1 MALSKTRQEKYKQ
14 ARDRAKQLGRQIETD
29 QTNRRQSS
37 VGNGSAPS
45 VPGPLGS
52 SSQNAKNRLSGRG
65 VSGVSG
71 SFPVS
76 DAGTAAYERGVVSAI
91 TRQRDEAK
99 ADQLRAQ
106 ARLQALSAG
115 GWSADSPQ
123 ARQAERETWNSL
135 NASARQKAASERL
148 KEIAASAQERY
159 AREQAVRTA
168 RLPDADTLESRL
180 EQAAR
185 ERYQAEADIQRY
197 SGLGLVLSPGG
208 ITENAGRLQEA
219 VRAVEPAKERQ
230 EALRKDFD
238 AVRSRDYNREQ
249 ENQINEWI
257 HAAPAGQ
264 GTAPDFSTATTP
276 KQWQAAGAVRILL
289 NPDRAAQTVS
299 AGNAEGTWD
308 ATRLSFLTEEEKRA
322 VLAYANAGDWETA
335 ANLLEALERT
345 LNARQ
350 QESANERLYEESKEH
365 PIVGA
370 AANAIL
376 SYGQPYAYLEGVRQV
391 VENAATGNY
400 EPIDPN
406 SFAMSGASLVQQTG
420 QGVVDAVNDFFG
432 KDVSFLTQTGLSIL
446 QNMARAPI
454 AWVNPMAS
462 LGIMATGAGGAS
474 VLEGAQ
480 AGKDP
485 AKTVALATAAGL
497 AEYVTERVSL
507 ESLLE
512 TLKAGKTPLRQA
524 LFRVGKQMVTEGSEE
539 AASEYL
545 NLLADAVISG
555 ASSGMMQERDALMAA
570 GFSRSEADA
579 MAMTKYMAE
588 QPALS
593 ALGGMISGGVMG
605 GGAAALGS
613 AMGALDERAQRQT
626 DRTADAAIDASYA
639 EMQENGLFGQSGEQR
654 QRTQAAIE
662 NARTEDMQRAIWDAV
677 ENGQQES
684 QNAEDSTAVNTD
696 PAEHTAGEQRVIE
709 EYQAAVDEDLVH
721 FVESAMEH
729 KGENKGRFPL
739 KPVSERA
746 AADIQALTGIDTTGF
761 QTVLEQRIAEHIVDR
776 HGANGAAD
784 ASMRDVHD
792 IARMQYVLDN
802 YDSMEPAGT
811 TRAYTTNRSN
821 GKPGQ
826 AQTVKYIKAVNGT
839 YYIVE
844 AVPDTKAKTTY
855 IVSAFMSKN
864 KKTEDLQTADAN
876 APAWTAKTENAESSV
891 STPMIT
897 EMGLERNGLT
907 REQAGIIARIASG
920 ETVSEEEAR
929 QVAGS
934 DMATEVLTRTLAER
948 REAVSEQEPVRRQA
962 GEMARPASRAEAQ
975 VIEASSVFGENGQ
988 RASRAAYDGSISADR
1003 YVSGF
1008 AEYYEAGLSG
1018 LPMDE
1023 VQGRYGRALNEAQ
1036 RLAAYDSGQRDAA
1049 AKLREEQAR
1058 AQYASTAGTDSGL
1071 VLDSY
1076 VQQNL
1081 DDATVNRLNAVSK
1094 ALGVRVQFADRV
1106 RGGTANAQISGADIF
1121 VEKGNPNPVLFVVGH
1136 EWTHRMQELAPEQYR
1151 AFRSAIAGEIQYDA
1165 RELMA
1170 RYKEQ
1175 GVSLTMEEALDEAA
1189 ADYAGRL
1196 LEDGALLDAFIEK
1209 HRSDRSLL
1217 EKLRDAIRTLLRKL
1231 TGKEKQLAQT
1241 AEGKLTAALEAAGRQ
1256 AERLQGQQRN
1266 DTMGQT
1272 RNSLKEDLEYGRRK
1286 ESREDF
1292 KRGCLEEGYQVLERA
1307 DIAYGFRRVG
1317 HSASEGH
1324 LGQVAQDAQ
1333 RAQQELTALGISADV
1348 VDGPILRNQNG
1359 ITVARDVKQAV
1370 TVAQS
1375 HIFINKDASLSPR
1388 EIAGHEAFHLWQSG
1402 KGRDAYIDTVED
1414 NLLFTSEAFQK
1425 YQSTVAEAYLGE
1437 DADLAN
1443 AVQADKLF
1451 EEVFAY
1457 ISGHIHE
1464 GTNDEA
1470 LRPMFRDYD
1479 AVKAAWEAL
1488 VEENRSGP
1496 LTVEEPGDGEHGARY
1511 SLKELDGRHM
1521 PVIANTSYGAL
1532 ASKPERMAWLKEAK
1546 QGNRAAA
1553 QRLLDATLKAGLAE
1567 QVDEAFPDAVLVPV
1581 QYAGE
1586 GNVLPQLLAQRL
1598 ARNGRHSL
1606 LETVHQTGR
1615 SGMKNHEDTYG
1626 RLMNPVQFAFDGPAP
1641 DLTGQRFVLVDDVIS
1656 SGSTLMALKHATEAQ
1671 GGTVDGYVVLA
1682 RGRYVAGDMAMKA
1695 ETLRAIEM
1703 RLGRAAVEETLTGRL
1718 GYPVTLEAL
1727 TEKQGRAILSHQEA
1741 FAVGT
1746 VRALTAAERS
1756 AVLQYKSSESYK
1768 VNTKLRDGIA
1778 LTEAEQTMVDEID
1791 RALEKLPRYEGT
1803 VYRRMS
1809 FDMEGQE
1816 ALDAFLTQYEA
1827 GAVVRSK
1834 AYLSSSTEQD
1844 GYPVEGNLTVLQVI
1858 TGHNGRDLD
1867 GIGNNFEREVL
1878 FPRNTRFYI
1887 ERVASDE
1894 DGNPVVYM
1902 EEVAEHG
1909 AGQLYPGEYRQAV
1922 QQVQTSSSEDSKLQA
1937 VPGLDTGRGA
1947 DRGRVPGVRAEGE
1960 EHYSLKAGDGS
1971 REAAQLR
1978 READLLRDRVEYWK
1992 GQTRKSG
1999 EISIDGKATRRAAR
2013 AILRQFSS
2021 QLDVDTLTE
2030 GMTDL
2035 YNYMLRGGE
2044 DFLETEAYRKA
2055 EAIARQV
2062 VDGALEADDSL
2073 YSQYADLRAYLR
2085 DTPLSISETD
2095 RHDIADFND
2104 FRKRNFGR
2112 LNIRAKGGT
2121 NIDQIYAELSAQWPE
2136 FFDQSR
2142 ESHPADQLL
2151 RMAEVAEQL
2160 RQVDVRN
2167 PFSDSYW
2174 EAVQGAANEL
2184 YQQFFDTPQAR
2195 KTFADRQAAKLDA
2208 ERAKG
2213 RRRAAEQR
2221 ERVERQL
2228 ETVRQQNRKRVQRA
2242 VQRERETRQRQVE
2255 RLKDRYVEKTAADR
2269 ERRSAA
2275 ELRRKITRHAKAL
2288 SQKLLH
2294 PTDKQHIPERLRTP
2308 VAALLEAINQE
2319 SLFTYDR
2326 STGKRQKNQPGA
2338 PAKRTEAFR
2347 ALKEQYAKIVAEGG
2361 DMVIDPSL
2369 LGSDA
2374 EGIRGSFDAVITMG
2388 DTRLA
2393 DMNAEQLA
2401 TVWQVVKAVEHSVS
2415 TSGKILSKTKF
2426 AATVDWANAM
2436 QRDTA
2441 SRRAKRT
2448 LTKGHPLLDLENPY
2462 TFFSHFGDAGRDI
2475 YRMLRNAQDQQ
2486 QLMADEVANA
2496 VRSIVSPKTV
2506 RNMERTTRTFT
2517 TERGDKLALSTA
2529 QIMELYELMKRTQ
2542 AHDHLLKGGIVQP
2555 EVESAKIR
2563 RGTDAILL
2571 TEEDLANIAGTLTD
2585 RQVQI
2590 ADGLQ
2595 RLTCGLLA
2603 DYGNRASMDAYGYKK
2618 FTEQSYWP
2626 IQSAKEGI
2634 RSSVERGSGQT
2645 RSIANIG
2652 FAQAVTPHANNP
2664 LDLPGLFS
2672 TFSSHAGDMI
2682 DYAAW
2687 LLPMEDANRLFNFK
2701 FRDGEGNLTGKT
2713 VKGLLE
2719 RVGGEGSQ
2727 RYWHNLMEDIQNG
2740 INAPGDSPMWDKI
2753 GKSIGNFK
2761 GAAVGGNL
2769 RVVIQQPTAFFR
2781 AAAVLSPADLSRG
2794 LAGGVTRG
2802 NGWKKALQY
2811 SPIAKR
2817 KNTGSFDISSP
2828 RQMNEIL
2835 FDDRTPVRK
2844 LNDTL
2849 SAPAGMADAVTWG
2862 RLWNACEWATA
2873 REHKSLQKG
2882 SEAFYQKVNELFTEV
2897 IDQTQVVDGVLQ
2909 RSNIMRSSNAVV
2921 KQATS
2926 FMGEPIMSLNL
2937 MLRAYDQVRYEQD
2950 RKKWR
2955 QAVKTLGRA
2964 ATALVVTNVI
2974 NALAQ
2979 SLIDAMRDDDED
2991 KKYWERFWAAFTG
3004 IAGEEENFQD
3014 YLTSVMS
3021 GNLGSGLNPLGQIP
3035 FVKDVLSLLQGYD
3048 VSRTDMEIIS
3058 DIVDASELFISSAG
3072 GGGSK
3077 TIAYAVKSLLA
3088 AMAKLFGIPVS
3099 NLTRDIWSIA
3109 RSTAVETDNIP
3120 LQYEM
3125 EKAIY
3130 NITNERNKGRY
3141 YDILFRA
3148 LAQGDIDS
3156 YEHIRRELME
3166 QMGVDGASI
3175 DSAMRSRYKN
3185 AMEKN
3190 PNFTL
3195 SQEAMDL
3202 TGARE
3207 NYASEKS
3214 DTERFGPDDL
3224 DAEAYRDYSRQQ
3236 AEDYRE
3242 WADRIEAF
3250 KGFDWLD
3257 DEAKDSILK
3266 AAQQLAQDTAL
3277 RDYSGGQ
3284 FTDADLSQ
3292 WERWATGGSEY
3303 GVTEAEAILF
3313 KAAYDMA
3320 ESEKDE
3326 EGKTVSGSKKENTI
3340 ELAEELMPYLTDQ
3353 ELEYLM
3359 AQFWT
3364 PEDDALKE
3372 RKEKKFMD

>member
-1 MALSKTRQEKYKQ
+1 MSRIQDRIERMKAGRKT
-14 ARDRAKQLGRQIETD
+14 A
-29 QTNRRQSS
+29 S
-37 VGNGSAPS
+37 GSASSNQDEKSGQKKTIQQRLNAMKSTTPS
-45 VPGPLGS
+45 KSEKPVRAALTSAGPLGNTA
-52 SSQNAKNRLSGRG
+52 QNAKKRLSGRG

-420 QGVVDAVNDFFG
+420 QGVVDAVNGFFG

-454 AWVNPMAS
+454 AWVNPIAS

-579 MAMTKYMAE
+579 MAMTKYMVE

-613 AMGALDERAQRQT
+613 AMGALDERAQRQ
-626 DRTADAAIDASYA
+626 A
-639 EMQENGLFGQSGEQR
+639 
-654 QRTQAAIE
+654 
-662 NARTEDMQRAIWDAV
+662 
-677 ENGQQES
+677 
-684 QNAEDSTAVNTD
+684 DSTAVNENGLV
-696 PAEHTAGEQRVIE
+696 ALTAQEQENLSSGKRNKIVSTVQDVVSFIRSALSDRTSSNRAYLGKIPDGTAQRVLE
-709 EYQAAVDEDLVH
+709 ETGVDITGYNAILPSDAVRHMFKNHGNQMAEAARGQV
-721 FVESAMEH
+721 
-729 KGENKGRFPL
+729 
-739 KPVSERA
+739 
-746 AADIQALTGIDTTGF
+746 ALTPETAANLP
-761 QTVLEQRIAEHIVDR
+761 TVLSNPDR
-776 HGANGAAD
+776 VTFSNKLD
-784 ASMRDVHD
+784 AYGRKTLLFEKKIGDVYITAQAVTD
-792 IARMQYVLDN
+792 
-802 YDSMEPAGT
+802 GT
-811 TRAYTTNRSN
+811 KSLTTD
-821 GKPGQ
+821 
-826 AQTVKYIKAVNGT
+826 TLYIKKGSPA
-839 YYIVE
+839 
-844 AVPDTKAKTTY
+844 
-855 IVSAFMSKN
+855 
-864 KKTEDLQTADAN
+864 TADEMQA
-876 APAWTAKTENAESSV
+876 SSSQTSETSSGQTL

-897 EMGLERNGLT
+897 EMGVERNGLT

-1049 AKLREEQAR
+1049 AKLREEQTR

-1196 LEDGALLDAFIEK
+1196 LEDGALLDDFIKK

-1231 TGKEKQLAQT
+1231 TGKEKQLAET
-1241 AEGKLTAALEAAGRQ
+1241 AEGKLTAALEAARRQ

-1272 RNSLKEDLEYGRRK
+1272 RNSLKEDLTNGGERR
-1286 ESREDF
+1286 EETAADF
-1292 KRGCLEEGYQVLERA
+1292 NRRGV
-1307 DIAYGFRRVG
+1307 
-1317 HSASEGH
+1317 SEG
-1324 LGQVAQDAQ
+1324 LTIVEGQGVTFGYRRHQGEPAQGNA
-1333 RAQQELTALGISADV
+1333 RVLQEELNALGIEADV
-1348 VDGPILRNQNG
+1348 FDGPVWVNRGGVTERMEVPQAATL
-1359 ITVARDVKQAV
+1359 ARER
-1370 TVAQS
+1370 
-1375 HIFINKDASLSPR
+1375 IIINPDATISPR
-1388 EIAGHEAFHLWQSG
+1388 NVAGHEAFHLWKSRV
-1402 KGRDAYIDTVED
+1402 GREAYLDTVEE
-1414 NLLFTSEAFQK
+1414 NLLFTTPDFLN
-1425 YQSTVAEAYLGE
+1425 YQRTIAEAYLGGE
-1437 DADLAN
+1437 ADLSDDFQRAR
-1443 AVQADKLF
+1443 LT
-1451 EEVFAY
+1451 EELFAY

-1479 AVKAAWEAL
+1479 AVKAAWEGL

-1553 QRLLDATLKAGLAE
+1553 QRLLDATLKTGLAE

-1656 SGSTLMALKHATEAQ
+1656 SGSTLMALKHAIEAQ

-1741 FAVGT
+1741 FQAEGT

-2085 DTPLSISETD
+2085 DIPLSISETD

-2121 NIDQIYAELSAQWPE
+2121 NVGQIYAELSAQWPE

-2160 RQVDVRN
+2160 RQVDMRN

-2208 ERAKG
+2208 EWARG

-2228 ETVRQQNRKRVQRA
+2228 ETVRQQNRERVQRA

-2294 PTDKQHIPERLRTP
+2294 PTDKQHIPEQLRTP

-3077 TIAYAVKSLLA
+3077 TTAYAVKSLLA

>member
-1 MALSKTRQEKYKQ
+1 MASLTERLRKEAEEERARRNAGAAASGTGSSGSLTERLRSEAEKEQKSTRSF
-14 ARDRAKQLGRQIETD
+14 DTDPLGS
-29 QTNRRQSS
+29 NRRKRSSSRNQSS
-37 VGNGSAPS
+37 AWKSGPSAS
-45 VPGPLGS
+45 SSTLTASGPLGS

-135 NASARQKAASERL
+135 NASARQNAASERL

-197 SGLGLVLSPGG
+197 SGLGLLLSPGG
-208 ITENAGRLQEA
+208 MTENAGRLQEA
-219 VRAVEPAKERQ
+219 VRAAEPAKERQ

-238 AVRSRDYNREQ
+238 AVRNRDYNREQ

-299 AGNAEGTWD
+299 AGNAEGTWN

-406 SFAMSGASLVQQTG
+406 SFAMSGANLVQQTG
-420 QGVVDAVNDFFG
+420 QGVVDAVNGFFG

-545 NLLADAVISG
+545 NLLADTVISG
-555 ASSGMMQERDALMAA
+555 ASSGMMRERDALMAA

-613 AMGALDERAQRQT
+613 AMGALDERAQRL
-626 DRTADAAIDASYA
+626 A
-639 EMQENGLFGQSGEQR
+639 
-654 QRTQAAIE
+654 
-662 NARTEDMQRAIWDAV
+662 
-677 ENGQQES
+677 
-684 QNAEDSTAVNTD
+684 DSTAVNENGLV
-696 PAEHTAGEQRVIE
+696 ALTAQEQENLSSGKRNKIVSTVQDVASFIRSALSDRTSSNRAYLGKIPDGTAQRVLE
-709 EYQAAVDEDLVH
+709 ETGVDITGYNAILPSDAVRHMFKNHGNQMAEAARGQV
-721 FVESAMEH
+721 
-729 KGENKGRFPL
+729 
-739 KPVSERA
+739 
-746 AADIQALTGIDTTGF
+746 ALTPETAANLP
-761 QTVLEQRIAEHIVDR
+761 TVLSNPDR
-776 HGANGAAD
+776 VTFSNKLD
-784 ASMRDVHD
+784 AYGRKTLLFEKKIGDVYITAQAVTD
-792 IARMQYVLDN
+792 
-802 YDSMEPAGT
+802 GT
-811 TRAYTTNRSN
+811 KSLTTD
-821 GKPGQ
+821 
-826 AQTVKYIKAVNGT
+826 TLYIKKGSPA
-839 YYIVE
+839 
-844 AVPDTKAKTTY
+844 
-855 IVSAFMSKN
+855 
-864 KKTEDLQTADAN
+864 TADEMQA
-876 APAWTAKTENAESSV
+876 SSSQTSETSSGQTL

-1018 LPMDE
+1018 LSMDE

-1106 RGGTANAQISGADIF
+1106 RGGTANASITGSTIL

-1196 LEDGALLDAFIEK
+1196 LEDGALLDDFIKK

-1217 EKLRDAIRTLLRKL
+1217 EKLRDAIRTLIRKL
-1231 TGKEKQLAQT
+1231 TGKEKRLAQT
-1241 AEGKLTAALEAAGRQ
+1241 AEGKLTAALEAARRQ

-1272 RNSLKEDLEYGRRK
+1272 RNSLKEDLTNGGERR
-1286 ESREDF
+1286 EETREAF
-1292 KRGCLEEGYQVLERA
+1292 ARRAAGEGLTVIEGETAAFGYRRYQGEPAQGNARVLQEELN
-1307 DIAYGFRRVG
+1307 
-1317 HSASEGH
+1317 
-1324 LGQVAQDAQ
+1324 
-1333 RAQQELTALGISADV
+1333 ALGIEADV
-1348 VDGPILRNQNG
+1348 FDGLVWVNRGGVTERMEVPQAATL
-1359 ITVARDVKQAV
+1359 ARERIV
-1370 TVAQS
+1370 
-1375 HIFINKDASLSPR
+1375 INPDATISPR
-1388 EIAGHEAFHLWQSG
+1388 NIAGHEAFHLWKNG
-1402 KGRDAYIDTVED
+1402 AGRETYIDTVEE
-1414 NLLFTSEAFQK
+1414 NLLFTSPDFLA
-1425 YQSTVAEAYLGE
+1425 YQAKIEEAYFGREVDVTNEAEVSAL
-1437 DADLAN
+1437 
-1443 AVQADKLF
+1443 Q
-1451 EEVFAY
+1451 EEIFAY

-1546 QGNRAAA
+1546 QGNWAAA
-1553 QRLLDATLKAGLAE
+1553 QRLLDATLKTGLAE
-1567 QVDEAFPDAVLVPV
+1567 RVDEAFPDAVLVPV

-1656 SGSTLMALKHATEAQ
+1656 SGSTLMALKHAIEAQ

-1746 VRALTAAERS
+1746 VRALTAAEGS

-1768 VNTKLRDGIA
+1768 VNAKLRDGIA
-1778 LTEAEQTMVDEID
+1778 LTEAEQEMVDALD
-1791 RALEKLPRYEGT
+1791 RALKKLPRYEGA

-1809 FDMEGQE
+1809 FDMEGKE
-1816 ALDAFLTQYEA
+1816 ALDAFLSEHAAGDIVPYEA
-1827 GAVVRSK
+1827 
-1834 AYLSSSTEQD
+1834 YTSSSTEQD
-1844 GYPVEGNLTVLQVI
+1844 GYPVEGKWTVLQVI
-1858 TGHNGRDLD
+1858 KGQNGRDLD

-1878 FPRNTRFYI
+1878 FPRDTLFYV
-1887 ERVASDE
+1887 EKVGTDAE
-1894 DGNPVVYM
+1894 ENPIIYM

-1909 AGQLYPGEYRQAV
+1909 AGQLYSEERLQAV
-1922 QQVQTSSSEDSKLQA
+1922 QQVQASAGEDSELQA
-1937 VPGLDTGRGA
+1937 VPKENTTRGA
-1947 DRGRVPGVRAEGE
+1947 ERGQLSGLRAEGE

-1978 READLLRDRVEYWK
+1978 READLLRERVEYWK

-2021 QLDVDTLTE
+2021 SLDADTLTE
-2030 GMTDL
+2030 SMTDL

-2044 DFLETEAYRKA
+2044 DFSETEAYRKA

-2184 YQQFFDTPQAR
+2184 YQQFFDTPQAK

-2228 ETVRQQNRKRVQRA
+2228 ETVRQQNRERVQRA

-2255 RLKDRYVEKTAADR
+2255 RLKDRYAEKTAADR

-2288 SQKLLH
+2288 STQLLK
-2294 PTDKQHIPERLRTP
+2294 PSNQQHVPERLRTA
-2308 VAALLEAINQE
+2308 VAATLDAINQE

-2338 PAKRTEAFR
+2338 PAKRTEAFL
-2347 ALKEQYAKIVAEGG
+2347 ALREAYQAILTDNSQTMA
-2361 DMVIDPSL
+2361 IDPDL
-2369 LGSDA
+2369 QGRLD
-2374 EGIRGSFDAVITMG
+2374 ELITLR
-2388 DTRLA
+2388 DTPLSA
-2393 DMNAEQLA
+2393 MNTGQLT
-2401 TVWQVVKAVEHSVS
+2401 TVWNTLKAVEASVRN
-2415 TSGKILSKTKF
+2415 
-2426 AATVDWANAM
+2426 AN
-2436 QRDTA
+2436 
-2441 SRRAKRT
+2441 
-2448 LTKGHPLLDLENPY
+2448 
-2462 TFFSHFGDAGRDI
+2462 
-2475 YRMLRNAQDQQ
+2475 RMLSGEQWETVARTAEALRRENVHKAQRRDLTGALGKLDRAVNLNNLTPEAFFHRLGATGEQLFEMLRKAQDRYITTVAKAQEEMAALVSGRVVQ
-2486 QLMADEVANA
+2486 QLEREVHTF
-2496 VRSIVSPKTV
+2496 RLEQGGTV
-2506 RNMERTTRTFT
+2506 T
-2517 TERGDKLALSTA
+2517 LSTA
-2529 QIMELYELMKRTQ
+2529 QIMALRETMQDKQGRKHVLN
-2542 AHDHLLKGGIVQP
+2542 GGIRPDNAQQ
-2555 EVESAKIR
+2555 R
-2563 RGTDAILL
+2563 RGLYQTAASRSYRVTAGDLDAILS
-2571 TEEDLANIAGTLTD
+2571 TLTKEQEALASRLQKYLAERMGETGNEASMQVYGYRKFTDPNYFPLESD
-2585 RQVQI
+2585 RNQVRGGETEPGGGAAQGSSI
-2590 ADGLQ
+2590 ENMGLAKARVENATNGVMVRSIFDVVSNHISDMATYGAYLPAMIDLQ
-2595 RLTCGLLA
+2595 RVYNYQFFRRDGGESAVRDGSVKDVFTQVFGAGGNAYMSKLLQ
-2603 DYGNRASMDAYGYKK
+2603 DIN
-2618 FTEQSYWP
+2618 
-2626 IQSAKEGI
+2626 
-2634 RSSVERGSGQT
+2634 RSS
-2645 RSIANIG
+2645 RSENMS
-2652 FAQAVTPHANNP
+2652 P
-2664 LDLPGLFS
+2664 LS
-2672 TFSSHAGDMI
+2672 A
-2682 DYAAW
+2682 
-2687 LLPMEDANRLFNFK
+2687 
-2701 FRDGEGNLTGKT
+2701 LTGNYK
-2713 VKGLLE
+2713 
-2719 RVGGEGSQ
+2719 
-2727 RYWHNLMEDIQNG
+2727 
-2740 INAPGDSPMWDKI
+2740 
-2753 GKSIGNFK
+2753 
-2761 GAAVGGNL
+2761 AAAIAFNM
-2769 RVVIQQPTAFFR
+2769 RVVLQQPTAILR
-2781 AAAVLSPADLSRG
+2781 ALSELDAKYLTAGMVRRG
-2794 LAGGVTRG
+2794 DWEKVKRYA
-2802 NGWKKALQY
+2802 
-2811 SPIAKR
+2811 PIAVWKDWGYFDI
-2817 KNTGSFDISSP
+2817 NTG
-2828 RQMNEIL
+2828 RQMKNVL
-2835 FDDRTPVRK
+2835 FSDDSRLERLK
-2844 LNDTL
+2844 Q
-2849 SAPAGMADAVTWG
+2849 AGMAMASRADSFAWS
-2862 RLWNACEWATA
+2862 RLWNAVELEIKDT
-2873 REHKSLQKG
+2873 RGDLTPG
-2882 SEAFYQKVNELFTEV
+2882 SSAFYEAVAERFEGI
-2897 IDQTQVVDGVLQ
+2897 IDKTQVVDGVLQ
-2909 RSNIMRSSNAVV
+2909 RSQIMRSTSDLDKMA
-2921 KQATS
+2921 AS
-2926 FMGEPIMSLNL
+2926 FMGEPTKVYNMLMS
-2937 MLRAYDQVRYEQD
+2937 AVYDYRNAEGTA
-2950 RKKWR
+2950 K
-2955 QAVKTLGRA
+2955 QAAGKHLARTVF
-2964 ATALVVTNVI
+2964 ALTVSFAV
-2974 NALAQ
+2974 NAVMQ
-2979 SLIDAMRDDDED
+2979 SVMDALRDDDREKD
-2991 KKYWERFWAAFTG
+2991 YWEKFFAAYTG
-3004 IAGEEENFQD
+3004 FSGEEETFLD
-3014 YLTSVMS
+3014 YWNSFWG
-3021 GNLGSGLNPLGQIP
+3021 GNLQANYNPLSYVP
-3035 FVKDVLSLLQGYD
+3035 YVKDILSLLQGYD
-3048 VSRTDMEIIS
+3048 VKRMDLESISKVLTAGQGALRALQGNGKNTRASAFATLFAEVSR
-3058 DIVDASELFISSAG
+3058 
-3072 GGGSK
+3072 
-3077 TIAYAVKSLLA
+3077 
-3088 AMAKLFGIPVS
+3088 LFGLPVA
-3099 NLTRDIWSIA
+3099 NLKRDVQ
-3109 RSTAVETDNIP
+3109 AVVNTVANETDNYL
-3120 LQYEM
+3120 LQYRMDKAMLDINYDGNRKNFLDLLYKAYENDREAYEIMYEDMVMSGFDPEAIRKGM
-3125 EKAIY
+3125 ESRMKK
-3130 NITNERNKGRY
+3130 E
-3141 YDILFRA
+3141 
-3148 LAQGDIDS
+3148 QGVES
-3156 YEHIRRELME
+3156 VE
-3166 QMGVDGASI
+3166 
-3175 DSAMRSRYKN
+3175 
-3185 AMEKN
+3185 
-3190 PNFTL
+3190 
-3195 SQEAMDL
+3195 DL
-3202 TGARE
+3202 TERYLTPEQERTYDRLYGELSHSRVWRAADDGQRAEVEDNLYQLAVKTDAGQRLQEKIDGGAA
-3207 NYASEKS
+3207 YGVSEA
-3214 DTERFGPDDL
+3214 DYLLYLAALEVA
-3224 DAEAYRDYSRQQ
+3224 DAEN
-3236 AEDYRE
+3236 EDRSKRNG
-3242 WADRIEAF
+3242 A
-3250 KGFDWLD
+3250 
-3257 DEAKDSILK
+3257 
-3266 AAQQLAQDTAL
+3266 
-3277 RDYSGGQ
+3277 
-3284 FTDADLSQ
+3284 TDQ
-3292 WERWATGGSEY
+3292 R
-3303 GVTEAEAILF
+3303 EAEA
-3313 KAAYDMA
+3313 AANMLAGLSDEGRAYLWQSTNKGWK
-3320 ESEKDE
+3320 ES
-3326 EGKTVSGSKKENTI
+3326 SN
-3340 ELAEELMPYLTDQ
+3340 P
-3353 ELEYLM
+3353 
-3359 AQFWT
+3359 F
-3364 PEDDALKE
+3364 
-3372 RKEKKFMD
+3372 R

>member
-185 ERYQAEADIQRY
+185 ERYQAEADIYRY
-197 SGLGLVLSPGG
+197 SGLGLLLSPGG

-219 VRAVEPAKERQ
+219 VRAAEPAKERQ

-420 QGVVDAVNDFFG
+420 QGVVDAVNGFFG

-454 AWVNPMAS
+454 AWVNPIAS

-555 ASSGMMQERDALMAA
+555 ASSGMMQERDALVSA

-613 AMGALDERAQRQT
+613 AMGALDERAQRQ
-626 DRTADAAIDASYA
+626 A
-639 EMQENGLFGQSGEQR
+639 
-654 QRTQAAIE
+654 
-662 NARTEDMQRAIWDAV
+662 
-677 ENGQQES
+677 
-684 QNAEDSTAVNTD
+684 DSTAVNENGLV
-696 PAEHTAGEQRVIE
+696 ALTAQEQENLSSGKRNKIVSTVQDVVSFIRSALSDRTSSNRAYLGKIPDGTAQRVLE
-709 EYQAAVDEDLVH
+709 ETGVDITGYNAILPSDAVRHMFKNHGNQMAEAARGQV
-721 FVESAMEH
+721 
-729 KGENKGRFPL
+729 
-739 KPVSERA
+739 
-746 AADIQALTGIDTTGF
+746 ALTPETAANLP
-761 QTVLEQRIAEHIVDR
+761 TVLSNPDR
-776 HGANGAAD
+776 VTFSNKLD
-784 ASMRDVHD
+784 AYGRKTLLFEKKIGDVYITAQAVTD
-792 IARMQYVLDN
+792 
-802 YDSMEPAGT
+802 GT
-811 TRAYTTNRSN
+811 KSLTTD
-821 GKPGQ
+821 
-826 AQTVKYIKAVNGT
+826 TLYIKKGSPA
-839 YYIVE
+839 
-844 AVPDTKAKTTY
+844 
-855 IVSAFMSKN
+855 
-864 KKTEDLQTADAN
+864 TADEMQA
-876 APAWTAKTENAESSV
+876 SSSQTSETSSGQTL

-897 EMGLERNGLT
+897 EMGVERNGLT

-1196 LEDGALLDAFIEK
+1196 LEDGALLDDFIKK

-1241 AEGKLTAALEAAGRQ
+1241 AEGKLTAALEAARRQ

-1272 RNSLKEDLEYGRRK
+1272 RNSLKEDLTNGGERR
-1286 ESREDF
+1286 EETAADF
-1292 KRGCLEEGYQVLERA
+1292 NRRGV
-1307 DIAYGFRRVG
+1307 
-1317 HSASEGH
+1317 SEG
-1324 LGQVAQDAQ
+1324 LTIVEGQGVTFGYRRHQGEPAQGNA
-1333 RAQQELTALGISADV
+1333 RVLQEELNALGIEADV
-1348 VDGPILRNQNG
+1348 FDGPVWVNRGGVTERMEVPQAATL
-1359 ITVARDVKQAV
+1359 ARER
-1370 TVAQS
+1370 
-1375 HIFINKDASLSPR
+1375 IIINPDATISPR
-1388 EIAGHEAFHLWQSG
+1388 NVAGHEAFHLWKSRV
-1402 KGRDAYIDTVED
+1402 GREAYLDTVEE
-1414 NLLFTSEAFQK
+1414 NLLFTTPDFLN
-1425 YQSTVAEAYLGE
+1425 YQRTIAEAYLGGE
-1437 DADLAN
+1437 ADLSDDFQRAR
-1443 AVQADKLF
+1443 LT
-1451 EEVFAY
+1451 EELFAY

-1479 AVKAAWEAL
+1479 AVKAAWEGL

-1496 LTVEEPGDGEHGARY
+1496 LKVEEPGDGEHGARY

-1553 QRLLDATLKAGLAE
+1553 QRLLDATLKTGLAE

-1656 SGSTLMALKHATEAQ
+1656 SGSTLMALKHAIEAQ

-1816 ALDAFLTQYEA
+1816 ALDAFLEEHAAGDIVPYEA
-1827 GAVVRSK
+1827 
-1834 AYLSSSTEQD
+1834 YTSSSTEQD
-1844 GYPVEGNLTVLQVI
+1844 GYPVEGKWTVLQVI
-1858 TGHNGRDLD
+1858 KGQNGRDLD

-1878 FPRNTRFYI
+1878 FPRDTLFYV
-1887 ERVASDE
+1887 EKVGTDAE
-1894 DGNPVVYM
+1894 GNPIIYM

-1909 AGQLYPGEYRQAV
+1909 AGQLYSEERLQAV
-1922 QQVQTSSSEDSKLQA
+1922 QQVQASAGEDSELQA
-1937 VPGLDTGRGA
+1937 VPKENTTRGA
-1947 DRGRVPGVRAEGE
+1947 ERGQLSGLRAEGE

-1971 REAAQLR
+1971 WEAAQLR

-2030 GMTDL
+2030 SMTDL

-2044 DFLETEAYRKA
+2044 DFSETEAYRKA

-2121 NIDQIYAELSAQWPE
+2121 NVGQIYAELSAQWPE

-2160 RQVDVRN
+2160 RQVDMRN

-2208 ERAKG
+2208 ERARG

-2228 ETVRQQNRKRVQRA
+2228 ETVRQQNRERVQRA

-2255 RLKDRYVEKTAADR
+2255 RLKDRYAEKTAADR

-2275 ELRRKITRHAKAL
+2275 ELRRKITRHAKTL
-2288 SQKLLH
+2288 STQLLK
-2294 PTDKQHIPERLRTP
+2294 PSNQQHVPERLRTA
-2308 VAALLEAINQE
+2308 VAATLDAINQE

-2338 PAKRTEAFR
+2338 PAKRTEAFL
-2347 ALKEQYAKIVAEGG
+2347 ALREAYQAILTDNSQTMA
-2361 DMVIDPSL
+2361 IDPDL
-2369 LGSDA
+2369 QGRLD
-2374 EGIRGSFDAVITMG
+2374 ELITLR
-2388 DTRLA
+2388 DTPLSA
-2393 DMNAEQLA
+2393 MNTGQLT
-2401 TVWQVVKAVEHSVS
+2401 TVWNTLKAVEASVRN
-2415 TSGKILSKTKF
+2415 
-2426 AATVDWANAM
+2426 AN
-2436 QRDTA
+2436 
-2441 SRRAKRT
+2441 
-2448 LTKGHPLLDLENPY
+2448 
-2462 TFFSHFGDAGRDI
+2462 
-2475 YRMLRNAQDQQ
+2475 RMLSGEQWETVARTAEALRRENVHKAQRRDLTGALGKLDRAVNLNNLTPEAFFHRLGATGEQLFEMLRKAQDRYITTVAKAQEEMAALVSGRVVQ
-2486 QLMADEVANA
+2486 QLEREVHTF
-2496 VRSIVSPKTV
+2496 RLEQGGTV
-2506 RNMERTTRTFT
+2506 T
-2517 TERGDKLALSTA
+2517 LSTA
-2529 QIMELYELMKRTQ
+2529 QIMALRETMQDKQGRKHVLN
-2542 AHDHLLKGGIVQP
+2542 GGIRPDNAQQ
-2555 EVESAKIR
+2555 R
-2563 RGTDAILL
+2563 RGLYQTAASRSYRVTAGDLDAILS
-2571 TEEDLANIAGTLTD
+2571 TLTKEQEALASRLQKYLAERMGETGNEASMQVYGYRKFTDPNYFPLESD
-2585 RQVQI
+2585 RNQVRGGETEPGGGAAQGSSI
-2590 ADGLQ
+2590 ENMGLAKARVENATNGVMVRSIFDVVSNHISDMATYGAYLPAMIDLQ
-2595 RLTCGLLA
+2595 RVYNYQFFRRDGGESAVRDGSVKDVFTQVFGAGGNAYMSKLLQ
-2603 DYGNRASMDAYGYKK
+2603 DIN
-2618 FTEQSYWP
+2618 
-2626 IQSAKEGI
+2626 
-2634 RSSVERGSGQT
+2634 RSS
-2645 RSIANIG
+2645 RSENMS
-2652 FAQAVTPHANNP
+2652 P
-2664 LDLPGLFS
+2664 LS
-2672 TFSSHAGDMI
+2672 A
-2682 DYAAW
+2682 
-2687 LLPMEDANRLFNFK
+2687 
-2701 FRDGEGNLTGKT
+2701 LTGNYK
-2713 VKGLLE
+2713 
-2719 RVGGEGSQ
+2719 
-2727 RYWHNLMEDIQNG
+2727 
-2740 INAPGDSPMWDKI
+2740 
-2753 GKSIGNFK
+2753 
-2761 GAAVGGNL
+2761 AAAIAFNM
-2769 RVVIQQPTAFFR
+2769 RVVLQQPTAILR
-2781 AAAVLSPADLSRG
+2781 ALSELDAKYLTAGMVRRG
-2794 LAGGVTRG
+2794 DWEKVKRYA
-2802 NGWKKALQY
+2802 
-2811 SPIAKR
+2811 PIAVWKDWGYFDI
-2817 KNTGSFDISSP
+2817 NTG
-2828 RQMNEIL
+2828 RQMKNVL
-2835 FDDRTPVRK
+2835 FSDDSRLERLK
-2844 LNDTL
+2844 Q
-2849 SAPAGMADAVTWG
+2849 AGMAMASRADSFAWS
-2862 RLWNACEWATA
+2862 RLWNAVELEIKDT
-2873 REHKSLQKG
+2873 RGDLTPG
-2882 SEAFYQKVNELFTEV
+2882 SSAFYEAVAERFEGI
-2897 IDQTQVVDGVLQ
+2897 IDKTQVVDGVLQ
-2909 RSNIMRSSNAVV
+2909 RSQIMRSTSDLDKMA
-2921 KQATS
+2921 AS
-2926 FMGEPIMSLNL
+2926 FMGEPTKVYNMLMS
-2937 MLRAYDQVRYEQD
+2937 AVYDYRNAEGTAKQAAGKHLVRTVFALTVSF
-2950 RKKWR
+2950 
-2955 QAVKTLGRA
+2955 AVNA
-2964 ATALVVTNVI
+2964 VMQSVMDAL
-2974 NALAQ
+2974 
-2979 SLIDAMRDDDED
+2979 RDDDREKD
-2991 KKYWERFWAAFTG
+2991 YWEKFFAAYTG
-3004 IAGEEENFQD
+3004 FSGEEETFLD
-3014 YLTSVMS
+3014 YWNSFWG
-3021 GNLGSGLNPLGQIP
+3021 GNLQANYNPLSYVP
-3035 FVKDVLSLLQGYD
+3035 YVKDILSLLQGYD
-3048 VSRTDMEIIS
+3048 VKRMDLESISKVLTAGQGALRALQGNGKNTRASAFATLFAEVSR
-3058 DIVDASELFISSAG
+3058 
-3072 GGGSK
+3072 
-3077 TIAYAVKSLLA
+3077 
-3088 AMAKLFGIPVS
+3088 LFGLPVA
-3099 NLTRDIWSIA
+3099 NLKRDVQ
-3109 RSTAVETDNIP
+3109 AVVNTVANETDNYL
-3120 LQYEM
+3120 LQYRMDKAMLDINYDGNRKNFLDLLYKAYENDREAYEIMYEDMVMSGFDPEAIRKGM
-3125 EKAIY
+3125 ESRMKK
-3130 NITNERNKGRY
+3130 E
-3141 YDILFRA
+3141 
-3148 LAQGDIDS
+3148 QGVES
-3156 YEHIRRELME
+3156 VE
-3166 QMGVDGASI
+3166 
-3175 DSAMRSRYKN
+3175 
-3185 AMEKN
+3185 
-3190 PNFTL
+3190 
-3195 SQEAMDL
+3195 DL
-3202 TGARE
+3202 TERYLTPEQERTYDRLYGELSSSRVWRAADDGQRAEVEDNLYQLAVKTDAGQRLQEKIDGGAA
-3207 NYASEKS
+3207 YGVSEA
-3214 DTERFGPDDL
+3214 DYLLYLAALEVA
-3224 DAEAYRDYSRQQ
+3224 DAEN
-3236 AEDYRE
+3236 EDRSKRNG
-3242 WADRIEAF
+3242 A
-3250 KGFDWLD
+3250 
-3257 DEAKDSILK
+3257 
-3266 AAQQLAQDTAL
+3266 
-3277 RDYSGGQ
+3277 
-3284 FTDADLSQ
+3284 TDQ
-3292 WERWATGGSEY
+3292 R
-3303 GVTEAEAILF
+3303 EAEA
-3313 KAAYDMA
+3313 AANMLAGLSDEGRAYLWQSTNKGWK
-3320 ESEKDE
+3320 ES
-3326 EGKTVSGSKKENTI
+3326 SN
-3340 ELAEELMPYLTDQ
+3340 P
-3353 ELEYLM
+3353 
-3359 AQFWT
+3359 F
-3364 PEDDALKE
+3364 
-3372 RKEKKFMD
+3372 R

>member
-238 AVRSRDYNREQ
+238 AVRNRDYNREQ

-350 QESANERLYEESKEH
+350 QESANERLYEESKER

-420 QGVVDAVNDFFG
+420 QGVVDAVNGFFG

-613 AMGALDERAQRQT
+613 AMGALDERAQRQ
-626 DRTADAAIDASYA
+626 A
-639 EMQENGLFGQSGEQR
+639 
-654 QRTQAAIE
+654 
-662 NARTEDMQRAIWDAV
+662 
-677 ENGQQES
+677 
-684 QNAEDSTAVNTD
+684 DSTAVNTD

-802 YDSMEPAGT
+802 YDSMEPAGKST
-811 TRAYTTNRSN
+811 AYTTVKKN
-821 GKPGQ
+821 GKTGL
-826 AQTVKYIKAVNGT
+826 ADTVRYIKAVNGT
-839 YYIVE
+839 YYVIE
-844 AVPDTKAKTTY
+844 AVPNTKAKTTY
-855 IVSAFMSKN
+855 IVSAYMEG
-864 KKTEDLQTADAN
+864 KTKETGKQHPVLATSGPTLTSENAN
-876 APAWTAKTENAESSV
+876 ATSPV

-897 EMGLERNGLT
+897 EMGVERNGLT

-1196 LEDGALLDAFIEK
+1196 LEDGALLDDFIEK

-1567 QVDEAFPDAVLVPV
+1567 QVDEAFPDAVLVPA

-1656 SGSTLMALKHATEAQ
+1656 SGSTLMALKHAIEAQ

-1741 FAVGT
+1741 FQAEGT

-1768 VNTKLRDGIA
+1768 VNAKLRDGIA
-1778 LTEAEQTMVDEID
+1778 LTEAEQEMVDALD
-1791 RALEKLPRYEGT
+1791 RALEKLPRYEGA

-1816 ALDAFLTQYEA
+1816 ALDAFLEEHAA
-1827 GAVVRSK
+1827 GDIVPYK
-1834 AYLSSSTEQD
+1834 AYTSSSTD
-1844 GYPVEGNLTVLQVI
+1844 IGGYPVSGELTVTQI
-1858 TGHNGRDLD
+1858 ISGKTGRDLD

-1887 ERVASDE
+1887 ERIASDE
-1894 DGNPVVYM
+1894 GGNPVVYM

-1909 AGQLYPGEYRQAV
+1909 AGQLYSEERLQAV

-1971 REAAQLR
+1971 RDAAQLR

-2021 QLDVDTLTE
+2021 SLDADTLTE

-2044 DFLETEAYRKA
+2044 DFSETEAYRKA

-2085 DTPLSISETD
+2085 DIPLSISETD

-2121 NIDQIYAELSAQWPE
+2121 NVGQIYAELSAQWPE

-2160 RQVDVRN
+2160 RQVDMRN

-2228 ETVRQQNRKRVQRA
+2228 ETVRQQNRERVQRA

-2255 RLKDRYVEKTAADR
+2255 RLKDRYAEKTAADR

-2275 ELRRKITRHAKAL
+2275 ELRRKITRHAKTL
-2288 SQKLLH
+2288 STQLLK
-2294 PTDKQHIPERLRTP
+2294 PSNQQHVPERLRTA
-2308 VAALLEAINQE
+2308 VAATLDAINQE

-2338 PAKRTEAFR
+2338 PAKRTEAFL
-2347 ALKEQYAKIVAEGG
+2347 ALREAYQAILTDNSQTMA
-2361 DMVIDPSL
+2361 IDPDL
-2369 LGSDA
+2369 QGRLD
-2374 EGIRGSFDAVITMG
+2374 ELITLR
-2388 DTRLA
+2388 DTPLSA
-2393 DMNAEQLA
+2393 MNTGQLT
-2401 TVWQVVKAVEHSVS
+2401 TVWNTLKAVEASVRN
-2415 TSGKILSKTKF
+2415 
-2426 AATVDWANAM
+2426 AN
-2436 QRDTA
+2436 
-2441 SRRAKRT
+2441 
-2448 LTKGHPLLDLENPY
+2448 
-2462 TFFSHFGDAGRDI
+2462 
-2475 YRMLRNAQDQQ
+2475 RMLSGEQWETVARTAEALRRENVHKAQRRDLTGALGKLDRAVNLNNLTPEAFFHRLGATGEQLFEMLRKAQDRYITTVAKAQEEMAALVSGRVVQ
-2486 QLMADEVANA
+2486 QLEREVHTF
-2496 VRSIVSPKTV
+2496 RLEQGGTV
-2506 RNMERTTRTFT
+2506 T
-2517 TERGDKLALSTA
+2517 LSTA
-2529 QIMELYELMKRTQ
+2529 QIMALRETMQDKQGRKHVLN
-2542 AHDHLLKGGIVQP
+2542 GGIRPDNAQQ
-2555 EVESAKIR
+2555 R
-2563 RGTDAILL
+2563 RGLYQTAASRSYRVTAGDLDAILS
-2571 TEEDLANIAGTLTD
+2571 TLTKEQEALASRLQKYLAERMGETGNEASMQVYGYRKFTDPNYFPLESD
-2585 RQVQI
+2585 RNQVRGGETEPGGGAAQGSSI
-2590 ADGLQ
+2590 ENMGLAKARVENATNGVMVRSIFDVVSNHISDMATYGAYLPAMIDLQ
-2595 RLTCGLLA
+2595 RVYNYQFFRRDGGESAVRDGSVKDVFTQVFGAGGNAYMSKLLQ
-2603 DYGNRASMDAYGYKK
+2603 DIN
-2618 FTEQSYWP
+2618 
-2626 IQSAKEGI
+2626 
-2634 RSSVERGSGQT
+2634 RSS
-2645 RSIANIG
+2645 RSENMS
-2652 FAQAVTPHANNP
+2652 P
-2664 LDLPGLFS
+2664 LS
-2672 TFSSHAGDMI
+2672 A
-2682 DYAAW
+2682 
-2687 LLPMEDANRLFNFK
+2687 
-2701 FRDGEGNLTGKT
+2701 LTGNYK
-2713 VKGLLE
+2713 
-2719 RVGGEGSQ
+2719 
-2727 RYWHNLMEDIQNG
+2727 
-2740 INAPGDSPMWDKI
+2740 
-2753 GKSIGNFK
+2753 
-2761 GAAVGGNL
+2761 AAAIAFNM
-2769 RVVIQQPTAFFR
+2769 RVVLQQPTAILR
-2781 AAAVLSPADLSRG
+2781 ALSELDAKYLTAGMVRRG
-2794 LAGGVTRG
+2794 DWEKVKRYA
-2802 NGWKKALQY
+2802 
-2811 SPIAKR
+2811 PIAVWKDWGYFDI
-2817 KNTGSFDISSP
+2817 NTG
-2828 RQMNEIL
+2828 RQMKNVL
-2835 FDDRTPVRK
+2835 FSDDSRLERLK
-2844 LNDTL
+2844 Q
-2849 SAPAGMADAVTWG
+2849 AGMAMASRADSFAWS
-2862 RLWNACEWATA
+2862 RLWNAVELEIKDT
-2873 REHKSLQKG
+2873 RGDLTPG
-2882 SEAFYQKVNELFTEV
+2882 SSAFYEAVAERFEGI
-2897 IDQTQVVDGVLQ
+2897 IDKTQVVDGVLQ
-2909 RSNIMRSSNAVV
+2909 RSQIMRSTSDLDKMA
-2921 KQATS
+2921 AS
-2926 FMGEPIMSLNL
+2926 FMGEPTKVYNMLMS
-2937 MLRAYDQVRYEQD
+2937 AVYDYRNAEGTAKQAAGKHLVRTVFALTVSF
-2950 RKKWR
+2950 
-2955 QAVKTLGRA
+2955 AVNA
-2964 ATALVVTNVI
+2964 VMQSVMDAL
-2974 NALAQ
+2974 
-2979 SLIDAMRDDDED
+2979 RDDDREKD
-2991 KKYWERFWAAFTG
+2991 YWEKFFAAYTG
-3004 IAGEEENFQD
+3004 FSGEEETFLD
-3014 YLTSVMS
+3014 YWNSFWG
-3021 GNLGSGLNPLGQIP
+3021 GNLQANYNPLSYVP
-3035 FVKDVLSLLQGYD
+3035 YVKDILSLLQGYD
-3048 VSRTDMEIIS
+3048 VKRMDLESISKVLTAGQGALRALQGNGKNTRASAFATLFAEVSR
-3058 DIVDASELFISSAG
+3058 
-3072 GGGSK
+3072 
-3077 TIAYAVKSLLA
+3077 
-3088 AMAKLFGIPVS
+3088 LFGLPVA
-3099 NLTRDIWSIA
+3099 NLKRDVQ
-3109 RSTAVETDNIP
+3109 AVVNTVANETDNYL
-3120 LQYEM
+3120 LQYRMDKAMLDINYDGNRKNFLDLLYKAYENDREAYEIMYEDMVMSGFDPEAIRKGM
-3125 EKAIY
+3125 ESRMKK
-3130 NITNERNKGRY
+3130 E
-3141 YDILFRA
+3141 
-3148 LAQGDIDS
+3148 QGVES
-3156 YEHIRRELME
+3156 VE
-3166 QMGVDGASI
+3166 
-3175 DSAMRSRYKN
+3175 
-3185 AMEKN
+3185 
-3190 PNFTL
+3190 
-3195 SQEAMDL
+3195 DL
-3202 TGARE
+3202 TERYLTPEQERTYDRLYGELSSSRVWRAADDGQRAEVEDNLYQLAVKTDAGQRLQEKIDGGAA
-3207 NYASEKS
+3207 YGVSEA
-3214 DTERFGPDDL
+3214 DYLLYLAALEVA
-3224 DAEAYRDYSRQQ
+3224 DAEN
-3236 AEDYRE
+3236 EDRSKRNG
-3242 WADRIEAF
+3242 A
-3250 KGFDWLD
+3250 
-3257 DEAKDSILK
+3257 
-3266 AAQQLAQDTAL
+3266 
-3277 RDYSGGQ
+3277 
-3284 FTDADLSQ
+3284 TDQ
-3292 WERWATGGSEY
+3292 R
-3303 GVTEAEAILF
+3303 EAEA
-3313 KAAYDMA
+3313 AANMLAGLSDEGRAYLWQSTNKGWK
-3320 ESEKDE
+3320 ES
-3326 EGKTVSGSKKENTI
+3326 SN
-3340 ELAEELMPYLTDQ
+3340 P
-3353 ELEYLM
+3353 
-3359 AQFWT
+3359 F
-3364 PEDDALKE
+3364 
-3372 RKEKKFMD
+3372 R

>member
-1 MALSKTRQEKYKQ
+1 MSRIQDRIERMKAGRKT
-14 ARDRAKQLGRQIETD
+14 A
-29 QTNRRQSS
+29 S
-37 VGNGSAPS
+37 GSASSNQDERSGQKKTIQQRLNAMKSTTPS
-45 VPGPLGS
+45 KSEKPVRAALTSAGPLGNTA
-52 SSQNAKNRLSGRG
+52 QNAKNRLSGRG

-238 AVRSRDYNREQ
+238 AVRNRDYNREQ

-257 HAAPAGQ
+257 RSTPAGQ

-299 AGNAEGTWD
+299 TGNAEGTWN

-376 SYGQPYAYLEGVRQV
+376 SYGQPYAYLEGVRQAA
-391 VENAATGNY
+391 ENIATGNY

-406 SFAMSGASLVQQTG
+406 SFAMSGANLVQQTG
-420 QGVVDAVNDFFG
+420 QGVVDAVNGFFG

-480 AGKDP
+480 AGQDP

-545 NLLADAVISG
+545 NLLADAVISS

-605 GGAAALGS
+605 GGAAALGN
-613 AMGALDERAQRQT
+613 AMGALDERAQRQA
-626 DRTADAAIDASYA
+626 DSTA
-639 EMQENGLFGQSGEQR
+639 MNENGLVALTAQEQENLSSGKRNKIVSTVQDVVSFIRSALSDRTSSNRAYLGKIPDGTAQRVLEETGVDITGYNAILQSDNIRHIMKKHGDAATESARGQSPVTVEDIAQIPQVLSSPDRISLSNETDSRGRRVLVFEKLIGDNFV
-654 QRTQAAIE
+654 TMQAVTDGNHSIQTDTLFKQKRKNPQGTEYNASISASPAH
-662 NARTEDMQRAIWDAV
+662 NAR
-677 ENGQQES
+677 S
-684 QNAEDSTAVNTD
+684 
-696 PAEHTAGEQRVIE
+696 
-709 EYQAAVDEDLVH
+709 
-721 FVESAMEH
+721 
-729 KGENKGRFPL
+729 
-739 KPVSERA
+739 
-746 AADIQALTGIDTTGF
+746 
-761 QTVLEQRIAEHIVDR
+761 
-776 HGANGAAD
+776 
-784 ASMRDVHD
+784 
-792 IARMQYVLDN
+792 
-802 YDSMEPAGT
+802 
-811 TRAYTTNRSN
+811 
-821 GKPGQ
+821 
-826 AQTVKYIKAVNGT
+826 
-839 YYIVE
+839 
-844 AVPDTKAKTTY
+844 VPPQG
-855 IVSAFMSKN
+855 S
-864 KKTEDLQTADAN
+864 
-876 APAWTAKTENAESSV
+876 

-948 REAVSEQEPVRRQA
+948 RGAVSEQEPVRRQA

-975 VIEASSVFGENGQ
+975 VIEASSVFGENGR

-1018 LPMDE
+1018 LSMDE

-1081 DDATVNRLNAVSK
+1081 DGTTVNRLNAVSK

-1106 RGGTANAQISGADIF
+1106 RGGTANASITGSTIL

-1196 LEDGALLDAFIEK
+1196 LEDGALLDDFIKK

-1217 EKLRDAIRTLLRKL
+1217 EKLRDAIRTLIRKL

-1241 AEGKLTAALEAAGRQ
+1241 AEGKLTAALEAARRQ

-1272 RNSLKEDLEYGRRK
+1272 RNSLKEDLTDGGERR
-1286 ESREDF
+1286 EETREAF
-1292 KRGCLEEGYQVLERA
+1292 ARRAAGEGLTVVEGKTA
-1307 DIAYGFRRVG
+1307 AFGFRRVG
-1317 HSASEGH
+1317 
-1324 LGQVAQDAQ
+1324 VRRIQ
-1333 RAQQELTALGISADV
+1333 RHIQEVQKTLQEWGIECDV
-1348 VDGPILRNQNG
+1348 IDGPIEVNRNRITISRTIPDAATVGGVVFINNNS
-1359 ITVARDVKQAV
+1359 TVAPMDV
-1370 TVAQS
+1370 
-1375 HIFINKDASLSPR
+1375 
-1388 EIAGHEAFHLWQSG
+1388 AGHEAFHVW
-1402 KGRDAYIDTVED
+1402 KGSAAREAYVQTVLD
-1414 NLLFTSEAFQK
+1414 SLNFASEAFLEYQQK
-1425 YQSTVAEAYLGE
+1425 IVDAYFDGEIDLGDE
-1437 DADLAN
+1437 TQL
-1443 AVQADKLF
+1443 QAF
-1451 EEVFAY
+1451 EEELFAY
-1457 ISGHIHE
+1457 ISGQL
-1464 GTNDEA
+1464 NDGGFESL

-1479 AVKAAWEAL
+1479 AVKAAWEGL

-1656 SGSTLMALKHATEAQ
+1656 SGSTLMALKHAIEAQ

-1741 FAVGT
+1741 FQAEGT

-1768 VNTKLRDGIA
+1768 VNAKLRDGIA
-1778 LTEAEQTMVDEID
+1778 LTEAEQEMVDALD

-1816 ALDAFLTQYEA
+1816 ALDAFLEEHAAGDIVPYEA
-1827 GAVVRSK
+1827 
-1834 AYLSSSTEQD
+1834 YTSSSTEQD
-1844 GYPVEGNLTVLQVI
+1844 GYPVEGKWTVLQVI
-1858 TGHNGRDLD
+1858 KGQNGRDLD

-1878 FPRNTRFYI
+1878 FPRDTLFYV
-1887 ERVASDE
+1887 EKVGTDAE
-1894 DGNPVVYM
+1894 GNPIIYM

-1909 AGQLYPGEYRQAV
+1909 AGQLYSEERLQAV
-1922 QQVQTSSSEDSKLQA
+1922 QQVQASAGEDSELQA
-1937 VPGLDTGRGA
+1937 VPKENTTRGA
-1947 DRGRVPGVRAEGE
+1947 ERGQLSGLRAEGE

-1971 REAAQLR
+1971 WEAAQLR

-2021 QLDVDTLTE
+2021 SLDTDTLTE
-2030 GMTDL
+2030 SMTDL

-2044 DFLETEAYRKA
+2044 DFSETEAYRKA

-2208 ERAKG
+2208 ERARG

-2228 ETVRQQNRKRVQRA
+2228 ETVRQQNRERVQRA

-2255 RLKDRYVEKTAADR
+2255 RLKDRYAEKTAADR

-2275 ELRRKITRHAKAL
+2275 ELRRKITRHAKTL
-2288 SQKLLH
+2288 STQLLK
-2294 PTDKQHIPERLRTP
+2294 PSNQQHVPERLRTA
-2308 VAALLEAINQE
+2308 VAATLDAINQE

-2338 PAKRTEAFR
+2338 PAKRTEAFL
-2347 ALKEQYAKIVAEGG
+2347 ALREAYQAILTDNSQTMA
-2361 DMVIDPSL
+2361 IDPDLQGRLDELITLRDTPLSAMNTGQL
-2369 LGSDA
+2369 TTVWNTLKAVGASVRNANRMLSGEQWETVARTAEALRRENVHKAQRRDLTGALGKLD
-2374 EGIRGSFDAVITMG
+2374 RAVNLNNLTPEAFFY
-2388 DTRLA
+2388 RLGA
-2393 DMNAEQLA
+2393 TGEQLF
-2401 TVWQVVKAVEHSVS
+2401 E
-2415 TSGKILSKTKF
+2415 
-2426 AATVDWANAM
+2426 
-2436 QRDTA
+2436 
-2441 SRRAKRT
+2441 
-2448 LTKGHPLLDLENPY
+2448 
-2462 TFFSHFGDAGRDI
+2462 
-2475 YRMLRNAQDQQ
+2475 MLRKAQDRYITTVAKAQEEMAALVSGRVVQ
-2486 QLMADEVANA
+2486 QLEREVHTF
-2496 VRSIVSPKTV
+2496 RLEQGGTV
-2506 RNMERTTRTFT
+2506 T
-2517 TERGDKLALSTA
+2517 LSTA
-2529 QIMELYELMKRTQ
+2529 QIMALRETMQDKQGRKHVLN
-2542 AHDHLLKGGIVQP
+2542 GGIRPDNAQQ
-2555 EVESAKIR
+2555 R
-2563 RGTDAILL
+2563 RDLYQTAASRSYRVTAGDLDAILS
-2571 TEEDLANIAGTLTD
+2571 TLTKEQEALASRLQKYLAERMGETGNEASMQVYGYRKFTDPNYFPLESD
-2585 RQVQI
+2585 RNQVRGGETEPGGGAAQGSSI
-2590 ADGLQ
+2590 ENMGLAKARVENATNGVMVRSIFDVVSNHISDMATYGAYLPAMIDLQ
-2595 RLTCGLLA
+2595 RVYNYQFFRRDGGESAVRDGSVKDVFTQVFGAGGNAYMSKLLQ
-2603 DYGNRASMDAYGYKK
+2603 DIN
-2618 FTEQSYWP
+2618 
-2626 IQSAKEGI
+2626 
-2634 RSSVERGSGQT
+2634 RSS
-2645 RSIANIG
+2645 RSENMS
-2652 FAQAVTPHANNP
+2652 P
-2664 LDLPGLFS
+2664 LS
-2672 TFSSHAGDMI
+2672 A
-2682 DYAAW
+2682 
-2687 LLPMEDANRLFNFK
+2687 
-2701 FRDGEGNLTGKT
+2701 LTGNYK
-2713 VKGLLE
+2713 
-2719 RVGGEGSQ
+2719 
-2727 RYWHNLMEDIQNG
+2727 
-2740 INAPGDSPMWDKI
+2740 
-2753 GKSIGNFK
+2753 
-2761 GAAVGGNL
+2761 AAAIAFNM
-2769 RVVIQQPTAFFR
+2769 RVVLQQPTAILR
-2781 AAAVLSPADLSRG
+2781 AFSELDAKYLTAGMVRRG
-2794 LAGGVTRG
+2794 DWEKVKRYA
-2802 NGWKKALQY
+2802 
-2811 SPIAKR
+2811 PIAVWKDWGYFDI
-2817 KNTGSFDISSP
+2817 NTG
-2828 RQMNEIL
+2828 RQMKNVL
-2835 FDDRTPVRK
+2835 FSDDSRLERLK
-2844 LNDTL
+2844 Q
-2849 SAPAGMADAVTWG
+2849 AGMAMASRADSFAWS
-2862 RLWNACEWATA
+2862 RLWNAVELEIKDT
-2873 REHKSLQKG
+2873 RGDLTPG
-2882 SEAFYQKVNELFTEV
+2882 SSAFYEAVAERFEGI
-2897 IDQTQVVDGVLQ
+2897 IDKTQVVDGVLQ
-2909 RSNIMRSSNAVV
+2909 RSQIMRSTSDLDKMA
-2921 KQATS
+2921 AS
-2926 FMGEPIMSLNL
+2926 FMGEPTKVYNMLMS
-2937 MLRAYDQVRYEQD
+2937 AVYDYRNAEGTAKQAAGKHLVRTVFALTVSF
-2950 RKKWR
+2950 
-2955 QAVKTLGRA
+2955 AVNA
-2964 ATALVVTNVI
+2964 VMQSVMDAL
-2974 NALAQ
+2974 
-2979 SLIDAMRDDDED
+2979 RDDDREKD
-2991 KKYWERFWAAFTG
+2991 YWEKFFAAYTG
-3004 IAGEEENFQD
+3004 FSGEEETFLD
-3014 YLTSVMS
+3014 YWNSFWG
-3021 GNLGSGLNPLGQIP
+3021 GNLQANYNPLSYVP
-3035 FVKDVLSLLQGYD
+3035 YVKDILSLLQGYD
-3048 VSRTDMEIIS
+3048 VKRMDLESISKVLTAGQGALRALQGNGKNTRASAFATLFAEVSR
-3058 DIVDASELFISSAG
+3058 
-3072 GGGSK
+3072 
-3077 TIAYAVKSLLA
+3077 
-3088 AMAKLFGIPVS
+3088 LFGLPVA
-3099 NLTRDIWSIA
+3099 NLKRDVQ
-3109 RSTAVETDNIP
+3109 AVVNTVANETDNYL
-3120 LQYEM
+3120 LQYRMDKAMLDINYDGNRKNFLDLLYKAYENDREAYEIMYEDMVMSGFDPEAIRKGM
-3125 EKAIY
+3125 ESRMKK
-3130 NITNERNKGRY
+3130 E
-3141 YDILFRA
+3141 
-3148 LAQGDIDS
+3148 QGVES
-3156 YEHIRRELME
+3156 VE
-3166 QMGVDGASI
+3166 
-3175 DSAMRSRYKN
+3175 
-3185 AMEKN
+3185 
-3190 PNFTL
+3190 
-3195 SQEAMDL
+3195 DL
-3202 TGARE
+3202 TERYLTPEQERTYDRLYEELSSSRVWRAADDGQRAEVEDNLYQLAVKTDAGQRLQEKIDGGAA
-3207 NYASEKS
+3207 YGVSEA
-3214 DTERFGPDDL
+3214 DYLLYLAALEVA
-3224 DAEAYRDYSRQQ
+3224 DAEN
-3236 AEDYRE
+3236 EDRSKRNG
-3242 WADRIEAF
+3242 A
-3250 KGFDWLD
+3250 
-3257 DEAKDSILK
+3257 
-3266 AAQQLAQDTAL
+3266 
-3277 RDYSGGQ
+3277 
-3284 FTDADLSQ
+3284 TDQ
-3292 WERWATGGSEY
+3292 R
-3303 GVTEAEAILF
+3303 EAEA
-3313 KAAYDMA
+3313 AANMLAGLSDEGRAYLWQSTNKGWK
-3320 ESEKDE
+3320 ES
-3326 EGKTVSGSKKENTI
+3326 SN
-3340 ELAEELMPYLTDQ
+3340 P
-3353 ELEYLM
+3353 
-3359 AQFWT
+3359 F
-3364 PEDDALKE
+3364 
-3372 RKEKKFMD
+3372 R

>member
-1 MALSKTRQEKYKQ
+1 MAGKKKVSRFTSRLAETYSDREKKS
-14 ARDRAKQLGRQIETD
+14 
-29 QTNRRQSS
+29 QSA
-37 VGNGSAPS
+37 SAPS
-45 VPGPLGS
+45 GGNAGKVSSFTASLAQQYNSRKASASRQSETTSGSVSTGPLGS

-71 SFPVS
+71 IFPVS

-197 SGLGLVLSPGG
+197 SGLGLLLSPGG
-208 ITENAGRLQEA
+208 MAENAGRLQEA

-238 AVRSRDYNREQ
+238 AVRNRDYNRKQ
-249 ENQINEWI
+249 ENQIDEWI

-299 AGNAEGTWD
+299 TGNSEGTWD

-406 SFAMSGASLVQQTG
+406 SFAMSGTNLVQQTG
-420 QGVVDAVNDFFG
+420 QGVVDAVNGFFG

-613 AMGALDERAQRQT
+613 AMGALDERAQRQ
-626 DRTADAAIDASYA
+626 A
-639 EMQENGLFGQSGEQR
+639 
-654 QRTQAAIE
+654 
-662 NARTEDMQRAIWDAV
+662 
-677 ENGQQES
+677 
-684 QNAEDSTAVNTD
+684 DSTAVNENGLV
-696 PAEHTAGEQRVIE
+696 ALTAQEQENLSSGKRNKIVSTVQDVASFIRSALSDRTSSNRAYLGKIPDGTAQRVLE
-709 EYQAAVDEDLVH
+709 ETGVDITGYNAILPSDAVRHMFKNHGNQMAEAARGQV
-721 FVESAMEH
+721 
-729 KGENKGRFPL
+729 
-739 KPVSERA
+739 
-746 AADIQALTGIDTTGF
+746 ALTPETAANLP
-761 QTVLEQRIAEHIVDR
+761 TVLSNPDR
-776 HGANGAAD
+776 VTFSNKLD
-784 ASMRDVHD
+784 AYGRKTLLFEKKIGDVYITAQAVTD
-792 IARMQYVLDN
+792 
-802 YDSMEPAGT
+802 GT
-811 TRAYTTNRSN
+811 KSLTTD
-821 GKPGQ
+821 
-826 AQTVKYIKAVNGT
+826 TLYIKKGSPA
-839 YYIVE
+839 
-844 AVPDTKAKTTY
+844 
-855 IVSAFMSKN
+855 
-864 KKTEDLQTADAN
+864 TADEMQA
-876 APAWTAKTENAESSV
+876 SSSQTSETSSGQTL

-897 EMGLERNGLT
+897 EAGRESKERNV
-907 REQAGIIARIASG
+907 GIAQ
-920 ETVSEEEAR
+920 R
-929 QVAGS
+929 QVASASGIFGS
-934 DMATEVLTRTLAER
+934 
-948 REAVSEQEPVRRQA
+948 
-962 GEMARPASRAEAQ
+962 
-975 VIEASSVFGENGQ
+975 NGQ

-1018 LPMDE
+1018 LSMDE

-1049 AKLREEQAR
+1049 AKLREERAR
-1058 AQYASTAGTDSGL
+1058 AQYASTAGTGSGL

-1081 DDATVNRLNAVSK
+1081 DGTTVNRLNAVSK

-1106 RGGTANAQISGADIF
+1106 RGGTANASITGSTIL

-1196 LEDGALLDAFIEK
+1196 LEDGALLDAFIKK

-1217 EKLRDAIRTLLRKL
+1217 EKLRDAIRTLIRKL

-1241 AEGKLTAALEAAGRQ
+1241 AEGKLTAALEAARRQ

-1272 RNSLKEDLEYGRRK
+1272 RNSLKEDLTNGGERR
-1286 ESREDF
+1286 EETAADF
-1292 KRGCLEEGYQVLERA
+1292 NRRGV
-1307 DIAYGFRRVG
+1307 
-1317 HSASEGH
+1317 SEG
-1324 LGQVAQDAQ
+1324 LTMVEGQGVTFGYRRHQGEPAQGNA
-1333 RAQQELTALGISADV
+1333 RVLQEELNALGIEADV
-1348 VDGPILRNQNG
+1348 FDGLVWVNRGGVTERMEVPQAATL
-1359 ITVARDVKQAV
+1359 ARER
-1370 TVAQS
+1370 
-1375 HIFINKDASLSPR
+1375 IIINPDATISPR
-1388 EIAGHEAFHLWQSG
+1388 NVAGHEAFHLWKSRV
-1402 KGRDAYIDTVED
+1402 GREAYLDTVEE
-1414 NLLFTSEAFQK
+1414 NLLFTNPDFLN
-1425 YQSTVAEAYLGE
+1425 YQRTIAEAYLGGE
-1437 DADLAN
+1437 ADLSDDFQRAR
-1443 AVQADKLF
+1443 LT
-1451 EEVFAY
+1451 EELFAY

-1656 SGSTLMALKHATEAQ
+1656 SGSTLMALKHAIEAQ

-1741 FAVGT
+1741 FQAEGT

-1816 ALDAFLTQYEA
+1816 ALDAFLEEHAAGDIVPYEA
-1827 GAVVRSK
+1827 
-1834 AYLSSSTEQD
+1834 YTSSSTEQD
-1844 GYPVEGNLTVLQVI
+1844 GYPVEGKWTVLQVI
-1858 TGHNGRDLD
+1858 KGQNGRDLD

-1878 FPRNTRFYI
+1878 FPRDTLFYV
-1887 ERVASDE
+1887 EKVGTDAE
-1894 DGNPVVYM
+1894 GNPIIYM

-1909 AGQLYPGEYRQAV
+1909 AGQLYSEERLQAV
-1922 QQVQTSSSEDSKLQA
+1922 QQVQASAGEDSELQA
-1937 VPGLDTGRGA
+1937 VPKENTTRGA
-1947 DRGRVPGVRAEGE
+1947 ERGQLSGLRAEGE

-1971 REAAQLR
+1971 WEAAQLR

-2085 DTPLSISETD
+2085 DIPLSISETD

-2121 NIDQIYAELSAQWPE
+2121 NVGQIYAELSAQWPE

-2160 RQVDVRN
+2160 RQVDMRN

-2184 YQQFFDTPQAR
+2184 YQQFFDTPQAK

-2208 ERAKG
+2208 EWARG

-2228 ETVRQQNRKRVQRA
+2228 ETVRQQNRERVQRA

-2294 PTDKQHIPERLRTP
+2294 PTDKQHIPEQLRTP

-3077 TIAYAVKSLLA
+3077 TTAYAVKSLLA

-3292 WERWATGGSEY
+3292 WERWATGGGEY

>member
-52 SSQNAKNRLSGRG
+52 SSQNAKSRLSGRG

-106 ARLQALSAG
+106 AWLQALSAG

-185 ERYQAEADIQRY
+185 ERYQAEADIYRY
-197 SGLGLVLSPGG
+197 SGLGLLLSPGG

-238 AVRSRDYNREQ
+238 AVRNRDYNREQ

-257 HAAPAGQ
+257 RSTPAGQ

-299 AGNAEGTWD
+299 TGNAEGTWD

-322 VLAYANAGDWETA
+322 VLAYANAGDWETV

-365 PIVGA
+365 PIVGT

-406 SFAMSGASLVQQTG
+406 SFAMSGANLVQQTG

-593 ALGGMISGGVMG
+593 ALGGMIFGGVMG

-1217 EKLRDAIRTLLRKL
+1217 EKLRDAIRSLIGKL

-1241 AEGKLTAALEAAGRQ
+1241 AEGKLTAALEAARRQ

-1656 SGSTLMALKHATEAQ
+1656 SGSTLMALKHAIEAQ

-1816 ALDAFLTQYEA
+1816 ALDAFLEEHAA
-1827 GAVVRSK
+1827 GDIVPYK
-1834 AYLSSSTEQD
+1834 AYTSSSTD
-1844 GYPVEGNLTVLQVI
+1844 IGGYPVSGELTVTQI
-1858 TGHNGRDLD
+1858 ISGKTGRDLD

-1887 ERVASDE
+1887 ERIASDE
-1894 DGNPVVYM
+1894 GGNPVVYM

-1909 AGQLYPGEYRQAV
+1909 AGQLYSEERLQAV

-1971 REAAQLR
+1971 RDAAQLR

-2021 QLDVDTLTE
+2021 SLDADTLTE

-2288 SQKLLH
+2288 STQLLK
-2294 PTDKQHIPERLRTP
+2294 PSNQQHVPERLRTA
-2308 VAALLEAINQE
+2308 VAATLDAINQE

-2338 PAKRTEAFR
+2338 PAKRTEAFL
-2347 ALKEQYAKIVAEGG
+2347 ALREAYQAILTDNSQTMA
-2361 DMVIDPSL
+2361 IDPDL
-2369 LGSDA
+2369 QGRLD
-2374 EGIRGSFDAVITMG
+2374 ELITLR
-2388 DTRLA
+2388 DTPLSA
-2393 DMNAEQLA
+2393 MNTGQLT
-2401 TVWQVVKAVEHSVS
+2401 TVWNTLKAVEASVRN
-2415 TSGKILSKTKF
+2415 
-2426 AATVDWANAM
+2426 AN
-2436 QRDTA
+2436 
-2441 SRRAKRT
+2441 
-2448 LTKGHPLLDLENPY
+2448 
-2462 TFFSHFGDAGRDI
+2462 
-2475 YRMLRNAQDQQ
+2475 RMLSGEQWETVARTAEALRRENVHKAQRRDLTGALGKLDRAVNLNNLTPEAFFHRLGATGEQLFEMLRKAQDRYITTVAKAQEEMAALVSGRVVQ
-2486 QLMADEVANA
+2486 QLEREVHTF
-2496 VRSIVSPKTV
+2496 RLEQGGTV
-2506 RNMERTTRTFT
+2506 T
-2517 TERGDKLALSTA
+2517 LSTA
-2529 QIMELYELMKRTQ
+2529 QIMALRETMQDKQGRKHVLN
-2542 AHDHLLKGGIVQP
+2542 GGIRPDNAQQ
-2555 EVESAKIR
+2555 R
-2563 RGTDAILL
+2563 RGVYQTAASRSYRVTAGDLDAILS
-2571 TEEDLANIAGTLTD
+2571 TLTKEQEALASRLQKYLAERMGETGNEASMQVYGYRKFTDPNYFPLESD
-2585 RQVQI
+2585 RNQVRGGETEPGGGAAQGSSI
-2590 ADGLQ
+2590 ENMGLAKARVENATNGVMVRSIFDVVSNHISDMATYGAYLPAMIDLQ
-2595 RLTCGLLA
+2595 RVYNYQFFRRDGGESAVRDGSVKDVFTQVFGAGGNAYMSKLLQ
-2603 DYGNRASMDAYGYKK
+2603 DIN
-2618 FTEQSYWP
+2618 
-2626 IQSAKEGI
+2626 
-2634 RSSVERGSGQT
+2634 RSS
-2645 RSIANIG
+2645 RSENMS
-2652 FAQAVTPHANNP
+2652 P
-2664 LDLPGLFS
+2664 LS
-2672 TFSSHAGDMI
+2672 A
-2682 DYAAW
+2682 
-2687 LLPMEDANRLFNFK
+2687 
-2701 FRDGEGNLTGKT
+2701 LTGNYKAT
-2713 VKGLLE
+2713 AIAF
-2719 RVGGEGSQ
+2719 
-2727 RYWHNLMEDIQNG
+2727 NM
-2740 INAPGDSPMWDKI
+2740 
-2753 GKSIGNFK
+2753 
-2761 GAAVGGNL
+2761 
-2769 RVVIQQPTAFFR
+2769 RVVLQQPTAILR
-2781 AAAVLSPADLSRG
+2781 ALSELDAKYLTAGMVRRG
-2794 LAGGVTRG
+2794 DWEKVKRYA
-2802 NGWKKALQY
+2802 
-2811 SPIAKR
+2811 PIAVWKDWGYFDI
-2817 KNTGSFDISSP
+2817 NTG
-2828 RQMNEIL
+2828 RQMKNVL
-2835 FDDRTPVRK
+2835 FSDDSRLERLK
-2844 LNDTL
+2844 Q
-2849 SAPAGMADAVTWG
+2849 AGMAMASRADSFAWS
-2862 RLWNACEWATA
+2862 RLWNAVELEIKDT
-2873 REHKSLQKG
+2873 RGDLTPG
-2882 SEAFYQKVNELFTEV
+2882 SSAFYEAVAERFEGI
-2897 IDQTQVVDGVLQ
+2897 IDKTQVVDGVLQ
-2909 RSNIMRSSNAVV
+2909 RSQIMRSTSDLDKMA
-2921 KQATS
+2921 AS
-2926 FMGEPIMSLNL
+2926 FMGEPTKVYNMLMS
-2937 MLRAYDQVRYEQD
+2937 AVYDYRNAEGTAKQAAGKHLVRTVFALTVSF
-2950 RKKWR
+2950 
-2955 QAVKTLGRA
+2955 AVNA
-2964 ATALVVTNVI
+2964 VMQSVMDAL
-2974 NALAQ
+2974 
-2979 SLIDAMRDDDED
+2979 RDDDREKD
-2991 KKYWERFWAAFTG
+2991 YWEKFFAAYTG
-3004 IAGEEENFQD
+3004 FSGEEETFLD
-3014 YLTSVMS
+3014 YWNSFWG
-3021 GNLGSGLNPLGQIP
+3021 GNLQANYNPLSYVP
-3035 FVKDVLSLLQGYD
+3035 YVKDILSLLQGYD
-3048 VSRTDMEIIS
+3048 VKRMDLESISKVLTAGQGALRALQGNGKNTRASAFATLFAEVSR
-3058 DIVDASELFISSAG
+3058 
-3072 GGGSK
+3072 
-3077 TIAYAVKSLLA
+3077 
-3088 AMAKLFGIPVS
+3088 LFGLPVA
-3099 NLTRDIWSIA
+3099 NLKRDVQ
-3109 RSTAVETDNIP
+3109 AVVNTVANETDNYL
-3120 LQYEM
+3120 LQYRMDKAMLDINYDGNRKNFLDLLYKAYENDREAYEIMYEDMVMSGFDPEAIRKGM
-3125 EKAIY
+3125 ESRMKK
-3130 NITNERNKGRY
+3130 E
-3141 YDILFRA
+3141 
-3148 LAQGDIDS
+3148 QGVES
-3156 YEHIRRELME
+3156 VE
-3166 QMGVDGASI
+3166 
-3175 DSAMRSRYKN
+3175 
-3185 AMEKN
+3185 
-3190 PNFTL
+3190 
-3195 SQEAMDL
+3195 DL
-3202 TGARE
+3202 TERYLTPEQERTYDRLYGELSSSRVWRAADDGQRAEVEDNLYQLAVKTDAGQRLQEKIDGGAA
-3207 NYASEKS
+3207 YGVSEA
-3214 DTERFGPDDL
+3214 DYLLYLAALEVA
-3224 DAEAYRDYSRQQ
+3224 DAEN
-3236 AEDYRE
+3236 EDRSKRNG
-3242 WADRIEAF
+3242 A
-3250 KGFDWLD
+3250 
-3257 DEAKDSILK
+3257 
-3266 AAQQLAQDTAL
+3266 
-3277 RDYSGGQ
+3277 
-3284 FTDADLSQ
+3284 TDQ
-3292 WERWATGGSEY
+3292 R
-3303 GVTEAEAILF
+3303 EAEA
-3313 KAAYDMA
+3313 AANMLAGLSDEGRAYLWQSTNKGWK
-3320 ESEKDE
+3320 ES
-3326 EGKTVSGSKKENTI
+3326 SN
-3340 ELAEELMPYLTDQ
+3340 P
-3353 ELEYLM
+3353 
-3359 AQFWT
+3359 F
-3364 PEDDALKE
+3364 
-3372 RKEKKFMD
+3372 R

>member
-1 MALSKTRQEKYKQ
+1 MSRIQDRIERMKAGRKT
-14 ARDRAKQLGRQIETD
+14 A
-29 QTNRRQSS
+29 S
-37 VGNGSAPS
+37 GSASSNQDEKSGQKKTIQQRLNAMKSTTPS
-45 VPGPLGS
+45 KSEKPVRAALTSAGPLGNTA
-52 SSQNAKNRLSGRG
+52 QNAKKRLSGRG

-420 QGVVDAVNDFFG
+420 QGVVDAVNGFFG

-454 AWVNPMAS
+454 AWVNPIAS

-613 AMGALDERAQRQT
+613 AMGALDERAQRQ
-626 DRTADAAIDASYA
+626 A
-639 EMQENGLFGQSGEQR
+639 
-654 QRTQAAIE
+654 
-662 NARTEDMQRAIWDAV
+662 
-677 ENGQQES
+677 
-684 QNAEDSTAVNTD
+684 DSTAVNENGLV
-696 PAEHTAGEQRVIE
+696 ALTAQEQENLSSGKRNKIVSTVQDVVSFIRSALSDRTSSNRAYLGKIPDGTAQRVLE
-709 EYQAAVDEDLVH
+709 ETGVDITGYNAILPSDAVRHMFKNHGNQMAEAARGQV
-721 FVESAMEH
+721 
-729 KGENKGRFPL
+729 
-739 KPVSERA
+739 
-746 AADIQALTGIDTTGF
+746 ALTPETAANLP
-761 QTVLEQRIAEHIVDR
+761 TVLSNPDR
-776 HGANGAAD
+776 VTFSNKLD
-784 ASMRDVHD
+784 AYGRKTLLFEKKIGDVYITAQAVTD
-792 IARMQYVLDN
+792 
-802 YDSMEPAGT
+802 GT
-811 TRAYTTNRSN
+811 KSLTTD
-821 GKPGQ
+821 
-826 AQTVKYIKAVNGT
+826 TLYIKKGSPA
-839 YYIVE
+839 
-844 AVPDTKAKTTY
+844 
-855 IVSAFMSKN
+855 
-864 KKTEDLQTADAN
+864 TADEMQA
-876 APAWTAKTENAESSV
+876 SSSQTSETSSGQTL

-897 EMGLERNGLT
+897 EMGVERNGLT

-962 GEMARPASRAEAQ
+962 GERARPASRAEAQ

-1081 DDATVNRLNAVSK
+1081 DGTTVNRLNAVSK

-1106 RGGTANAQISGADIF
+1106 RGGTANASITGSTIL

-1170 RYKEQ
+1170 RYGRG

-1196 LEDGALLDAFIEK
+1196 LEDGALLDDFIEK

-1231 TGKEKQLAQT
+1231 TGKEKQLAET
-1241 AEGKLTAALEAAGRQ
+1241 AEGKLTAALEAARRQ

-1272 RNSLKEDLEYGRRK
+1272 RNSLKEDLTNGGERR
-1286 ESREDF
+1286 EETAADF
-1292 KRGCLEEGYQVLERA
+1292 NRRGV
-1307 DIAYGFRRVG
+1307 
-1317 HSASEGH
+1317 SEG
-1324 LGQVAQDAQ
+1324 LTIVEGQGVTFGYRRHQGEPAQGNA
-1333 RAQQELTALGISADV
+1333 RVLQEELNALGIEADV
-1348 VDGPILRNQNG
+1348 FDGPVWVNRGGVTERMEVPQAATL
-1359 ITVARDVKQAV
+1359 ARER
-1370 TVAQS
+1370 
-1375 HIFINKDASLSPR
+1375 IIINPDATISPR
-1388 EIAGHEAFHLWQSG
+1388 NVAGHEAFHLWKSRV
-1402 KGRDAYIDTVED
+1402 GREAYLDTVEE
-1414 NLLFTSEAFQK
+1414 NLLFTTPDFLN
-1425 YQSTVAEAYLGE
+1425 YQRTIAEAYLGGE
-1437 DADLAN
+1437 ADLSDDFQRAR
-1443 AVQADKLF
+1443 LT
-1451 EEVFAY
+1451 EELFAY

-1553 QRLLDATLKAGLAE
+1553 QRLLDATLKTGLAE

-1656 SGSTLMALKHATEAQ
+1656 SGSTLMALKHAIEAQ

-1844 GYPVEGNLTVLQVI
+1844 GYPVGGNLTVLQVI

-2085 DTPLSISETD
+2085 DIPLSISETD

-2121 NIDQIYAELSAQWPE
+2121 NVGQIYAELSAQWPE

-2160 RQVDVRN
+2160 RQVDMRN

-2208 ERAKG
+2208 EWARG

-2228 ETVRQQNRKRVQRA
+2228 ETVRQQNRERVQRA

-2294 PTDKQHIPERLRTP
+2294 PTDKQHIPEQLRTP

-3077 TIAYAVKSLLA
+3077 TTAYAVKSLLA

>member
-238 AVRSRDYNREQ
+238 AVRNRDYNREQ

-257 HAAPAGQ
+257 RSTPAGQ

-299 AGNAEGTWD
+299 TGNAEGTWN

-376 SYGQPYAYLEGVRQV
+376 SYGQPYAYLEGVRQAA
-391 VENAATGNY
+391 ENIATGNY

-406 SFAMSGASLVQQTG
+406 SFAMSGANLVQQTG
-420 QGVVDAVNDFFG
+420 QGVVDAVNGFFG

-480 AGKDP
+480 AGQDP

-605 GGAAALGS
+605 GGAAALGN
-613 AMGALDERAQRQT
+613 AMGALDERAQRQA
-626 DRTADAAIDASYA
+626 DSTA
-639 EMQENGLFGQSGEQR
+639 MNENGLVALTAQEQENLSSGKRNKIVSTVQDVVSFIRSALSDRTSSNRAYLGKIPDGTAQRVLEETGVDITGYNAILQSDNIRHIMKKHGDAATESARGQSPVTVEDIAQIPQVLSSPDRISLSNETDSRGRRVLVFEKLIGDNFV
-654 QRTQAAIE
+654 TMQAVTDGNHSIQTDTLFKQKRKNPQGTEYNASISASPAH
-662 NARTEDMQRAIWDAV
+662 NAR
-677 ENGQQES
+677 S
-684 QNAEDSTAVNTD
+684 
-696 PAEHTAGEQRVIE
+696 
-709 EYQAAVDEDLVH
+709 
-721 FVESAMEH
+721 
-729 KGENKGRFPL
+729 
-739 KPVSERA
+739 
-746 AADIQALTGIDTTGF
+746 
-761 QTVLEQRIAEHIVDR
+761 
-776 HGANGAAD
+776 
-784 ASMRDVHD
+784 
-792 IARMQYVLDN
+792 
-802 YDSMEPAGT
+802 
-811 TRAYTTNRSN
+811 
-821 GKPGQ
+821 
-826 AQTVKYIKAVNGT
+826 
-839 YYIVE
+839 
-844 AVPDTKAKTTY
+844 VPPQG
-855 IVSAFMSKN
+855 S
-864 KKTEDLQTADAN
+864 
-876 APAWTAKTENAESSV
+876 

-948 REAVSEQEPVRRQA
+948 RGAVSEQEPVRRQA

-975 VIEASSVFGENGQ
+975 VIEASSVFGENGR

-1018 LPMDE
+1018 LSMDE

-1058 AQYASTAGTDSGL
+1058 AQYASTAGTGSGL

-1081 DDATVNRLNAVSK
+1081 DDVTVNRLNAVSK
-1094 ALGVRVQFADRV
+1094 ALGVRVQFAERV

-1121 VEKGNPNPVLFVVGH
+1121 VEKGNPNPVLFVMGH

-1151 AFRSAIAGEIQYDA
+1151 AFRSAIANEIQYDA

-1170 RYKEQ
+1170 RYGRG

-1196 LEDGALLDAFIEK
+1196 LEDGALLDDFIKK
-1209 HRSDRSLL
+1209 HRSDWSLL
-1217 EKLRDAIRTLLRKL
+1217 EKLRDAIRTLIRKL
-1231 TGKEKQLAQT
+1231 TGKEKQLAET

-1272 RNSLKEDLEYGRRK
+1272 RNSLKEDLTDGGERR
-1286 ESREDF
+1286 EETREAF
-1292 KRGCLEEGYQVLERA
+1292 ARRAAGEGLTVVEGKTA
-1307 DIAYGFRRVG
+1307 AFGFRRVG
-1317 HSASEGH
+1317 
-1324 LGQVAQDAQ
+1324 VRRIQ
-1333 RAQQELTALGISADV
+1333 RHIQEVQKTLQEWGIECDV
-1348 VDGPILRNQNG
+1348 IDGPIEVNRNRITISRTIPDAATVGGVVFINNNS
-1359 ITVARDVKQAV
+1359 TVAPMDV
-1370 TVAQS
+1370 
-1375 HIFINKDASLSPR
+1375 
-1388 EIAGHEAFHLWQSG
+1388 AGHEAFHVW
-1402 KGRDAYIDTVED
+1402 KGSAAREAYVQTVLD
-1414 NLLFTSEAFQK
+1414 SLNFASEAFLEYQQK
-1425 YQSTVAEAYLGE
+1425 IVDAYFDGEIDLGDE
-1437 DADLAN
+1437 TQL
-1443 AVQADKLF
+1443 QAF
-1451 EEVFAY
+1451 EEELFAY
-1457 ISGHIHE
+1457 ISGQL
-1464 GTNDEA
+1464 NDGGFESL

-1479 AVKAAWEAL
+1479 AVKAAWEGL

-1656 SGSTLMALKHATEAQ
+1656 SGSTLMALKHAIEAQ

-1741 FAVGT
+1741 FQAEGT

-1768 VNTKLRDGIA
+1768 VNAKLRDGIA
-1778 LTEAEQTMVDEID
+1778 LTEAEQEMVDALD
-1791 RALEKLPRYEGT
+1791 RALEKLPRYEGA

-1816 ALDAFLTQYEA
+1816 ALDAFLEEHAA
-1827 GAVVRSK
+1827 GDIVPYK
-1834 AYLSSSTEQD
+1834 AYTSSSTD
-1844 GYPVEGNLTVLQVI
+1844 IGGYPVSGELTVTQI
-1858 TGHNGRDLD
+1858 ISGKTGRDLD

-1887 ERVASDE
+1887 ERIASDE
-1894 DGNPVVYM
+1894 GGNPVVYM

-1909 AGQLYPGEYRQAV
+1909 AGQLYSEERLQAV

-1978 READLLRDRVEYWK
+1978 READLLRDRMEYWK

-2013 AILRQFSS
+2013 TILRQFSS
-2021 QLDVDTLTE
+2021 SLDADTLTE
-2030 GMTDL
+2030 SMTDL

-2044 DFLETEAYRKA
+2044 DFSETEAYRKA

-2073 YSQYADLRAYLR
+2073 YSQYADLRAYLH

-2104 FRKRNFGR
+2104 FRKRNFGL

-2121 NIDQIYAELSAQWPE
+2121 NVGQIYAELSAQWPE

-2184 YQQFFDTPQAR
+2184 YQQFFDTPQAK

-2228 ETVRQQNRKRVQRA
+2228 ETVRQQNRERVQRA

-2255 RLKDRYVEKTAADR
+2255 RLKDRYAEKTVADR

-2288 SQKLLH
+2288 STQLLK
-2294 PTDKQHIPERLRTP
+2294 PSNQQHVPERLRTA
-2308 VAALLEAINQE
+2308 VAATLDAINQE

-2326 STGKRQKNQPGA
+2326 STGKRSKNGGGA
-2338 PAKRTEAFR
+2338 PAKRTEAFL
-2347 ALKEQYAKIVAEGG
+2347 ALREAYQAILTDNSQTMA
-2361 DMVIDPSL
+2361 IDPDL
-2369 LGSDA
+2369 QGRLD
-2374 EGIRGSFDAVITMG
+2374 ELITLR
-2388 DTRLA
+2388 DTPLSA
-2393 DMNAEQLA
+2393 MNTGQLT
-2401 TVWQVVKAVEHSVS
+2401 TVWNTLKAVEASVRN
-2415 TSGKILSKTKF
+2415 
-2426 AATVDWANAM
+2426 AN
-2436 QRDTA
+2436 
-2441 SRRAKRT
+2441 
-2448 LTKGHPLLDLENPY
+2448 
-2462 TFFSHFGDAGRDI
+2462 
-2475 YRMLRNAQDQQ
+2475 RMLSGEQWETVARTAEALRRENVHKAQRRDLTGALGKLDRAVNLNNLTPEAFFHRLGATGEQLFEMLRKAQDRYITTVAKAQEEMAALVSGRVVQ
-2486 QLMADEVANA
+2486 QLEREVHTF
-2496 VRSIVSPKTV
+2496 RLEQGGTV
-2506 RNMERTTRTFT
+2506 T
-2517 TERGDKLALSTA
+2517 LSTA
-2529 QIMELYELMKRTQ
+2529 QIMALRETMQDKQGRKHVLN
-2542 AHDHLLKGGIVQP
+2542 GGIRPDNAQQ
-2555 EVESAKIR
+2555 R
-2563 RGTDAILL
+2563 RGLYQTAASRSYRVTAGDLDAILS
-2571 TEEDLANIAGTLTD
+2571 TLTKEQEALASRLQKYLAERMGETGNEASMQVYGYRKFTDPNYFPLESD
-2585 RQVQI
+2585 RNQVRGGETEPGGGAAQGSSI
-2590 ADGLQ
+2590 ENMGLAKARVENATNGVMVRSIFDVVSNHISDMATYGAYLPAMIDLQ
-2595 RLTCGLLA
+2595 RVYNYQFFRRDGGESAVRDGSVKDVFTQVFGAGGNAYMSKLLQ
-2603 DYGNRASMDAYGYKK
+2603 DIN
-2618 FTEQSYWP
+2618 
-2626 IQSAKEGI
+2626 
-2634 RSSVERGSGQT
+2634 RSS
-2645 RSIANIG
+2645 RSENMS
-2652 FAQAVTPHANNP
+2652 P
-2664 LDLPGLFS
+2664 LS
-2672 TFSSHAGDMI
+2672 A
-2682 DYAAW
+2682 
-2687 LLPMEDANRLFNFK
+2687 
-2701 FRDGEGNLTGKT
+2701 LTGNYK
-2713 VKGLLE
+2713 
-2719 RVGGEGSQ
+2719 
-2727 RYWHNLMEDIQNG
+2727 
-2740 INAPGDSPMWDKI
+2740 
-2753 GKSIGNFK
+2753 
-2761 GAAVGGNL
+2761 AAAIAFNM
-2769 RVVIQQPTAFFR
+2769 RVVLQQPTAILR
-2781 AAAVLSPADLSRG
+2781 ALSELDAKYLTAGMVRRG
-2794 LAGGVTRG
+2794 DWEKVKRYA
-2802 NGWKKALQY
+2802 
-2811 SPIAKR
+2811 PIAVWKDWGYFDI
-2817 KNTGSFDISSP
+2817 NTG
-2828 RQMNEIL
+2828 RQMKNVL
-2835 FDDRTPVRK
+2835 FSDDSRLERLK
-2844 LNDTL
+2844 Q
-2849 SAPAGMADAVTWG
+2849 AGMAMASRADSFAWS
-2862 RLWNACEWATA
+2862 RLWNAVELEIKDT
-2873 REHKSLQKG
+2873 RGDLTPG
-2882 SEAFYQKVNELFTEV
+2882 SSAFYEAVAERFEGI
-2897 IDQTQVVDGVLQ
+2897 IDKTQVVDGVLQ
-2909 RSNIMRSSNAVV
+2909 RSQIMRSTSDLDKMA
-2921 KQATS
+2921 AS
-2926 FMGEPIMSLNL
+2926 FMGEPTKVYNMLMS
-2937 MLRAYDQVRYEQD
+2937 AVYDYRNAEGTAKQAAGKHLVRTVFALTVSF
-2950 RKKWR
+2950 
-2955 QAVKTLGRA
+2955 AVNA
-2964 ATALVVTNVI
+2964 VMQSVMDAL
-2974 NALAQ
+2974 
-2979 SLIDAMRDDDED
+2979 RDDDREKD
-2991 KKYWERFWAAFTG
+2991 YWEKFFAAYTG
-3004 IAGEEENFQD
+3004 FSGEEETFLD
-3014 YLTSVMS
+3014 YWNSFWG
-3021 GNLGSGLNPLGQIP
+3021 GNLQANYNPLSYVP
-3035 FVKDVLSLLQGYD
+3035 YVKDILSLLQGYD
-3048 VSRTDMEIIS
+3048 VKRMDLESISKVLTAGQGALRALQGNGKNTRASAFATLFAEVSR
-3058 DIVDASELFISSAG
+3058 
-3072 GGGSK
+3072 
-3077 TIAYAVKSLLA
+3077 
-3088 AMAKLFGIPVS
+3088 LFGLPVA
-3099 NLTRDIWSIA
+3099 NLKRDVQ
-3109 RSTAVETDNIP
+3109 AVVNTVANETDNYL
-3120 LQYEM
+3120 LQYRMDKAMLDINYDGNRKNFLDLLYKAYENDREAYEIMYEDMVMSGFDPEAIRKGM
-3125 EKAIY
+3125 ESRMKK
-3130 NITNERNKGRY
+3130 E
-3141 YDILFRA
+3141 
-3148 LAQGDIDS
+3148 QGVES
-3156 YEHIRRELME
+3156 VE
-3166 QMGVDGASI
+3166 
-3175 DSAMRSRYKN
+3175 
-3185 AMEKN
+3185 
-3190 PNFTL
+3190 
-3195 SQEAMDL
+3195 DL
-3202 TGARE
+3202 TERYLTPEQERTYDRLYGELSSSRVWRAADDGQRAEVEDNLYQLAVKTDAGQRLQEKIDGGAA
-3207 NYASEKS
+3207 YGVSEA
-3214 DTERFGPDDL
+3214 DYLLYLAALEVA
-3224 DAEAYRDYSRQQ
+3224 DAEN
-3236 AEDYRE
+3236 EDRSKRNG
-3242 WADRIEAF
+3242 A
-3250 KGFDWLD
+3250 
-3257 DEAKDSILK
+3257 
-3266 AAQQLAQDTAL
+3266 
-3277 RDYSGGQ
+3277 
-3284 FTDADLSQ
+3284 TDQ
-3292 WERWATGGSEY
+3292 R
-3303 GVTEAEAILF
+3303 EAEA
-3313 KAAYDMA
+3313 AANMLAGLSDEGRAYLWQSTNKGWK
-3320 ESEKDE
+3320 ES
-3326 EGKTVSGSKKENTI
+3326 SN
-3340 ELAEELMPYLTDQ
+3340 P
-3353 ELEYLM
+3353 
-3359 AQFWT
+3359 F
-3364 PEDDALKE
+3364 
-3372 RKEKKFMD
+3372 R

>member
-238 AVRSRDYNREQ
+238 AVRNRDYNREQ

-257 HAAPAGQ
+257 RSTPAGQ

-299 AGNAEGTWD
+299 TGNAEGTWN

-376 SYGQPYAYLEGVRQV
+376 SYGQPYAYLEGVRQAA
-391 VENAATGNY
+391 ENIATGNY

-406 SFAMSGASLVQQTG
+406 SFAMSGANLVQQTG
-420 QGVVDAVNDFFG
+420 QGVVDAVNGFFG

-480 AGKDP
+480 AGQDP

-613 AMGALDERAQRQT
+613 AMGALDERAQRQ
-626 DRTADAAIDASYA
+626 A
-639 EMQENGLFGQSGEQR
+639 
-654 QRTQAAIE
+654 
-662 NARTEDMQRAIWDAV
+662 
-677 ENGQQES
+677 
-684 QNAEDSTAVNTD
+684 DSTAVNENGLV
-696 PAEHTAGEQRVIE
+696 ALTAQEQENLSSGKRNKIVSTVQDVVSFIRSALSDRTSSNRAYLGKIPDGTAQRVLE
-709 EYQAAVDEDLVH
+709 ETGVDITGYNAILPSDAVRHMFKNHGNQMAEAARGQV
-721 FVESAMEH
+721 
-729 KGENKGRFPL
+729 
-739 KPVSERA
+739 
-746 AADIQALTGIDTTGF
+746 ALTPETAANLP
-761 QTVLEQRIAEHIVDR
+761 TVLSNPDR
-776 HGANGAAD
+776 VTFSNKLD
-784 ASMRDVHD
+784 AYGRKTLLFEKKIGDVYITAQAVTD
-792 IARMQYVLDN
+792 
-802 YDSMEPAGT
+802 GT
-811 TRAYTTNRSN
+811 KSLTTD
-821 GKPGQ
+821 
-826 AQTVKYIKAVNGT
+826 TLYIKKGSPA
-839 YYIVE
+839 
-844 AVPDTKAKTTY
+844 
-855 IVSAFMSKN
+855 
-864 KKTEDLQTADAN
+864 TADEMQA
-876 APAWTAKTENAESSV
+876 SSSQTSETSSGQTL

-897 EMGLERNGLT
+897 EMGVERNGLT

-962 GEMARPASRAEAQ
+962 GERARPASRAEAQ

-1081 DDATVNRLNAVSK
+1081 DGTTVNRLNAVSK

-1106 RGGTANAQISGADIF
+1106 RGGTANASITGSTIL

-1170 RYKEQ
+1170 RYGRG

-1196 LEDGALLDAFIEK
+1196 LEDGALLDDFIEK

-1231 TGKEKQLAQT
+1231 TGKEKQLAET
-1241 AEGKLTAALEAAGRQ
+1241 AEGKLTAALEAARRQ

-1272 RNSLKEDLEYGRRK
+1272 RNSLKEDLTNGGERR
-1286 ESREDF
+1286 EETAADF
-1292 KRGCLEEGYQVLERA
+1292 NRRGV
-1307 DIAYGFRRVG
+1307 
-1317 HSASEGH
+1317 SEG
-1324 LGQVAQDAQ
+1324 LTIVEGQGVTFGYRRHQGEPAQGNA
-1333 RAQQELTALGISADV
+1333 RVLQEELNALGIEADV
-1348 VDGPILRNQNG
+1348 FDGPVWVNRGGVTERMEVPQAATL
-1359 ITVARDVKQAV
+1359 ARER
-1370 TVAQS
+1370 
-1375 HIFINKDASLSPR
+1375 IIINPDATISPR
-1388 EIAGHEAFHLWQSG
+1388 NVAGHEAFHLWKSRV
-1402 KGRDAYIDTVED
+1402 GREAYLDTVEE
-1414 NLLFTSEAFQK
+1414 NLLFTTPDFLN
-1425 YQSTVAEAYLGE
+1425 YQRTIAEAYLGGE
-1437 DADLAN
+1437 ADLSDDFQRAR
-1443 AVQADKLF
+1443 LT
-1451 EEVFAY
+1451 EELFAY

-1553 QRLLDATLKAGLAE
+1553 QRLLDATLKTGLAE

-1656 SGSTLMALKHATEAQ
+1656 SGSTLMALKHAIEAQ

-1844 GYPVEGNLTVLQVI
+1844 GYPVGGNLTVLQVI

-2085 DTPLSISETD
+2085 DIPLSISETD

-2121 NIDQIYAELSAQWPE
+2121 NVGQIYAELSAQWPE

-2160 RQVDVRN
+2160 RQVDMRN

-2208 ERAKG
+2208 EWARG

-2228 ETVRQQNRKRVQRA
+2228 ETVRQQNRERVQRA

-2294 PTDKQHIPERLRTP
+2294 PTDKQHIPEQLRTP

-2441 SRRAKRT
+2441 SRRAKRA

-2753 GKSIGNFK
+2753 GKSIGSFK

-3077 TIAYAVKSLLA
+3077 TTAYAVKSLLA

-3250 KGFDWLD
+3250 KGFDCLD

>member
-1 MALSKTRQEKYKQ
+1 MSRIQDRIERMKAGRKT
-14 ARDRAKQLGRQIETD
+14 A
-29 QTNRRQSS
+29 S
-37 VGNGSAPS
+37 GSASSNQDEKSGQKKTIQQRLNAMKSTTPS
-45 VPGPLGS
+45 KSEKPVRAALTSAGPLGNTA
-52 SSQNAKNRLSGRG
+52 QNAKNRLSGRG

-299 AGNAEGTWD
+299 TGNAEGTWD

-322 VLAYANAGDWETA
+322 VLAYANAGDWETV

-406 SFAMSGASLVQQTG
+406 SFAMSGANLVQQTG
-420 QGVVDAVNDFFG
+420 QGVVDAVNGFFG

-454 AWVNPMAS
+454 AWVNPIAS

-474 VLEGAQ
+474 VLEGTQ

-570 GFSRSEADA
+570 GFSRSEADT
-579 MAMTKYMAE
+579 MAMTKYMVE

-613 AMGALDERAQRQT
+613 AMGALDERAQRQ
-626 DRTADAAIDASYA
+626 A
-639 EMQENGLFGQSGEQR
+639 
-654 QRTQAAIE
+654 
-662 NARTEDMQRAIWDAV
+662 
-677 ENGQQES
+677 
-684 QNAEDSTAVNTD
+684 DSTAVNENGLV
-696 PAEHTAGEQRVIE
+696 ALTAQEQENLSSGKRNKIVSTVQDVVSFIRSALSDRTSSNRAYLGKIPDGTAQRVLE
-709 EYQAAVDEDLVH
+709 ETGVDITGYNAILPSDAVRHMFKNHGNQMAEAARGQV
-721 FVESAMEH
+721 
-729 KGENKGRFPL
+729 
-739 KPVSERA
+739 
-746 AADIQALTGIDTTGF
+746 ALTPETAANLP
-761 QTVLEQRIAEHIVDR
+761 TVLSNPDR
-776 HGANGAAD
+776 VTFSNKLD
-784 ASMRDVHD
+784 AYGRKTLLFEKKIGDVYITAQAVTD
-792 IARMQYVLDN
+792 
-802 YDSMEPAGT
+802 GT
-811 TRAYTTNRSN
+811 KSLTTD
-821 GKPGQ
+821 
-826 AQTVKYIKAVNGT
+826 TLYIKKGSPA
-839 YYIVE
+839 
-844 AVPDTKAKTTY
+844 
-855 IVSAFMSKN
+855 
-864 KKTEDLQTADAN
+864 TADEMQA
-876 APAWTAKTENAESSV
+876 SSSQTSETSSGQTL

-1196 LEDGALLDAFIEK
+1196 LEDGALLDDFIKK

-1272 RNSLKEDLEYGRRK
+1272 RNSLKEDLTNGGERR
-1286 ESREDF
+1286 EETREAF
-1292 KRGCLEEGYQVLERA
+1292 ARRAAGEGLTVVEGKTA
-1307 DIAYGFRRVG
+1307 AFGFRRVG
-1317 HSASEGH
+1317 ARRI
-1324 LGQVAQDAQ
+1324 Q
-1333 RAQQELTALGISADV
+1333 RHIQEVQKTLQEWGIECDV
-1348 VDGPILRNQNG
+1348 IDGPIEVNRNRITIGRTIPDAATVGGVVFINNNS
-1359 ITVARDVKQAV
+1359 TVAPMDV
-1370 TVAQS
+1370 
-1375 HIFINKDASLSPR
+1375 
-1388 EIAGHEAFHLWQSG
+1388 AGHEAFHVW
-1402 KGRDAYIDTVED
+1402 KGSAAREAYVQTVLD
-1414 NLLFTSEAFQK
+1414 SLNFASEAFLEYQQK
-1425 YQSTVAEAYLGE
+1425 IVDAYFDGEIDLGDE
-1437 DADLAN
+1437 TQL
-1443 AVQADKLF
+1443 QAF
-1451 EEVFAY
+1451 EEELFAY
-1457 ISGHIHE
+1457 ISGQL
-1464 GTNDEA
+1464 NDGGFESL

-1479 AVKAAWEAL
+1479 AVKAAWEGL

-1553 QRLLDATLKAGLAE
+1553 QRLLDATLKTGLAE

-1656 SGSTLMALKHATEAQ
+1656 SGSTLMALKHAIEAQ

-1741 FAVGT
+1741 FQAEGT

-1768 VNTKLRDGIA
+1768 VNAKLRDGIA
-1778 LTEAEQTMVDEID
+1778 LTEAEQEMVDALD
-1791 RALEKLPRYEGT
+1791 RALEKLPRYEGA

-1816 ALDAFLTQYEA
+1816 ALDAFLEEHAAGDIVPYEA
-1827 GAVVRSK
+1827 
-1834 AYLSSSTEQD
+1834 YTSSSTD
-1844 GYPVEGNLTVLQVI
+1844 IGGYPVSGELTVTQI
-1858 TGHNGRDLD
+1858 ISGKTGRDLD

-1887 ERVASDE
+1887 ERIASDE
-1894 DGNPVVYM
+1894 GGNPVVYM

-1909 AGQLYPGEYRQAV
+1909 AGQLYSEERLQAV

-1971 REAAQLR
+1971 RDAAQLR

-2021 QLDVDTLTE
+2021 SLDADTLTE

-2044 DFLETEAYRKA
+2044 DFSETEAYRKA

-2121 NIDQIYAELSAQWPE
+2121 NVGQIYAELSAQWPE

-2228 ETVRQQNRKRVQRA
+2228 ETVRQQNRERVQRA

-2255 RLKDRYVEKTAADR
+2255 RLKDRYAEKTAADR

-2294 PTDKQHIPERLRTP
+2294 PTDKQHIPEQLRTP

-2441 SRRAKRT
+2441 SRRAKRP

-3077 TIAYAVKSLLA
+3077 TTAYAVKSLLA

-3326 EGKTVSGSKKENTI
+3326 EDKTVSGSKKENTI

>member
-238 AVRSRDYNREQ
+238 AVRNRDYNREQ

-257 HAAPAGQ
+257 RSTPAGQ

-420 QGVVDAVNDFFG
+420 QGVVDAVNGFFG

-454 AWVNPMAS
+454 AWVNPIAS

-474 VLEGAQ
+474 VLEGTQ

-555 ASSGMMQERDALMAA
+555 ASSGMMQERDALVSA

-897 EMGLERNGLT
+897 EMGVERNGLT

-1196 LEDGALLDAFIEK
+1196 LEDGALLDDFIEK

-1241 AEGKLTAALEAAGRQ
+1241 AEGKLTAALEAARRR
-1256 AERLQGQQRN
+1256 AERNARNGANTKNNAEGKNGARYSFGGINSDAANLQALQKAQE
-1266 DTMGQT
+1266 M
-1272 RNSLKEDLEYGRRK
+1272 KESGANMEDIRK
-1286 ESREDF
+1286 ETGWHQFADGKWRFEIDDSKMELRMDAAEIPNYILLGNLVEAPELFVAYPDLANIDVTFQSLENGTYGAYSRQFDSIDLDRSLLKDSEELMSSLLHEVQHAIQAREGFARGASVGYWDRQLKKGFDGRTAEAKREGEQLQEAYQKLRERDPQFVKDMDGLNAMTPTVPRGKVDF
-1292 KRGCLEEGYQVLERA
+1292 DTLEQIEPDPAEWVRFDERREQLEAQYGEERVWDYFSLLGDIERNVRNGNRMPGELYRA
-1307 DIAYGFRRVG
+1307 TAGEIEARDTAARR
-1317 HSASEGH
+1317 
-1324 LGQVAQDAQ
+1324 
-1333 RAQQELTALGISADV
+1333 ELTAGQRKEKAPAYGDENTVFAKSGNSDSLQEEKQ
-1348 VDGPILRNQNG
+1348 DG
-1359 ITVARDVKQAV
+1359 
-1370 TVAQS
+1370 
-1375 HIFINKDASLSPR
+1375 R
-1388 EIAGHEAFHLWQSG
+1388 EIRRETAEAFQRRMVRENETVDERTSAGYRIGGRVLDFGRPGAGLEDSRYQRARRTQEELSKLGVESRVYLGPVEINRNGKTLRRTITEAANLFRDLLVINAELTTDPVDTAGHEAFHMWAETEAGQRFDSAVTDQLNWG
-1402 KGRDAYIDTVED
+1402 
-1414 NLLFTSEAFQK
+1414 SEALTSRLTWLEERYPSDHIK
-1425 YQSTVAEAYLGE
+1425 EELVAYVAGWLHAGNNESE
-1437 DADLAN
+1437 
-1443 AVQADKLF
+1443 
-1451 EEVFAY
+1451 
-1457 ISGHIHE
+1457 
-1464 GTNDEA
+1464 
-1470 LRPMFRDYD
+1470 LRAILRDYD

-1488 VEENRSGP
+1488 VEENRGEA
-1496 LTVEEPGDGEHGARY
+1496 EE
-1511 SLKELDGRHM
+1511 
-1521 PVIANTSYGAL
+1521 
-1532 ASKPERMAWLKEAK
+1532 
-1546 QGNRAAA
+1546 
-1553 QRLLDATLKAGLAE
+1553 
-1567 QVDEAFPDAVLVPV
+1567 
-1581 QYAGE
+1581 
-1586 GNVLPQLLAQRL
+1586 
-1598 ARNGRHSL
+1598 
-1606 LETVHQTGR
+1606 TGR
-1615 SGMKNHEDTYG
+1615 
-1626 RLMNPVQFAFDGPAP
+1626 
-1641 DLTGQRFVLVDDVIS
+1641 
-1656 SGSTLMALKHATEAQ
+1656 
-1671 GGTVDGYVVLA
+1671 
-1682 RGRYVAGDMAMKA
+1682 
-1695 ETLRAIEM
+1695 
-1703 RLGRAAVEETLTGRL
+1703 
-1718 GYPVTLEAL
+1718 
-1727 TEKQGRAILSHQEA
+1727 
-1741 FAVGT
+1741 
-1746 VRALTAAERS
+1746 
-1756 AVLQYKSSESYK
+1756 
-1768 VNTKLRDGIA
+1768 
-1778 LTEAEQTMVDEID
+1778 
-1791 RALEKLPRYEGT
+1791 
-1803 VYRRMS
+1803 
-1809 FDMEGQE
+1809 
-1816 ALDAFLTQYEA
+1816 
-1827 GAVVRSK
+1827 
-1834 AYLSSSTEQD
+1834 
-1844 GYPVEGNLTVLQVI
+1844 
-1858 TGHNGRDLD
+1858 
-1867 GIGNNFEREVL
+1867 
-1878 FPRNTRFYI
+1878 
-1887 ERVASDE
+1887 
-1894 DGNPVVYM
+1894 
-1902 EEVAEHG
+1902 
-1909 AGQLYPGEYRQAV
+1909 
-1922 QQVQTSSSEDSKLQA
+1922 
-1937 VPGLDTGRGA
+1937 
-1947 DRGRVPGVRAEGE
+1947 
-1960 EHYSLKAGDGS
+1960 YSLKAGDGS

-2228 ETVRQQNRKRVQRA
+2228 ETVRQQNRERVQRA

-2255 RLKDRYVEKTAADR
+2255 RLKDRYAEKTAADR

-2294 PTDKQHIPERLRTP
+2294 PTDKQHIPEQLRTP

>member
-106 ARLQALSAG
+106 AWLQALSAG

-238 AVRSRDYNREQ
+238 AVRNRDYNREQ

-257 HAAPAGQ
+257 RSTPAGQ

-420 QGVVDAVNDFFG
+420 QGVVDAVNGFFG

-570 GFSRSEADA
+570 GFSRSEADT

-613 AMGALDERAQRQT
+613 AMGALDERAQRQ
-626 DRTADAAIDASYA
+626 A
-639 EMQENGLFGQSGEQR
+639 
-654 QRTQAAIE
+654 
-662 NARTEDMQRAIWDAV
+662 
-677 ENGQQES
+677 
-684 QNAEDSTAVNTD
+684 DSTAVNENGLV
-696 PAEHTAGEQRVIE
+696 ALTAQEQENLSSGKRNKIVSTVQDVVSFIRSALSDRTSSNRAYLGKIPDGTAQRVLE
-709 EYQAAVDEDLVH
+709 ETGVDITGYNAILPSDAVRHMFKNHGNQMAEAARGQV
-721 FVESAMEH
+721 
-729 KGENKGRFPL
+729 
-739 KPVSERA
+739 
-746 AADIQALTGIDTTGF
+746 ALTPETAANLP
-761 QTVLEQRIAEHIVDR
+761 TVLSNPDR
-776 HGANGAAD
+776 VTFSNKLD
-784 ASMRDVHD
+784 AYGRKTLLFEKKIGDVYITAQAVTD
-792 IARMQYVLDN
+792 
-802 YDSMEPAGT
+802 GT
-811 TRAYTTNRSN
+811 KSLTTD
-821 GKPGQ
+821 
-826 AQTVKYIKAVNGT
+826 TLYIKKGSPA
-839 YYIVE
+839 
-844 AVPDTKAKTTY
+844 
-855 IVSAFMSKN
+855 
-864 KKTEDLQTADAN
+864 TADEMQA
-876 APAWTAKTENAESSV
+876 SSSQTSETSSGQTL

-897 EMGLERNGLT
+897 EMGVERNGLT

-1196 LEDGALLDAFIEK
+1196 LEDGALLDDFIEK

-1656 SGSTLMALKHATEAQ
+1656 SGSTLMALKHAIEAQ

-1741 FAVGT
+1741 FQAEGT

-1768 VNTKLRDGIA
+1768 VNAKLRDGIA
-1778 LTEAEQTMVDEID
+1778 LTEAEQEMVDALD
-1791 RALEKLPRYEGT
+1791 RALEKLPRYEGA

-1816 ALDAFLTQYEA
+1816 ALDAFLEEHAA
-1827 GAVVRSK
+1827 GDIVPYK
-1834 AYLSSSTEQD
+1834 AYTSSSTD
-1844 GYPVEGNLTVLQVI
+1844 IGGYPVSGELTVTQI
-1858 TGHNGRDLD
+1858 ISGKTGRDLD

-1887 ERVASDE
+1887 ERIASDE
-1894 DGNPVVYM
+1894 GGNPVVYM

-1909 AGQLYPGEYRQAV
+1909 AGQLYSEERLQAV

-1971 REAAQLR
+1971 RDAAQLR

-2021 QLDVDTLTE
+2021 SLDADTLTE

-2044 DFLETEAYRKA
+2044 DFSETEAYRKA

-2085 DTPLSISETD
+2085 DIPLSISETD

-2121 NIDQIYAELSAQWPE
+2121 NVGQIYAELSAQWPE

-2160 RQVDVRN
+2160 RQVDMRN

-2228 ETVRQQNRKRVQRA
+2228 ETVRQQNRERVQRA

-2255 RLKDRYVEKTAADR
+2255 RLKDRYAEKTAADR

-2275 ELRRKITRHAKAL
+2275 ELRRKITRHAKTL
-2288 SQKLLH
+2288 STQLLK
-2294 PTDKQHIPERLRTP
+2294 PSNQQHVPERLRTA
-2308 VAALLEAINQE
+2308 VAATLDAINQE

-2338 PAKRTEAFR
+2338 PAKRTEAFL
-2347 ALKEQYAKIVAEGG
+2347 ALREAYQAILTDNSQTMA
-2361 DMVIDPSL
+2361 IDPDL
-2369 LGSDA
+2369 QGRLD
-2374 EGIRGSFDAVITMG
+2374 ELITLR
-2388 DTRLA
+2388 DTPLSA
-2393 DMNAEQLA
+2393 MNTGQLT
-2401 TVWQVVKAVEHSVS
+2401 TVWNTLKAVEASVRN
-2415 TSGKILSKTKF
+2415 
-2426 AATVDWANAM
+2426 AN
-2436 QRDTA
+2436 
-2441 SRRAKRT
+2441 
-2448 LTKGHPLLDLENPY
+2448 
-2462 TFFSHFGDAGRDI
+2462 
-2475 YRMLRNAQDQQ
+2475 RMLSGEQWETVARTAEALRRENVHKAQRRDLTGALGKLDRAVNLNNLTPEAFFHRLGATGEQLFEMLRKAQDRYITTVAKAQEEMAALVSGRVVQ
-2486 QLMADEVANA
+2486 QLEREVHTF
-2496 VRSIVSPKTV
+2496 RLEQGGTV
-2506 RNMERTTRTFT
+2506 T
-2517 TERGDKLALSTA
+2517 LSTA
-2529 QIMELYELMKRTQ
+2529 QIMALRETMQDKQGRKHVLN
-2542 AHDHLLKGGIVQP
+2542 GGIRPDNAQQ
-2555 EVESAKIR
+2555 R
-2563 RGTDAILL
+2563 RGLYQTAASRSYRVTAGDLDAILS
-2571 TEEDLANIAGTLTD
+2571 TLTKEQEALASRLQKYLAERMGETGNEASMQVYGYRKFTDPNYFPLESD
-2585 RQVQI
+2585 RNQVRGGETEPGGGAAQGSSI
-2590 ADGLQ
+2590 ENMGLAKARVENATNGVMVRSIFDVVSNHISDMATYGAYLPAMIDLQ
-2595 RLTCGLLA
+2595 RVYNYQFFRRDGGESAVRDGSVKDVFTQVFGAGGNAYMSKLLQ
-2603 DYGNRASMDAYGYKK
+2603 DIN
-2618 FTEQSYWP
+2618 
-2626 IQSAKEGI
+2626 
-2634 RSSVERGSGQT
+2634 RSS
-2645 RSIANIG
+2645 RSENMS
-2652 FAQAVTPHANNP
+2652 P
-2664 LDLPGLFS
+2664 LS
-2672 TFSSHAGDMI
+2672 A
-2682 DYAAW
+2682 
-2687 LLPMEDANRLFNFK
+2687 
-2701 FRDGEGNLTGKT
+2701 LTGNYK
-2713 VKGLLE
+2713 
-2719 RVGGEGSQ
+2719 
-2727 RYWHNLMEDIQNG
+2727 
-2740 INAPGDSPMWDKI
+2740 
-2753 GKSIGNFK
+2753 
-2761 GAAVGGNL
+2761 AAAIAFNM
-2769 RVVIQQPTAFFR
+2769 RVVLQQPTAILR
-2781 AAAVLSPADLSRG
+2781 ALSELDAKYLTAGMVRRG
-2794 LAGGVTRG
+2794 DWEKVKRYA
-2802 NGWKKALQY
+2802 
-2811 SPIAKR
+2811 PIAVWKDWGYFDI
-2817 KNTGSFDISSP
+2817 NTG
-2828 RQMNEIL
+2828 RQMKNVL
-2835 FDDRTPVRK
+2835 FSDDSRLERLK
-2844 LNDTL
+2844 Q
-2849 SAPAGMADAVTWG
+2849 AGMAMASRADSFAWS
-2862 RLWNACEWATA
+2862 RLWNAVELEIKDT
-2873 REHKSLQKG
+2873 RGDLTPG
-2882 SEAFYQKVNELFTEV
+2882 SSAFYEAVAERFEGI
-2897 IDQTQVVDGVLQ
+2897 IDKTQVVDGVLQ
-2909 RSNIMRSSNAVV
+2909 RSQIMRSTSDLDKMA
-2921 KQATS
+2921 AS
-2926 FMGEPIMSLNL
+2926 FMGEPTKVYNMLMS
-2937 MLRAYDQVRYEQD
+2937 AVYDYRNAEGTAKQAAGKHLVRTVFALTVSF
-2950 RKKWR
+2950 
-2955 QAVKTLGRA
+2955 AVNA
-2964 ATALVVTNVI
+2964 VMQSVMDAL
-2974 NALAQ
+2974 
-2979 SLIDAMRDDDED
+2979 RDDDREKD
-2991 KKYWERFWAAFTG
+2991 YWEKFFAAYTG
-3004 IAGEEENFQD
+3004 FSGEEETFLD
-3014 YLTSVMS
+3014 YWNSFWG
-3021 GNLGSGLNPLGQIP
+3021 GNLQANYNPLSYVP
-3035 FVKDVLSLLQGYD
+3035 YVKDILSLLQGYD
-3048 VSRTDMEIIS
+3048 VKRMDLESISKVLTAGQGALRALQGNGKNTRASAFATLFAEVSR
-3058 DIVDASELFISSAG
+3058 
-3072 GGGSK
+3072 
-3077 TIAYAVKSLLA
+3077 
-3088 AMAKLFGIPVS
+3088 LFGLPVA
-3099 NLTRDIWSIA
+3099 NLKRDVQ
-3109 RSTAVETDNIP
+3109 AVVNTVANETDNYL
-3120 LQYEM
+3120 LQYRMDKAMLDINYDGNRKNFLDLLYKAYENDREAYEIMYEDMVMSGFDPEAIRKGM
-3125 EKAIY
+3125 ESRMKK
-3130 NITNERNKGRY
+3130 E
-3141 YDILFRA
+3141 
-3148 LAQGDIDS
+3148 QGVES
-3156 YEHIRRELME
+3156 VE
-3166 QMGVDGASI
+3166 
-3175 DSAMRSRYKN
+3175 
-3185 AMEKN
+3185 
-3190 PNFTL
+3190 
-3195 SQEAMDL
+3195 DL
-3202 TGARE
+3202 TERYLTPEQERTYDRLYGELSSSRVWRAADDGQRAEVEDNLYQLAVKTDAGQRLQEKIDGGAA
-3207 NYASEKS
+3207 YGVSEA
-3214 DTERFGPDDL
+3214 DYLLYLAALEVA
-3224 DAEAYRDYSRQQ
+3224 DAEN
-3236 AEDYRE
+3236 EDRSKRNG
-3242 WADRIEAF
+3242 A
-3250 KGFDWLD
+3250 
-3257 DEAKDSILK
+3257 
-3266 AAQQLAQDTAL
+3266 
-3277 RDYSGGQ
+3277 
-3284 FTDADLSQ
+3284 TDQ
-3292 WERWATGGSEY
+3292 R
-3303 GVTEAEAILF
+3303 EAEA
-3313 KAAYDMA
+3313 AANMLAGLSDEGRAYLWQSTNKGWK
-3320 ESEKDE
+3320 ES
-3326 EGKTVSGSKKENTI
+3326 SN
-3340 ELAEELMPYLTDQ
+3340 P
-3353 ELEYLM
+3353 
-3359 AQFWT
+3359 F
-3364 PEDDALKE
+3364 
-3372 RKEKKFMD
+3372 R

>member
-185 ERYQAEADIQRY
+185 ERYQAEADIYRY
-197 SGLGLVLSPGG
+197 SGLGLLLSPGG

-219 VRAVEPAKERQ
+219 VRAAEPAKERQ

-420 QGVVDAVNDFFG
+420 QGVVDAVNGFFG

-454 AWVNPMAS
+454 AWVNPIAS

-555 ASSGMMQERDALMAA
+555 ASSGMMQERDALVSA

-626 DRTADAAIDASYA
+626 D
-639 EMQENGLFGQSGEQR
+639 
-654 QRTQAAIE
+654 
-662 NARTEDMQRAIWDAV
+662 
-677 ENGQQES
+677 
-684 QNAEDSTAVNTD
+684 STAVNENGLV
-696 PAEHTAGEQRVIE
+696 ALTAQEQENLSSGKRNKIVSTVQDVVSFIRSALSDRTSSNRAYLGKIPDGTAQRVLE
-709 EYQAAVDEDLVH
+709 ETGVDITGYNAILPSDAVRHMFKNHGNQMAEAARGQV
-721 FVESAMEH
+721 
-729 KGENKGRFPL
+729 
-739 KPVSERA
+739 
-746 AADIQALTGIDTTGF
+746 ALTPETAANLP
-761 QTVLEQRIAEHIVDR
+761 TVLSNPDR
-776 HGANGAAD
+776 VTFSNKLD
-784 ASMRDVHD
+784 AYGRKTLLFEKKIGDVYITAQAVTD
-792 IARMQYVLDN
+792 
-802 YDSMEPAGT
+802 GT
-811 TRAYTTNRSN
+811 KSLTTD
-821 GKPGQ
+821 
-826 AQTVKYIKAVNGT
+826 TLYIKKGSPA
-839 YYIVE
+839 
-844 AVPDTKAKTTY
+844 
-855 IVSAFMSKN
+855 
-864 KKTEDLQTADAN
+864 TADEMQA
-876 APAWTAKTENAESSV
+876 SSSQTSETSSGQTL

-897 EMGLERNGLT
+897 EMGVERNGLT

-1196 LEDGALLDAFIEK
+1196 LEDGALLDDFIKK

-1241 AEGKLTAALEAAGRQ
+1241 AEGKLTAALEAARRQ

-1402 KGRDAYIDTVED
+1402 KGRDDYIDTVED

-1479 AVKAAWEAL
+1479 AVKAAWEGL

-1496 LTVEEPGDGEHGARY
+1496 LKVEEPGDGEHGARY

-1553 QRLLDATLKAGLAE
+1553 QRLLDATLKTGLAE

-1656 SGSTLMALKHATEAQ
+1656 SGSTLMALKHAIEAQ

-2044 DFLETEAYRKA
+2044 DFSETEAYRKA

-2085 DTPLSISETD
+2085 DIPLSISETD

-2121 NIDQIYAELSAQWPE
+2121 NVGQIYAELSAQWPE

-2160 RQVDVRN
+2160 RQVDMRN

-2184 YQQFFDTPQAR
+2184 YQQFFDTPQAK

-2208 ERAKG
+2208 ERARG

-2228 ETVRQQNRKRVQRA
+2228 ETVRQQNRERVQRA

-2255 RLKDRYVEKTAADR
+2255 RLKDRYAEKTAADR

-2275 ELRRKITRHAKAL
+2275 ELRRKITRHAKTL
-2288 SQKLLH
+2288 STQLLK
-2294 PTDKQHIPERLRTP
+2294 PSNQQHVPERLRTA
-2308 VAALLEAINQE
+2308 VAATLDAINQE

-2338 PAKRTEAFR
+2338 PAKRTEAFL
-2347 ALKEQYAKIVAEGG
+2347 ALREAYQAILTDNSQTMA
-2361 DMVIDPSL
+2361 IDPDL
-2369 LGSDA
+2369 QGRLD
-2374 EGIRGSFDAVITMG
+2374 ELITLR
-2388 DTRLA
+2388 DTPLSA
-2393 DMNAEQLA
+2393 MNTGQLT
-2401 TVWQVVKAVEHSVS
+2401 TVWNTLKAVEASVRN
-2415 TSGKILSKTKF
+2415 
-2426 AATVDWANAM
+2426 AN
-2436 QRDTA
+2436 
-2441 SRRAKRT
+2441 
-2448 LTKGHPLLDLENPY
+2448 
-2462 TFFSHFGDAGRDI
+2462 
-2475 YRMLRNAQDQQ
+2475 RMLSGEQWETVARTAEALRRENVHKAQRRDLTGALGKLDRAVNLNNLTPEAFFHRLGATGEQLFEMLRKAQDRYITTVAKAQEEMAALVSGRVVQ
-2486 QLMADEVANA
+2486 QLEREVHTF
-2496 VRSIVSPKTV
+2496 RLEQGGTV
-2506 RNMERTTRTFT
+2506 T
-2517 TERGDKLALSTA
+2517 LSTA
-2529 QIMELYELMKRTQ
+2529 QIMALRETMQDKQGRKHVLN
-2542 AHDHLLKGGIVQP
+2542 GGIRPDNAQQ
-2555 EVESAKIR
+2555 R
-2563 RGTDAILL
+2563 RGLYQTAASRSYRVTAGDLDAILS
-2571 TEEDLANIAGTLTD
+2571 TLTKEQEALASRLQKYLAERMGETGNEASMQVYGYRKFTDPNYFPLESD
-2585 RQVQI
+2585 RNQVRGGETEPGGGAAQGSSI
-2590 ADGLQ
+2590 ENMGLAKARVENATNGVMVRSIFDVVSNHISDMATYGAYLPAMIDLQ
-2595 RLTCGLLA
+2595 RVYNYQFFRRDGGESAVRDGSVKDVFTQVFGAGGNAYMSKLLQ
-2603 DYGNRASMDAYGYKK
+2603 DIN
-2618 FTEQSYWP
+2618 
-2626 IQSAKEGI
+2626 
-2634 RSSVERGSGQT
+2634 RSS
-2645 RSIANIG
+2645 RSENMS
-2652 FAQAVTPHANNP
+2652 P
-2664 LDLPGLFS
+2664 LS
-2672 TFSSHAGDMI
+2672 A
-2682 DYAAW
+2682 
-2687 LLPMEDANRLFNFK
+2687 
-2701 FRDGEGNLTGKT
+2701 LTGNYK
-2713 VKGLLE
+2713 
-2719 RVGGEGSQ
+2719 
-2727 RYWHNLMEDIQNG
+2727 
-2740 INAPGDSPMWDKI
+2740 
-2753 GKSIGNFK
+2753 
-2761 GAAVGGNL
+2761 AAAIAFNM
-2769 RVVIQQPTAFFR
+2769 RVVLQQPTAILR
-2781 AAAVLSPADLSRG
+2781 ALSELDAKYLTAGMVRRG
-2794 LAGGVTRG
+2794 DWEKVKRYA
-2802 NGWKKALQY
+2802 
-2811 SPIAKR
+2811 PIAVWKDWGYFDI
-2817 KNTGSFDISSP
+2817 NTG
-2828 RQMNEIL
+2828 RQMKNVL
-2835 FDDRTPVRK
+2835 FSDDSRLERLK
-2844 LNDTL
+2844 Q
-2849 SAPAGMADAVTWG
+2849 AGMAMASRADSFAWS
-2862 RLWNACEWATA
+2862 RLWNAVELEIKDT
-2873 REHKSLQKG
+2873 RGDLTPG
-2882 SEAFYQKVNELFTEV
+2882 SSAFYEAVAERFEGI
-2897 IDQTQVVDGVLQ
+2897 IDKTQVVDGVLQ
-2909 RSNIMRSSNAVV
+2909 RSQIMRSTSDLDKMA
-2921 KQATS
+2921 AS
-2926 FMGEPIMSLNL
+2926 FMGEPTKVYNMLMS
-2937 MLRAYDQVRYEQD
+2937 AVYDYRNAEGTAKQAAGKHLVRTVFALTVSF
-2950 RKKWR
+2950 
-2955 QAVKTLGRA
+2955 AVNA
-2964 ATALVVTNVI
+2964 VMQSVMDAL
-2974 NALAQ
+2974 
-2979 SLIDAMRDDDED
+2979 RDDDREKD
-2991 KKYWERFWAAFTG
+2991 YWEKFFAAYTG
-3004 IAGEEENFQD
+3004 FSGEEETFLD
-3014 YLTSVMS
+3014 YWNSFWG
-3021 GNLGSGLNPLGQIP
+3021 GNLQANYNPLSYVP
-3035 FVKDVLSLLQGYD
+3035 YVKDILSLLQGYD
-3048 VSRTDMEIIS
+3048 VKRMDLESISKVLTAGQGALRALQGNGKNTRASAFATLFAEVSR
-3058 DIVDASELFISSAG
+3058 
-3072 GGGSK
+3072 
-3077 TIAYAVKSLLA
+3077 
-3088 AMAKLFGIPVS
+3088 LFGLPVA
-3099 NLTRDIWSIA
+3099 NLKRDVQ
-3109 RSTAVETDNIP
+3109 AVVNTVANETDNYL
-3120 LQYEM
+3120 LQYRMDKAMLDINYDGNRKNFLDLLYKAYENDREAYEIMYEDMVMSGFDPEAIRKGM
-3125 EKAIY
+3125 ESRMKK
-3130 NITNERNKGRY
+3130 E
-3141 YDILFRA
+3141 
-3148 LAQGDIDS
+3148 QGVES
-3156 YEHIRRELME
+3156 VE
-3166 QMGVDGASI
+3166 
-3175 DSAMRSRYKN
+3175 
-3185 AMEKN
+3185 
-3190 PNFTL
+3190 
-3195 SQEAMDL
+3195 DL
-3202 TGARE
+3202 TERYLTPEQERTYDRLYGELSSSRVWRAADDGQRAEVEDNLYQLAVKTDAGQRLQEKIDGGAA
-3207 NYASEKS
+3207 YGVSEA
-3214 DTERFGPDDL
+3214 DYLLYLAALEVA
-3224 DAEAYRDYSRQQ
+3224 DAEN
-3236 AEDYRE
+3236 EDRSKRNG
-3242 WADRIEAF
+3242 A
-3250 KGFDWLD
+3250 
-3257 DEAKDSILK
+3257 
-3266 AAQQLAQDTAL
+3266 
-3277 RDYSGGQ
+3277 
-3284 FTDADLSQ
+3284 TDQ
-3292 WERWATGGSEY
+3292 R
-3303 GVTEAEAILF
+3303 EAEA
-3313 KAAYDMA
+3313 AANMLAGLSDEGRAYLWQSTNKGWK
-3320 ESEKDE
+3320 ES
-3326 EGKTVSGSKKENTI
+3326 SN
-3340 ELAEELMPYLTDQ
+3340 P
-3353 ELEYLM
+3353 
-3359 AQFWT
+3359 F
-3364 PEDDALKE
+3364 
-3372 RKEKKFMD
+3372 R

>member
-350 QESANERLYEESKEH
+350 QESANERLYEESKER

-420 QGVVDAVNDFFG
+420 QGVVDAVNGFFG

-454 AWVNPMAS
+454 AWVNPIAS

-474 VLEGAQ
+474 VLEGTQ

-555 ASSGMMQERDALMAA
+555 ASSGMMQERDALVSA

-579 MAMTKYMAE
+579 MAMTKYMVE

-613 AMGALDERAQRQT
+613 AMGALDERAQRQ
-626 DRTADAAIDASYA
+626 A
-639 EMQENGLFGQSGEQR
+639 
-654 QRTQAAIE
+654 
-662 NARTEDMQRAIWDAV
+662 
-677 ENGQQES
+677 
-684 QNAEDSTAVNTD
+684 DSTAVNENGLV
-696 PAEHTAGEQRVIE
+696 ALTAQEQENLSSGKRNKIVSTVQDVVSFIRSALSDRTSSNRAYLGKIPDGTAQRVLE
-709 EYQAAVDEDLVH
+709 ETGVDITGYNAILPSDAVRHMFKNHGNQMAEAARGQV
-721 FVESAMEH
+721 
-729 KGENKGRFPL
+729 
-739 KPVSERA
+739 
-746 AADIQALTGIDTTGF
+746 ALTPETAANLP
-761 QTVLEQRIAEHIVDR
+761 TVLSNPDR
-776 HGANGAAD
+776 VTFSNKLD
-784 ASMRDVHD
+784 AYGRKTLLFEKKIGDVYITAQAVTD
-792 IARMQYVLDN
+792 
-802 YDSMEPAGT
+802 GT
-811 TRAYTTNRSN
+811 KSLTTD
-821 GKPGQ
+821 
-826 AQTVKYIKAVNGT
+826 TLYIKKGSPA
-839 YYIVE
+839 
-844 AVPDTKAKTTY
+844 
-855 IVSAFMSKN
+855 
-864 KKTEDLQTADAN
+864 TADEMQA
-876 APAWTAKTENAESSV
+876 SSSQTSETSSGQTL

-897 EMGLERNGLT
+897 EMGVERNGLT

-1196 LEDGALLDAFIEK
+1196 LEDGALLDDFIEK

-1656 SGSTLMALKHATEAQ
+1656 SGSTLMALKHAIEAQ

-1741 FAVGT
+1741 FQAEGT

-1768 VNTKLRDGIA
+1768 VNAKLRDGIA
-1778 LTEAEQTMVDEID
+1778 LTEAEQEMVDALD
-1791 RALEKLPRYEGT
+1791 RALEKLPRYEGA

-1816 ALDAFLTQYEA
+1816 ALDAFLEEHAA
-1827 GAVVRSK
+1827 GDIVPYK
-1834 AYLSSSTEQD
+1834 AYTSSSTD
-1844 GYPVEGNLTVLQVI
+1844 IGGYPVSGELTVTQI
-1858 TGHNGRDLD
+1858 ISGKTGRDLD

-1887 ERVASDE
+1887 ERIASDE
-1894 DGNPVVYM
+1894 GGNPVVYM

-1909 AGQLYPGEYRQAV
+1909 AGQLYSEERLQAV

-1971 REAAQLR
+1971 RDAAQLR

-2021 QLDVDTLTE
+2021 SLDADTLTE

-2044 DFLETEAYRKA
+2044 DFSETEAYRKA

-2085 DTPLSISETD
+2085 DIPLSISETD

-2228 ETVRQQNRKRVQRA
+2228 ETVRQQNRERVQRA

-2269 ERRSAA
+2269 ECRSAA

-2294 PTDKQHIPERLRTP
+2294 PTDKQHIPEQLRTP

-2338 PAKRTEAFR
+2338 PAKRTEAFL
-2347 ALKEQYAKIVAEGG
+2347 ALREAYQAILTDNSQTMA
-2361 DMVIDPSL
+2361 IDPDL
-2369 LGSDA
+2369 QGRLD
-2374 EGIRGSFDAVITMG
+2374 ELITLR
-2388 DTRLA
+2388 DTPLSA
-2393 DMNAEQLA
+2393 MNTGQLT
-2401 TVWQVVKAVEHSVS
+2401 TVWNTLKAVEASVRN
-2415 TSGKILSKTKF
+2415 
-2426 AATVDWANAM
+2426 AN
-2436 QRDTA
+2436 
-2441 SRRAKRT
+2441 
-2448 LTKGHPLLDLENPY
+2448 
-2462 TFFSHFGDAGRDI
+2462 
-2475 YRMLRNAQDQQ
+2475 RMLSGEQWETVARTAEALRRENVHKAQRRDLTGALGKLDRAVNLNNLTPEAFFHRLGATGEQLFEMLRKAQDRYITTVAKAQEEMAALVSGRVVQ
-2486 QLMADEVANA
+2486 QLEREVHTF
-2496 VRSIVSPKTV
+2496 RLEQGGTV
-2506 RNMERTTRTFT
+2506 T
-2517 TERGDKLALSTA
+2517 LSTA
-2529 QIMELYELMKRTQ
+2529 QIMALRETMQDKQGRKHVLN
-2542 AHDHLLKGGIVQP
+2542 GGIRPDNAQQ
-2555 EVESAKIR
+2555 R
-2563 RGTDAILL
+2563 RGVYQTAASRSYRVTAGDLDAILS
-2571 TEEDLANIAGTLTD
+2571 TLTKEQEALASRLQKYLAERMGETGNEASMQVYGYRKFTDPNYFPLESD
-2585 RQVQI
+2585 RNQVRGGETEPGGGAAQGSSI
-2590 ADGLQ
+2590 ENMGLAKARVENATNGVMVRSIFDVVSNHISDMATYGAYLPAMIDLQ
-2595 RLTCGLLA
+2595 RVYNYQFFRRDGGESAVRDGSVKDVFTQVFGAGGNAYMSKLLQ
-2603 DYGNRASMDAYGYKK
+2603 DIN
-2618 FTEQSYWP
+2618 
-2626 IQSAKEGI
+2626 
-2634 RSSVERGSGQT
+2634 RSS
-2645 RSIANIG
+2645 RSENMS
-2652 FAQAVTPHANNP
+2652 P
-2664 LDLPGLFS
+2664 LS
-2672 TFSSHAGDMI
+2672 A
-2682 DYAAW
+2682 
-2687 LLPMEDANRLFNFK
+2687 
-2701 FRDGEGNLTGKT
+2701 LTGNYK
-2713 VKGLLE
+2713 
-2719 RVGGEGSQ
+2719 
-2727 RYWHNLMEDIQNG
+2727 
-2740 INAPGDSPMWDKI
+2740 
-2753 GKSIGNFK
+2753 
-2761 GAAVGGNL
+2761 AAAIAFNM
-2769 RVVIQQPTAFFR
+2769 RVVLQQPTAILR
-2781 AAAVLSPADLSRG
+2781 ALSELDAKYLTAGMVRRG
-2794 LAGGVTRG
+2794 DWEKVKRYA
-2802 NGWKKALQY
+2802 
-2811 SPIAKR
+2811 PIAVWKDWGYFDI
-2817 KNTGSFDISSP
+2817 NTG
-2828 RQMNEIL
+2828 RQMKNVL
-2835 FDDRTPVRK
+2835 FSDDSRLERLK
-2844 LNDTL
+2844 Q
-2849 SAPAGMADAVTWG
+2849 AGMAMASRADSFAWS
-2862 RLWNACEWATA
+2862 RLWNAVELEIKDT
-2873 REHKSLQKG
+2873 RGDLTPG
-2882 SEAFYQKVNELFTEV
+2882 SSAFYEAVAERFEGI
-2897 IDQTQVVDGVLQ
+2897 IDKTQVVDGVLQ
-2909 RSNIMRSSNAVV
+2909 RSQIMRSTSDLDKMA
-2921 KQATS
+2921 AS
-2926 FMGEPIMSLNL
+2926 FMGEPTKVYNMLMS
-2937 MLRAYDQVRYEQD
+2937 AVYDYRNAEGTAKQAAGKHLVRTVFALTVSF
-2950 RKKWR
+2950 
-2955 QAVKTLGRA
+2955 AVNA
-2964 ATALVVTNVI
+2964 VMQSVMDAL
-2974 NALAQ
+2974 
-2979 SLIDAMRDDDED
+2979 RDDDREKD
-2991 KKYWERFWAAFTG
+2991 YWEKFFAAYTG
-3004 IAGEEENFQD
+3004 FSGEEETFLD
-3014 YLTSVMS
+3014 YWNSFWG
-3021 GNLGSGLNPLGQIP
+3021 GNLQANYNPLSYVP
-3035 FVKDVLSLLQGYD
+3035 YVKDILSLLQGYD
-3048 VSRTDMEIIS
+3048 VKRMDLESISKVLTAGQGALRALQGNGKNTRASAFATLFAEVSR
-3058 DIVDASELFISSAG
+3058 
-3072 GGGSK
+3072 
-3077 TIAYAVKSLLA
+3077 
-3088 AMAKLFGIPVS
+3088 LFGLPVA
-3099 NLTRDIWSIA
+3099 NLKRDVQ
-3109 RSTAVETDNIP
+3109 AVVNTVANETDNYL
-3120 LQYEM
+3120 LQYRMDKAMLDINYDGNRKNFLDLLYKAYENDREAYEIMYEDMVMSGFDPEAIRKGM
-3125 EKAIY
+3125 ESRMKK
-3130 NITNERNKGRY
+3130 E
-3141 YDILFRA
+3141 
-3148 LAQGDIDS
+3148 QGVES
-3156 YEHIRRELME
+3156 VE
-3166 QMGVDGASI
+3166 
-3175 DSAMRSRYKN
+3175 
-3185 AMEKN
+3185 
-3190 PNFTL
+3190 
-3195 SQEAMDL
+3195 DL
-3202 TGARE
+3202 TERYLTPEQERTYDRLYGELSSSRVWRAADDGQRAEVEDNLYQLAVKTDAGQRLQEKIDGGAA
-3207 NYASEKS
+3207 YGVSEA
-3214 DTERFGPDDL
+3214 DYLLYLAALEVA
-3224 DAEAYRDYSRQQ
+3224 DAEN
-3236 AEDYRE
+3236 EDRSKRNG
-3242 WADRIEAF
+3242 A
-3250 KGFDWLD
+3250 
-3257 DEAKDSILK
+3257 
-3266 AAQQLAQDTAL
+3266 
-3277 RDYSGGQ
+3277 
-3284 FTDADLSQ
+3284 TDQ
-3292 WERWATGGSEY
+3292 R
-3303 GVTEAEAILF
+3303 EAEA
-3313 KAAYDMA
+3313 AANMLAGLSDEGRAYLWQSTNKGWK
-3320 ESEKDE
+3320 ES
-3326 EGKTVSGSKKENTI
+3326 SN
-3340 ELAEELMPYLTDQ
+3340 P
-3353 ELEYLM
+3353 
-3359 AQFWT
+3359 F
-3364 PEDDALKE
+3364 
-3372 RKEKKFMD
+3372 R

>member
-52 SSQNAKNRLSGRG
+52 SSQNAKKRLSGRG

-185 ERYQAEADIQRY
+185 ERYQAEANIQRY
-197 SGLGLVLSPGG
+197 SGLGLLLSPGG

-238 AVRSRDYNREQ
+238 AVRNRDYNREQ

-257 HAAPAGQ
+257 RSTPAGQ

-299 AGNAEGTWD
+299 TGNAEGTWN

-376 SYGQPYAYLEGVRQV
+376 SYGQPYAYLEGVRQAA
-391 VENAATGNY
+391 ENIATGNY

-406 SFAMSGASLVQQTG
+406 SFAMSGANLVQQTG
-420 QGVVDAVNDFFG
+420 QGVVDAVNGFFG

-480 AGKDP
+480 AGQDP

-605 GGAAALGS
+605 GGAAALGN
-613 AMGALDERAQRQT
+613 AMGALDERAQRQA
-626 DRTADAAIDASYA
+626 DSTA
-639 EMQENGLFGQSGEQR
+639 MNENGLVALTAQEQENLSSGKRNKIVSTVQDVVSFIRSALSDRTSSNRAYLGKIPDGTAQRVLEETGVDITGYNAILQSDNIRHIMKKHGDAATESARGQSPVTVEDIAQIPQVLSSPDRISLSNETDSRGRRVLVFEKLIGDNFV
-654 QRTQAAIE
+654 TMQAVTDGNHSIQTDTLFKQKRKNPQGTEYNASISASPAH
-662 NARTEDMQRAIWDAV
+662 NARSVPPQ
-677 ENGQQES
+677 GS
-684 QNAEDSTAVNTD
+684 ST
-696 PAEHTAGEQRVIE
+696 
-709 EYQAAVDEDLVH
+709 
-721 FVESAMEH
+721 S
-729 KGENKGRFPL
+729 
-739 KPVSERA
+739 
-746 AADIQALTGIDTTGF
+746 
-761 QTVLEQRIAEHIVDR
+761 
-776 HGANGAAD
+776 
-784 ASMRDVHD
+784 
-792 IARMQYVLDN
+792 
-802 YDSMEPAGT
+802 
-811 TRAYTTNRSN
+811 
-821 GKPGQ
+821 
-826 AQTVKYIKAVNGT
+826 
-839 YYIVE
+839 
-844 AVPDTKAKTTY
+844 
-855 IVSAFMSKN
+855 
-864 KKTEDLQTADAN
+864 
-876 APAWTAKTENAESSV
+876 
-891 STPMIT
+891 MIT

-907 REQAGIIARIASG
+907 REQAEIIARIASG

-948 REAVSEQEPVRRQA
+948 RGAVSEQEPVRRQA

-975 VIEASSVFGENGQ
+975 VIEASSVFGENGR

-1018 LPMDE
+1018 LSMDE

-1049 AKLREEQAR
+1049 AKLQEERAR
-1058 AQYASTAGTDSGL
+1058 AQYASTAGTGSGL

-1081 DDATVNRLNAVSK
+1081 DGATVNRLNAVSK

-1106 RGGTANAQISGADIF
+1106 RGGTANASITGSTIL

-1170 RYKEQ
+1170 RYGRG

-1196 LEDGALLDAFIEK
+1196 LEDGALLDAFIKK

-1217 EKLRDAIRTLLRKL
+1217 EKLRDAIRSLIGKL
-1231 TGKEKQLAQT
+1231 TGKEKQLAET
-1241 AEGKLTAALEAAGRQ
+1241 AEGKLTAALEAARRQ
-1256 AERLQGQQRN
+1256 AERNARNGANTENNAEGKNGARYSFGGINSDAANLQALQKAQE
-1266 DTMGQT
+1266 M
-1272 RNSLKEDLEYGRRK
+1272 KESGANMEDIRK
-1286 ESREDF
+1286 ETGWHQFADGKWRFEIDDSKMELRMDAAEIPNYILLGNLVDAPELFAAYPDLANIDVTFQSLENGTYGAYSRQFDSIDLDRSLLKDSKELMSSLLHEVQHAIQAREGFARGASVGYWDRQLKKGFDGRTAEAKREGEQLQEAYQKLRERDPQFVKDMDGLNAMTPTVPRGKVDF
-1292 KRGCLEEGYQVLERA
+1292 DTLEQIEPDPAEWVRFDERREQLEAQYGEERVWDYFSLLGDIERNVRNGNRMPGELYRA
-1307 DIAYGFRRVG
+1307 TAGEIEARDTAARR
-1317 HSASEGH
+1317 
-1324 LGQVAQDAQ
+1324 
-1333 RAQQELTALGISADV
+1333 ELTAGQRKEKAPAYGDENTVFAKSGNSDSLQEEKQ
-1348 VDGPILRNQNG
+1348 DG
-1359 ITVARDVKQAV
+1359 
-1370 TVAQS
+1370 
-1375 HIFINKDASLSPR
+1375 R
-1388 EIAGHEAFHLWQSG
+1388 EIRRETAEAFQRRMVRENETVDERTSAGYRIGGRVLDFGRPGAGLEDSRYQRARRTQEELSKLGVESRVYLGPVEINRNGKTLRRTITEAANLFRDLLVINAELTTDPVDTAGHEAFHMWAETEAGQRFDSAVTDQLNWG
-1402 KGRDAYIDTVED
+1402 
-1414 NLLFTSEAFQK
+1414 SEALTSRLTWLEERYPSDHIK
-1425 YQSTVAEAYLGE
+1425 EELVAYVAGWLHAGNNESE
-1437 DADLAN
+1437 
-1443 AVQADKLF
+1443 
-1451 EEVFAY
+1451 
-1457 ISGHIHE
+1457 
-1464 GTNDEA
+1464 
-1470 LRPMFRDYD
+1470 LRAILRDYD

-1488 VEENRSGP
+1488 VEENRGEA
-1496 LTVEEPGDGEHGARY
+1496 EE
-1511 SLKELDGRHM
+1511 
-1521 PVIANTSYGAL
+1521 
-1532 ASKPERMAWLKEAK
+1532 
-1546 QGNRAAA
+1546 
-1553 QRLLDATLKAGLAE
+1553 
-1567 QVDEAFPDAVLVPV
+1567 
-1581 QYAGE
+1581 
-1586 GNVLPQLLAQRL
+1586 
-1598 ARNGRHSL
+1598 
-1606 LETVHQTGR
+1606 TGR
-1615 SGMKNHEDTYG
+1615 
-1626 RLMNPVQFAFDGPAP
+1626 
-1641 DLTGQRFVLVDDVIS
+1641 
-1656 SGSTLMALKHATEAQ
+1656 
-1671 GGTVDGYVVLA
+1671 
-1682 RGRYVAGDMAMKA
+1682 
-1695 ETLRAIEM
+1695 
-1703 RLGRAAVEETLTGRL
+1703 
-1718 GYPVTLEAL
+1718 
-1727 TEKQGRAILSHQEA
+1727 
-1741 FAVGT
+1741 
-1746 VRALTAAERS
+1746 
-1756 AVLQYKSSESYK
+1756 
-1768 VNTKLRDGIA
+1768 
-1778 LTEAEQTMVDEID
+1778 
-1791 RALEKLPRYEGT
+1791 
-1803 VYRRMS
+1803 
-1809 FDMEGQE
+1809 
-1816 ALDAFLTQYEA
+1816 
-1827 GAVVRSK
+1827 
-1834 AYLSSSTEQD
+1834 
-1844 GYPVEGNLTVLQVI
+1844 
-1858 TGHNGRDLD
+1858 
-1867 GIGNNFEREVL
+1867 
-1878 FPRNTRFYI
+1878 
-1887 ERVASDE
+1887 
-1894 DGNPVVYM
+1894 
-1902 EEVAEHG
+1902 
-1909 AGQLYPGEYRQAV
+1909 
-1922 QQVQTSSSEDSKLQA
+1922 
-1937 VPGLDTGRGA
+1937 
-1947 DRGRVPGVRAEGE
+1947 
-1960 EHYSLKAGDGS
+1960 YSLKAGDGS
-1971 REAAQLR
+1971 RDAAQLR

-2021 QLDVDTLTE
+2021 QLEVDTLTE
-2030 GMTDL
+2030 SMTDL

-2044 DFLETEAYRKA
+2044 DFSETEAYRKA

-2062 VDGALEADDSL
+2062 VDGVLEADDSL

-2228 ETVRQQNRKRVQRA
+2228 ETVRQQNRERVQRA

-2255 RLKDRYVEKTAADR
+2255 RLKDRYAEKTAADR

-2294 PTDKQHIPERLRTP
+2294 PTDKQHIPEQLRTP

-3077 TIAYAVKSLLA
+3077 TTAYAVKSLLA

>member
-1 MALSKTRQEKYKQ
+1 MSRIQDRIERMKAGRKT
-14 ARDRAKQLGRQIETD
+14 A
-29 QTNRRQSS
+29 S
-37 VGNGSAPS
+37 GSASSNQDERSGQKKTIQQRLNAMKSTTPS
-45 VPGPLGS
+45 KSEKPVRAALTSAGPLGNTA
-52 SSQNAKNRLSGRG
+52 QNAKNRLSGRG

-238 AVRSRDYNREQ
+238 AVRNRDYNREQ

-257 HAAPAGQ
+257 RSTPAGQ

-299 AGNAEGTWD
+299 TGNAEGTWN

-376 SYGQPYAYLEGVRQV
+376 SYGQPYAYLEGVRQAA
-391 VENAATGNY
+391 ENIATGNY

-406 SFAMSGASLVQQTG
+406 SFAMSGANLVQQTG
-420 QGVVDAVNDFFG
+420 QGVVDAVNGFFG

-454 AWVNPMAS
+454 AWVNPIAS

-480 AGKDP
+480 AGQDP

-545 NLLADAVISG
+545 NLLADAVISS

-613 AMGALDERAQRQT
+613 AMGALDERAQRQ
-626 DRTADAAIDASYA
+626 A
-639 EMQENGLFGQSGEQR
+639 
-654 QRTQAAIE
+654 
-662 NARTEDMQRAIWDAV
+662 
-677 ENGQQES
+677 
-684 QNAEDSTAVNTD
+684 DSTAVNENGLV
-696 PAEHTAGEQRVIE
+696 ALTAQEQENLSSGKRNKIVSTVQDVVSFIRSALSDRTSSNRAYLGKIPDGTAQRVLE
-709 EYQAAVDEDLVH
+709 ETGVDITGYNAILPSDAVRHMFKNHGNQMAEAARGQV
-721 FVESAMEH
+721 
-729 KGENKGRFPL
+729 
-739 KPVSERA
+739 
-746 AADIQALTGIDTTGF
+746 ALTPETAANLP
-761 QTVLEQRIAEHIVDR
+761 TVLSNPDR
-776 HGANGAAD
+776 VTFSNKLD
-784 ASMRDVHD
+784 AYGRKTLLFEKKIGDVYITAQAVTD
-792 IARMQYVLDN
+792 
-802 YDSMEPAGT
+802 GT
-811 TRAYTTNRSN
+811 KSLTTD
-821 GKPGQ
+821 
-826 AQTVKYIKAVNGT
+826 TLYIKKGSPA
-839 YYIVE
+839 
-844 AVPDTKAKTTY
+844 
-855 IVSAFMSKN
+855 
-864 KKTEDLQTADAN
+864 TADEMQA
-876 APAWTAKTENAESSV
+876 SSSQTSETSSGQTL

-1170 RYKEQ
+1170 RYGRG

-1196 LEDGALLDAFIEK
+1196 LEDGALLDDFIKK

-1231 TGKEKQLAQT
+1231 TGKEKQLAET
-1241 AEGKLTAALEAAGRQ
+1241 AEGKLTAALEAARRQ

-1272 RNSLKEDLEYGRRK
+1272 RNSLKEDLTNGGERR
-1286 ESREDF
+1286 EETAADF
-1292 KRGCLEEGYQVLERA
+1292 NRRGV
-1307 DIAYGFRRVG
+1307 
-1317 HSASEGH
+1317 SEG
-1324 LGQVAQDAQ
+1324 LTIVEGQGVTFGYRRHQGEPAQGNA
-1333 RAQQELTALGISADV
+1333 RVLQEELNALGIEADV
-1348 VDGPILRNQNG
+1348 FDGPVWVNRGGVTERMEVPQAATL
-1359 ITVARDVKQAV
+1359 ARER
-1370 TVAQS
+1370 
-1375 HIFINKDASLSPR
+1375 IIINPDATISPR
-1388 EIAGHEAFHLWQSG
+1388 NVAGHEAFHLWKSRV
-1402 KGRDAYIDTVED
+1402 GREAYLDTVEE
-1414 NLLFTSEAFQK
+1414 NLLFTTPDFLN
-1425 YQSTVAEAYLGE
+1425 YQRTIAEAYLGGE
-1437 DADLAN
+1437 ADLSDDFQRAR
-1443 AVQADKLF
+1443 LT
-1451 EEVFAY
+1451 EELFAY

-1479 AVKAAWEAL
+1479 AVKAAWEGL

-1553 QRLLDATLKAGLAE
+1553 QRLLDATLKTGLAE

-1656 SGSTLMALKHATEAQ
+1656 SGSTLMALKHAIEAQ

-1741 FAVGT
+1741 FQAEGT

-2085 DTPLSISETD
+2085 DIPLSISETD

-2121 NIDQIYAELSAQWPE
+2121 NVGQIYAELSAQWPE

-2160 RQVDVRN
+2160 RQVDMRN

-2184 YQQFFDTPQAR
+2184 YQQFFDTPQAK

-2208 ERAKG
+2208 EWARG

-2228 ETVRQQNRKRVQRA
+2228 ETVRQQNRERVQRA

-2255 RLKDRYVEKTAADR
+2255 RLKDRYAEKTAADR

-2275 ELRRKITRHAKAL
+2275 ELRRKITRHAKTL
-2288 SQKLLH
+2288 STQLLK
-2294 PTDKQHIPERLRTP
+2294 PSNQQHVPERLRTA
-2308 VAALLEAINQE
+2308 VAATLDAINQE

-2338 PAKRTEAFR
+2338 PAKRTEAFL
-2347 ALKEQYAKIVAEGG
+2347 ALREAYQAILTDNSQTMA
-2361 DMVIDPSL
+2361 IDPDLQGRLDELITLRDTPLSAMNTGQL
-2369 LGSDA
+2369 TTVWNTLKAVGASVRNANRMLSGEQWETVARTAEALRRENVHKAQRRDLTGALGKLD
-2374 EGIRGSFDAVITMG
+2374 RAVNLNNLTPEAFFY
-2388 DTRLA
+2388 RLGA
-2393 DMNAEQLA
+2393 TGEQLF
-2401 TVWQVVKAVEHSVS
+2401 E
-2415 TSGKILSKTKF
+2415 
-2426 AATVDWANAM
+2426 
-2436 QRDTA
+2436 
-2441 SRRAKRT
+2441 
-2448 LTKGHPLLDLENPY
+2448 
-2462 TFFSHFGDAGRDI
+2462 
-2475 YRMLRNAQDQQ
+2475 MLRKAQDRYITTVAKAQEEMAALVSGRVVQ
-2486 QLMADEVANA
+2486 QLEREVHTF
-2496 VRSIVSPKTV
+2496 RLEQGGTV
-2506 RNMERTTRTFT
+2506 T
-2517 TERGDKLALSTA
+2517 LSTA
-2529 QIMELYELMKRTQ
+2529 QIMALRETMQDKQGRKHVLN
-2542 AHDHLLKGGIVQP
+2542 GGIRPDNAQQ
-2555 EVESAKIR
+2555 R
-2563 RGTDAILL
+2563 RDLYQTAASRSYRVTAGDLDAILS
-2571 TEEDLANIAGTLTD
+2571 TLTKEQEALASRLQKYLAERMGETGNEASMQVYGYRKFTDPNYFPLESD
-2585 RQVQI
+2585 RNQVRGGETEPGGGAAQGSSI
-2590 ADGLQ
+2590 ENMGLAKARVENATNGVMVRSIFDVVSNHISDMATYGAYLPAMIDLQ
-2595 RLTCGLLA
+2595 RVYNYQFFRRDGGESAVRDGSVKDVFTQVFGAGGNAYMSKLLQ
-2603 DYGNRASMDAYGYKK
+2603 DIN
-2618 FTEQSYWP
+2618 
-2626 IQSAKEGI
+2626 
-2634 RSSVERGSGQT
+2634 RSS
-2645 RSIANIG
+2645 RSENMS
-2652 FAQAVTPHANNP
+2652 P
-2664 LDLPGLFS
+2664 LS
-2672 TFSSHAGDMI
+2672 A
-2682 DYAAW
+2682 
-2687 LLPMEDANRLFNFK
+2687 
-2701 FRDGEGNLTGKT
+2701 LTGNYK
-2713 VKGLLE
+2713 
-2719 RVGGEGSQ
+2719 
-2727 RYWHNLMEDIQNG
+2727 
-2740 INAPGDSPMWDKI
+2740 
-2753 GKSIGNFK
+2753 
-2761 GAAVGGNL
+2761 AAAIAFNM
-2769 RVVIQQPTAFFR
+2769 RVVLQQPTAILR
-2781 AAAVLSPADLSRG
+2781 AFSELDAKYLTAGMVRRG
-2794 LAGGVTRG
+2794 DWEKVKRYA
-2802 NGWKKALQY
+2802 
-2811 SPIAKR
+2811 PIAVWKDWGYFDI
-2817 KNTGSFDISSP
+2817 NTG
-2828 RQMNEIL
+2828 RQMKNVL
-2835 FDDRTPVRK
+2835 FSDDSRLERLK
-2844 LNDTL
+2844 Q
-2849 SAPAGMADAVTWG
+2849 AGMAMASRADSFAWS
-2862 RLWNACEWATA
+2862 RLWNAVELEIKDT
-2873 REHKSLQKG
+2873 RGDLTPG
-2882 SEAFYQKVNELFTEV
+2882 SSAFYEAVAERFEGI
-2897 IDQTQVVDGVLQ
+2897 IDKTQVVDGVLQ
-2909 RSNIMRSSNAVV
+2909 RSQIMRSTSDLDKMA
-2921 KQATS
+2921 AS
-2926 FMGEPIMSLNL
+2926 FMGEPTKVYNMLMS
-2937 MLRAYDQVRYEQD
+2937 AVYDYRNAEGTAKQAAGKHLVRTVFALTVSF
-2950 RKKWR
+2950 
-2955 QAVKTLGRA
+2955 AVNA
-2964 ATALVVTNVI
+2964 VMQSVMDAL
-2974 NALAQ
+2974 
-2979 SLIDAMRDDDED
+2979 RDDDREKD
-2991 KKYWERFWAAFTG
+2991 YWEKFFAAYTG
-3004 IAGEEENFQD
+3004 FSGEEETFLD
-3014 YLTSVMS
+3014 YWNSFWG
-3021 GNLGSGLNPLGQIP
+3021 GNLQANYNPLSYVP
-3035 FVKDVLSLLQGYD
+3035 YVKDILSLLQGYD
-3048 VSRTDMEIIS
+3048 VKRMDLESISKVLTAGQGALRALQGNGKNTRASAFATLFAEVSR
-3058 DIVDASELFISSAG
+3058 
-3072 GGGSK
+3072 
-3077 TIAYAVKSLLA
+3077 
-3088 AMAKLFGIPVS
+3088 LFGLPVA
-3099 NLTRDIWSIA
+3099 NLKRDVQ
-3109 RSTAVETDNIP
+3109 AVVNTVANETDNYL
-3120 LQYEM
+3120 LQYRMDKAMLDINYDGNRKNFLDLLYKAYENDREAYEIMYEDMVMSGFDPEAIRKGM
-3125 EKAIY
+3125 ESRMKK
-3130 NITNERNKGRY
+3130 E
-3141 YDILFRA
+3141 
-3148 LAQGDIDS
+3148 QGVES
-3156 YEHIRRELME
+3156 VE
-3166 QMGVDGASI
+3166 
-3175 DSAMRSRYKN
+3175 
-3185 AMEKN
+3185 
-3190 PNFTL
+3190 
-3195 SQEAMDL
+3195 DL
-3202 TGARE
+3202 TERYLTPEQERTYDRLYEELSSSRVWRAADDGQRAEVEDNLYQLAVKTDAGQRLQEKIDGGAA
-3207 NYASEKS
+3207 YGVSEA
-3214 DTERFGPDDL
+3214 DYLLYLAALEVA
-3224 DAEAYRDYSRQQ
+3224 DAEN
-3236 AEDYRE
+3236 EDRSKRNG
-3242 WADRIEAF
+3242 A
-3250 KGFDWLD
+3250 
-3257 DEAKDSILK
+3257 
-3266 AAQQLAQDTAL
+3266 
-3277 RDYSGGQ
+3277 
-3284 FTDADLSQ
+3284 TDQ
-3292 WERWATGGSEY
+3292 R
-3303 GVTEAEAILF
+3303 EAEA
-3313 KAAYDMA
+3313 AANMLAGLSDEGRAYLWQSTNKGWK
-3320 ESEKDE
+3320 ES
-3326 EGKTVSGSKKENTI
+3326 SN
-3340 ELAEELMPYLTDQ
+3340 P
-3353 ELEYLM
+3353 
-3359 AQFWT
+3359 F
-3364 PEDDALKE
+3364 
-3372 RKEKKFMD
+3372 R

>member
-1 MALSKTRQEKYKQ
+1 MSRIQDRIERMKAGRKT
-14 ARDRAKQLGRQIETD
+14 A
-29 QTNRRQSS
+29 S
-37 VGNGSAPS
+37 GSASSNQDERSGQKKTIQQRLNAMKSTTPS
-45 VPGPLGS
+45 KSEKPVRAALTSAGPLGNTA
-52 SSQNAKNRLSGRG
+52 QNAKNRLSGRG

-238 AVRSRDYNREQ
+238 AVRNRDYNREQ

-257 HAAPAGQ
+257 RSTPAGQ

-299 AGNAEGTWD
+299 TGNAEGTWN

-376 SYGQPYAYLEGVRQV
+376 SYGQPYAYLEGVRQAA
-391 VENAATGNY
+391 ENIATGNY

-406 SFAMSGASLVQQTG
+406 SFAMSGANLVQQTG
-420 QGVVDAVNDFFG
+420 QGVVDAVNGFFG

-480 AGKDP
+480 AGQDP

-605 GGAAALGS
+605 GGAAALGN
-613 AMGALDERAQRQT
+613 AMGALDERAQRQA
-626 DRTADAAIDASYA
+626 DSTA
-639 EMQENGLFGQSGEQR
+639 MNENGLVALTAQEQENLSSGKRNKIVSTVQDVVSFIRSALSDRTSSNRAYLGKIPDGTAQR
-654 QRTQAAIE
+654 VLEETGVDITGYNAILPS
-662 NARTEDMQRAIWDAV
+662 DAV
-677 ENGQQES
+677 RHMFKNHGNQMAEAARGQ
-684 QNAEDSTAVNTD
+684 V
-696 PAEHTAGEQRVIE
+696 
-709 EYQAAVDEDLVH
+709 
-721 FVESAMEH
+721 
-729 KGENKGRFPL
+729 
-739 KPVSERA
+739 
-746 AADIQALTGIDTTGF
+746 ALTPETAANLP
-761 QTVLEQRIAEHIVDR
+761 TVLSNPDR
-776 HGANGAAD
+776 VTFSNKLD
-784 ASMRDVHD
+784 AYGRKTLLFEKKIGDVYITAQAVTD
-792 IARMQYVLDN
+792 
-802 YDSMEPAGT
+802 GT
-811 TRAYTTNRSN
+811 KSLTTD
-821 GKPGQ
+821 
-826 AQTVKYIKAVNGT
+826 TLYIKKGSPA
-839 YYIVE
+839 
-844 AVPDTKAKTTY
+844 
-855 IVSAFMSKN
+855 
-864 KKTEDLQTADAN
+864 TADEMQA
-876 APAWTAKTENAESSV
+876 SSSQTSETSSGQTL

-897 EMGLERNGLT
+897 EAGRESKERNV
-907 REQAGIIARIASG
+907 GIAQ
-920 ETVSEEEAR
+920 R
-929 QVAGS
+929 QVASASGIFGS
-934 DMATEVLTRTLAER
+934 
-948 REAVSEQEPVRRQA
+948 
-962 GEMARPASRAEAQ
+962 
-975 VIEASSVFGENGQ
+975 NGQ

-1018 LPMDE
+1018 LSMDE

-1058 AQYASTAGTDSGL
+1058 AQYASTAGTGSGL

-1081 DDATVNRLNAVSK
+1081 DGTTVNRLNAVSK

-1106 RGGTANAQISGADIF
+1106 RGGTANASITGSTIL

-1196 LEDGALLDAFIEK
+1196 LEDGALLDDFIKK

-1217 EKLRDAIRTLLRKL
+1217 EKLRDAIRTLIRKL

-1241 AEGKLTAALEAAGRQ
+1241 AEGKLTAALEAARRQ

-1553 QRLLDATLKAGLAE
+1553 QRLLDATLKTGLAE

-1626 RLMNPVQFAFDGPAP
+1626 RLMNPVQFVFDGPAP

-1656 SGSTLMALKHATEAQ
+1656 SGSTLMALKHTIEAQ

-1741 FAVGT
+1741 FAVGKAEPAWYSLQEEKQDGREIRRETAEAFQRRMVRENET
-1746 VRALTAAERS
+1746 VDERTSAHYRIGGRVLDRRAAKDANQGAVTASEELTRLGVESRIYEGPIAINRNGKTLLIPNVEAITLFHDLTIINAELTTDPVETAGHEAFHMWAETEAGQRFDSILTDQLNWGSEALTNRLIWLEE
-1756 AVLQYKSSESYK
+1756 QYPSDHIKEELDAYIAGEIHAGNNESELRAI
-1768 VNTKLRDGIA
+1768 LRDYDAVKAAWEA
-1778 LTEAEQTMVDEID
+1778 LVEENRGEAEE
-1791 RALEKLPRYEGT
+1791 
-1803 VYRRMS
+1803 
-1809 FDMEGQE
+1809 
-1816 ALDAFLTQYEA
+1816 
-1827 GAVVRSK
+1827 
-1834 AYLSSSTEQD
+1834 
-1844 GYPVEGNLTVLQVI
+1844 
-1858 TGHNGRDLD
+1858 
-1867 GIGNNFEREVL
+1867 
-1878 FPRNTRFYI
+1878 
-1887 ERVASDE
+1887 
-1894 DGNPVVYM
+1894 
-1902 EEVAEHG
+1902 
-1909 AGQLYPGEYRQAV
+1909 
-1922 QQVQTSSSEDSKLQA
+1922 
-1937 VPGLDTGRGA
+1937 TGR
-1947 DRGRVPGVRAEGE
+1947 
-1960 EHYSLKAGDGS
+1960 YSLKAGDGS
-1971 REAAQLR
+1971 RDAAQLR

-2021 QLDVDTLTE
+2021 SLDTDTLTE
-2030 GMTDL
+2030 SMTDL

-2044 DFLETEAYRKA
+2044 DFSETEAYRKA

-2208 ERAKG
+2208 ERARG

-2228 ETVRQQNRKRVQRA
+2228 ETVRQQNRERVQRA

-2255 RLKDRYVEKTAADR
+2255 RLKDRYAEKTAADR

-2275 ELRRKITRHAKAL
+2275 ELRRKITRHAKTL
-2288 SQKLLH
+2288 STQLLK
-2294 PTDKQHIPERLRTP
+2294 PSNQQHVPERLRTA
-2308 VAALLEAINQE
+2308 VAATLDAINQE

-2338 PAKRTEAFR
+2338 PAKRTEAFL
-2347 ALKEQYAKIVAEGG
+2347 ALREAYQAILTDNSQTMA
-2361 DMVIDPSL
+2361 IDPDLQGRLDELITLRDTPLSAMNTGQL
-2369 LGSDA
+2369 TTVWNTLKAVGASVRNANRMLSGEQWETVARTAEALRRENVHKAQRRDLTGALGKLD
-2374 EGIRGSFDAVITMG
+2374 RAVNLNNLTPEAFFY
-2388 DTRLA
+2388 RLGA
-2393 DMNAEQLA
+2393 TGEQLF
-2401 TVWQVVKAVEHSVS
+2401 E
-2415 TSGKILSKTKF
+2415 
-2426 AATVDWANAM
+2426 
-2436 QRDTA
+2436 
-2441 SRRAKRT
+2441 
-2448 LTKGHPLLDLENPY
+2448 
-2462 TFFSHFGDAGRDI
+2462 
-2475 YRMLRNAQDQQ
+2475 MLRKAQDRYITTVAKAQEEMAALVSGRVVQ
-2486 QLMADEVANA
+2486 QLEREVHTF
-2496 VRSIVSPKTV
+2496 RLEQGGTV
-2506 RNMERTTRTFT
+2506 T
-2517 TERGDKLALSTA
+2517 LSTA
-2529 QIMELYELMKRTQ
+2529 QIMALRETMQDKQGRKHVLN
-2542 AHDHLLKGGIVQP
+2542 GGIRPDNAQQ
-2555 EVESAKIR
+2555 R
-2563 RGTDAILL
+2563 RDLYQTAASRSYRVTAGDLDAILS
-2571 TEEDLANIAGTLTD
+2571 TLTKEQEALASRLQKYLAERMGETGNEASMQVYGYRKFTDPNYFPLESD
-2585 RQVQI
+2585 RNQVRGGETEPGGGAAQGSSI
-2590 ADGLQ
+2590 ENMGLAKARVENATNGVMVRSIFDVVSNHISDMATYGAYLPAMIDLQ
-2595 RLTCGLLA
+2595 RVYNYQFFRRDGGESAVRDGSVKDVFTQVFGAGGNAYMSKLLQ
-2603 DYGNRASMDAYGYKK
+2603 DIN
-2618 FTEQSYWP
+2618 
-2626 IQSAKEGI
+2626 
-2634 RSSVERGSGQT
+2634 RSS
-2645 RSIANIG
+2645 RSENMS
-2652 FAQAVTPHANNP
+2652 P
-2664 LDLPGLFS
+2664 LS
-2672 TFSSHAGDMI
+2672 A
-2682 DYAAW
+2682 
-2687 LLPMEDANRLFNFK
+2687 
-2701 FRDGEGNLTGKT
+2701 LTGNYK
-2713 VKGLLE
+2713 
-2719 RVGGEGSQ
+2719 
-2727 RYWHNLMEDIQNG
+2727 
-2740 INAPGDSPMWDKI
+2740 
-2753 GKSIGNFK
+2753 
-2761 GAAVGGNL
+2761 AAAIAFNM
-2769 RVVIQQPTAFFR
+2769 RVVLQQPTAILR
-2781 AAAVLSPADLSRG
+2781 AFSELDAKYLTAGMVRRG
-2794 LAGGVTRG
+2794 DWEKVKRYA
-2802 NGWKKALQY
+2802 
-2811 SPIAKR
+2811 PIAVWKDWGYFDI
-2817 KNTGSFDISSP
+2817 NTG
-2828 RQMNEIL
+2828 RQMKNVL
-2835 FDDRTPVRK
+2835 FSDDSRLERLK
-2844 LNDTL
+2844 Q
-2849 SAPAGMADAVTWG
+2849 AGMAMASRADSFAWS
-2862 RLWNACEWATA
+2862 RLWNAVELEIKDT
-2873 REHKSLQKG
+2873 RGDLTPG
-2882 SEAFYQKVNELFTEV
+2882 SSAFYEAVAERFEGI
-2897 IDQTQVVDGVLQ
+2897 IDKTQVVDGVLQ
-2909 RSNIMRSSNAVV
+2909 RSQIMRSTSDLDKMA
-2921 KQATS
+2921 AS
-2926 FMGEPIMSLNL
+2926 FMGEPTKVYNMLMS
-2937 MLRAYDQVRYEQD
+2937 AVYDYRNAEGTAKQAAGKHLVRTVFALTVSF
-2950 RKKWR
+2950 
-2955 QAVKTLGRA
+2955 AVNA
-2964 ATALVVTNVI
+2964 VMQSVMDAL
-2974 NALAQ
+2974 
-2979 SLIDAMRDDDED
+2979 RDDDREKD
-2991 KKYWERFWAAFTG
+2991 YWEKFFAAYTG
-3004 IAGEEENFQD
+3004 FSGEEETFLD
-3014 YLTSVMS
+3014 YWNSFWG
-3021 GNLGSGLNPLGQIP
+3021 GNLQANYNPLSYVP
-3035 FVKDVLSLLQGYD
+3035 YVKDILSLLQGYD
-3048 VSRTDMEIIS
+3048 VKRMDLESISKVLTAGQGALRALQGNGKNTRASAFATLFAEVSR
-3058 DIVDASELFISSAG
+3058 
-3072 GGGSK
+3072 
-3077 TIAYAVKSLLA
+3077 
-3088 AMAKLFGIPVS
+3088 LFGLPVA
-3099 NLTRDIWSIA
+3099 NLKRDVQ
-3109 RSTAVETDNIP
+3109 AVVNTVANETDNYL
-3120 LQYEM
+3120 LQYRMDKAMLDINYDGNRKNFLDLLYKAYENDREAYEIMYEDMVMSGFDPEAIRKGM
-3125 EKAIY
+3125 ESRMKK
-3130 NITNERNKGRY
+3130 E
-3141 YDILFRA
+3141 
-3148 LAQGDIDS
+3148 QGVES
-3156 YEHIRRELME
+3156 VE
-3166 QMGVDGASI
+3166 
-3175 DSAMRSRYKN
+3175 
-3185 AMEKN
+3185 
-3190 PNFTL
+3190 
-3195 SQEAMDL
+3195 DL
-3202 TGARE
+3202 TERYLTPEQERTYDRLYEELSSSRVWRAADDGQRAEVEDNLYQLAVKTDAGQRLQEKIDGGAA
-3207 NYASEKS
+3207 YGVSEA
-3214 DTERFGPDDL
+3214 DYLLYLAALEVA
-3224 DAEAYRDYSRQQ
+3224 DAEN
-3236 AEDYRE
+3236 EDRSKRNG
-3242 WADRIEAF
+3242 A
-3250 KGFDWLD
+3250 
-3257 DEAKDSILK
+3257 
-3266 AAQQLAQDTAL
+3266 
-3277 RDYSGGQ
+3277 
-3284 FTDADLSQ
+3284 TDQ
-3292 WERWATGGSEY
+3292 R
-3303 GVTEAEAILF
+3303 EAEA
-3313 KAAYDMA
+3313 AANMLAGLSDEGRAYLWQSTNKGWK
-3320 ESEKDE
+3320 ES
-3326 EGKTVSGSKKENTI
+3326 SN
-3340 ELAEELMPYLTDQ
+3340 P
-3353 ELEYLM
+3353 
-3359 AQFWT
+3359 F
-3364 PEDDALKE
+3364 
-3372 RKEKKFMD
+3372 R

>member
-52 SSQNAKNRLSGRG
+52 SSQNAKSRLSGRG

-106 ARLQALSAG
+106 AWLQALSAG

-185 ERYQAEADIQRY
+185 ERYQAEADIYRY
-197 SGLGLVLSPGG
+197 SGLGLLLSPGG

-238 AVRSRDYNREQ
+238 AVRNRDYNREQ

-257 HAAPAGQ
+257 RSTPAGQ

-299 AGNAEGTWD
+299 TGNAEGTWD

-322 VLAYANAGDWETA
+322 VLAYANAGDWETV

-365 PIVGA
+365 PIVGT

-406 SFAMSGASLVQQTG
+406 SFAMSGANLVQQTG

-613 AMGALDERAQRQT
+613 AMGALDERAQRQ
-626 DRTADAAIDASYA
+626 A
-639 EMQENGLFGQSGEQR
+639 
-654 QRTQAAIE
+654 
-662 NARTEDMQRAIWDAV
+662 
-677 ENGQQES
+677 
-684 QNAEDSTAVNTD
+684 DSTAVNTD

-802 YDSMEPAGT
+802 YDSMEPAGKST
-811 TRAYTTNRSN
+811 AYTTVKKN
-821 GKPGQ
+821 GKTGL
-826 AQTVKYIKAVNGT
+826 ADTVRYIKAVNGT
-839 YYIVE
+839 YYVIE
-844 AVPDTKAKTTY
+844 AVPNTKAKTTY
-855 IVSAFMSKN
+855 IVSAYMEG
-864 KKTEDLQTADAN
+864 KTKETGKQHPVLATSGPTLTSENAN
-876 APAWTAKTENAESSV
+876 ATSPV
-891 STPMIT
+891 SPPMIT

-975 VIEASSVFGENGQ
+975 VIEASSVFGENGR

-1094 ALGVRVQFADRV
+1094 ALGVRVQFVDRV
-1106 RGGTANAQISGADIF
+1106 RGGTANASITGSTIL

-1136 EWTHRMQELAPEQYR
+1136 EWTHRMQELTPEQYR

-1196 LEDGALLDAFIEK
+1196 LEDGALLDDFIEK

-1375 HIFINKDASLSPR
+1375 HIFINKDTSLSPR

-1656 SGSTLMALKHATEAQ
+1656 SGSTLMALKHAIEAQ

-1741 FAVGT
+1741 FQAEGT

-1768 VNTKLRDGIA
+1768 VNAKLRDGIA
-1778 LTEAEQTMVDEID
+1778 LTEAEQEMVDALD
-1791 RALEKLPRYEGT
+1791 RALEKLPRYEGA

-1816 ALDAFLTQYEA
+1816 ALDAFLEEHAA
-1827 GAVVRSK
+1827 GDIVPYK
-1834 AYLSSSTEQD
+1834 AYTSSSTD
-1844 GYPVEGNLTVLQVI
+1844 IGGYPVSGELTVTQI
-1858 TGHNGRDLD
+1858 ISGKTGRDLD

-1887 ERVASDE
+1887 ERIASDE
-1894 DGNPVVYM
+1894 GGNPVVYM

-1909 AGQLYPGEYRQAV
+1909 AGQLYSEERLQAV

-1971 REAAQLR
+1971 RDAAQLR

-2021 QLDVDTLTE
+2021 SLDADTLTE

-2044 DFLETEAYRKA
+2044 DFSETEAYRKA

-2228 ETVRQQNRKRVQRA
+2228 ETVRQQNRERVQRA

-2255 RLKDRYVEKTAADR
+2255 RLKDRYAEKTAADR

-2275 ELRRKITRHAKAL
+2275 ELRRKITRHAKTL
-2288 SQKLLH
+2288 STQLLK
-2294 PTDKQHIPERLRTP
+2294 PSNQQHVPERLRTA
-2308 VAALLEAINQE
+2308 VAATLDAINQE

-2338 PAKRTEAFR
+2338 PAKRTEAFL
-2347 ALKEQYAKIVAEGG
+2347 ALREAYQAILTDNSQTMA
-2361 DMVIDPSL
+2361 IDPDL
-2369 LGSDA
+2369 QGRLD
-2374 EGIRGSFDAVITMG
+2374 ELITLR
-2388 DTRLA
+2388 DTPLSA
-2393 DMNAEQLA
+2393 MNTGQLT
-2401 TVWQVVKAVEHSVS
+2401 TVWNTLKAVEASVRN
-2415 TSGKILSKTKF
+2415 
-2426 AATVDWANAM
+2426 AN
-2436 QRDTA
+2436 
-2441 SRRAKRT
+2441 
-2448 LTKGHPLLDLENPY
+2448 
-2462 TFFSHFGDAGRDI
+2462 
-2475 YRMLRNAQDQQ
+2475 RMLSGEQWETVARTAEALRRENVHKAQRRDLTGALGKLDRAVNLNNLTPEAFFHRLGATGEQLFEMLRKAQDRYITTVAKAQEEMAALVSGRVVQ
-2486 QLMADEVANA
+2486 QLEREVHTF
-2496 VRSIVSPKTV
+2496 RLEQGGTV
-2506 RNMERTTRTFT
+2506 T
-2517 TERGDKLALSTA
+2517 LSTA
-2529 QIMELYELMKRTQ
+2529 QIMALRETMQDKQGRKHVLN
-2542 AHDHLLKGGIVQP
+2542 GGIRPDNAQQ
-2555 EVESAKIR
+2555 R
-2563 RGTDAILL
+2563 RGLYQTAASRSYRVTAGDLDAILS
-2571 TEEDLANIAGTLTD
+2571 TLTKEQEALASRLQKYLAERMGETGNEASMQVYGYRKFTDPNYFPLESD
-2585 RQVQI
+2585 RNQVRGGETEPGGGAAQGSSI
-2590 ADGLQ
+2590 ENMGLAKARVENATNGVMVRSIFDVVSNHISDMATYGAYLPAMIDLQ
-2595 RLTCGLLA
+2595 RVYNYQFFRRDGGESAVRDGSVKDVFTQVFGAGGNAYMSKLLQ
-2603 DYGNRASMDAYGYKK
+2603 DIN
-2618 FTEQSYWP
+2618 
-2626 IQSAKEGI
+2626 
-2634 RSSVERGSGQT
+2634 RSS
-2645 RSIANIG
+2645 RSENMS
-2652 FAQAVTPHANNP
+2652 P
-2664 LDLPGLFS
+2664 LS
-2672 TFSSHAGDMI
+2672 A
-2682 DYAAW
+2682 
-2687 LLPMEDANRLFNFK
+2687 
-2701 FRDGEGNLTGKT
+2701 LTGNYK
-2713 VKGLLE
+2713 
-2719 RVGGEGSQ
+2719 
-2727 RYWHNLMEDIQNG
+2727 
-2740 INAPGDSPMWDKI
+2740 
-2753 GKSIGNFK
+2753 
-2761 GAAVGGNL
+2761 AAAIAFNM
-2769 RVVIQQPTAFFR
+2769 RVVLQQPTAILR
-2781 AAAVLSPADLSRG
+2781 ALSELDAKYLTAGMVRRG
-2794 LAGGVTRG
+2794 DWEKVKRYA
-2802 NGWKKALQY
+2802 
-2811 SPIAKR
+2811 PIAVWKDWGYFDI
-2817 KNTGSFDISSP
+2817 NTG
-2828 RQMNEIL
+2828 RQMKNVL
-2835 FDDRTPVRK
+2835 FSDDSRLERLK
-2844 LNDTL
+2844 Q
-2849 SAPAGMADAVTWG
+2849 AGMAMASRADSFAWS
-2862 RLWNACEWATA
+2862 RLWNAVELEIKDT
-2873 REHKSLQKG
+2873 RGDLTPG
-2882 SEAFYQKVNELFTEV
+2882 SSAFYEAVAERFEGI
-2897 IDQTQVVDGVLQ
+2897 IDKTQVVDGVLQ
-2909 RSNIMRSSNAVV
+2909 RSQIMRSTSDLDKMA
-2921 KQATS
+2921 AS
-2926 FMGEPIMSLNL
+2926 FMGEPTKVYNMLMS
-2937 MLRAYDQVRYEQD
+2937 AVYDYRNAEGTAKQAAGKHLVRTVFALTVSF
-2950 RKKWR
+2950 
-2955 QAVKTLGRA
+2955 AVNA
-2964 ATALVVTNVI
+2964 VMQSVMDAL
-2974 NALAQ
+2974 
-2979 SLIDAMRDDDED
+2979 RDDDREKD
-2991 KKYWERFWAAFTG
+2991 YWEKFFAAYTG
-3004 IAGEEENFQD
+3004 FSGEEETFLD
-3014 YLTSVMS
+3014 YWNSFWG
-3021 GNLGSGLNPLGQIP
+3021 GNLQANYNPLSYVP
-3035 FVKDVLSLLQGYD
+3035 YVKDILSLLQGYD
-3048 VSRTDMEIIS
+3048 VKRMDLESISKVLTAGQGALRALQGNGKNTRASAFATLFAEVSR
-3058 DIVDASELFISSAG
+3058 
-3072 GGGSK
+3072 
-3077 TIAYAVKSLLA
+3077 
-3088 AMAKLFGIPVS
+3088 LFGLPVA
-3099 NLTRDIWSIA
+3099 NLKRDVQ
-3109 RSTAVETDNIP
+3109 AVVNTVANETDNYL
-3120 LQYEM
+3120 LQYRMDKAMLDINYDGNRKNFLDLLYKAYENDREAYEIMYEDMVMSGFDPEAIRKGM
-3125 EKAIY
+3125 ESRMKK
-3130 NITNERNKGRY
+3130 E
-3141 YDILFRA
+3141 
-3148 LAQGDIDS
+3148 QGVES
-3156 YEHIRRELME
+3156 VE
-3166 QMGVDGASI
+3166 
-3175 DSAMRSRYKN
+3175 
-3185 AMEKN
+3185 
-3190 PNFTL
+3190 
-3195 SQEAMDL
+3195 DL
-3202 TGARE
+3202 TERYLTPEQERTYDRLYGELSSSRVWRAADDGQRAEVEDNLYQLAVKTDAGQRLQEKIDGGAA
-3207 NYASEKS
+3207 YGVSEA
-3214 DTERFGPDDL
+3214 DYLLYLAALEVA
-3224 DAEAYRDYSRQQ
+3224 DAEN
-3236 AEDYRE
+3236 EDRSKRNG
-3242 WADRIEAF
+3242 A
-3250 KGFDWLD
+3250 
-3257 DEAKDSILK
+3257 
-3266 AAQQLAQDTAL
+3266 
-3277 RDYSGGQ
+3277 
-3284 FTDADLSQ
+3284 TDQ
-3292 WERWATGGSEY
+3292 R
-3303 GVTEAEAILF
+3303 EAEA
-3313 KAAYDMA
+3313 AANMLAGLSDEGRAYLWQSTNKGWK
-3320 ESEKDE
+3320 ES
-3326 EGKTVSGSKKENTI
+3326 SN
-3340 ELAEELMPYLTDQ
+3340 P
-3353 ELEYLM
+3353 
-3359 AQFWT
+3359 F
-3364 PEDDALKE
+3364 
-3372 RKEKKFMD
+3372 R

>member
-350 QESANERLYEESKEH
+350 QESANERLYEESKER

-420 QGVVDAVNDFFG
+420 QGVVDAVNGFFG

-454 AWVNPMAS
+454 AWVNPIAS

-474 VLEGAQ
+474 VLEGTQ

-555 ASSGMMQERDALMAA
+555 ASSGMMQERDALVSA

-579 MAMTKYMAE
+579 MAMTKYMVE

-613 AMGALDERAQRQT
+613 AMGALDERAQRQ
-626 DRTADAAIDASYA
+626 A
-639 EMQENGLFGQSGEQR
+639 
-654 QRTQAAIE
+654 
-662 NARTEDMQRAIWDAV
+662 
-677 ENGQQES
+677 
-684 QNAEDSTAVNTD
+684 DSTAVNENGLV
-696 PAEHTAGEQRVIE
+696 ALTAQEQENLSSGKRNKIVSTVQDVVSFIRSALSDRTSSNRAYLGKIPDGTAQRVLE
-709 EYQAAVDEDLVH
+709 ETGVDITGYNAILPSDAVRHMFKNHGNQMAEAARGQV
-721 FVESAMEH
+721 
-729 KGENKGRFPL
+729 
-739 KPVSERA
+739 
-746 AADIQALTGIDTTGF
+746 ALTPETAANLP
-761 QTVLEQRIAEHIVDR
+761 TVLSNPDR
-776 HGANGAAD
+776 VTFSNKLD
-784 ASMRDVHD
+784 AYGRKTLLFEKKIGDVYITAQAVTD
-792 IARMQYVLDN
+792 
-802 YDSMEPAGT
+802 GT
-811 TRAYTTNRSN
+811 KSLTTD
-821 GKPGQ
+821 
-826 AQTVKYIKAVNGT
+826 TLYIKKGSPA
-839 YYIVE
+839 
-844 AVPDTKAKTTY
+844 
-855 IVSAFMSKN
+855 
-864 KKTEDLQTADAN
+864 TADEMQA
-876 APAWTAKTENAESSV
+876 SSSQTSETSSGQTL

-897 EMGLERNGLT
+897 EMGVERNGLT

-1196 LEDGALLDAFIEK
+1196 LEDGALLDDFIEK

-1656 SGSTLMALKHATEAQ
+1656 SGSTLMALKHAIEAQ

-1741 FAVGT
+1741 FQAEGT

-1768 VNTKLRDGIA
+1768 VNAKLRDGIA
-1778 LTEAEQTMVDEID
+1778 LTEAEQEMVDALD
-1791 RALEKLPRYEGT
+1791 RALEKLPRYEGA

-1816 ALDAFLTQYEA
+1816 ALDAFLEEHAA
-1827 GAVVRSK
+1827 GDIVPYK
-1834 AYLSSSTEQD
+1834 AYTSSSTD
-1844 GYPVEGNLTVLQVI
+1844 IGGYPVSGELTVTQI
-1858 TGHNGRDLD
+1858 ISGKTGRDLD

-1887 ERVASDE
+1887 ERIASDE
-1894 DGNPVVYM
+1894 GGNPVVYM

-1909 AGQLYPGEYRQAV
+1909 AGQLYSEERLQAV

-1971 REAAQLR
+1971 RDAAQLR

-2021 QLDVDTLTE
+2021 SLDADTLTE

-2044 DFLETEAYRKA
+2044 DFSETEAYRKA

-2085 DTPLSISETD
+2085 DIPLSISETD

-2228 ETVRQQNRKRVQRA
+2228 ETVRQQNRERVQRA

-2269 ERRSAA
+2269 ECRSAA

-2294 PTDKQHIPERLRTP
+2294 PTDKQHIPEQLRTP

>member
-1 MALSKTRQEKYKQ
+1 MSRIQDRIERMKAGRKT
-14 ARDRAKQLGRQIETD
+14 A
-29 QTNRRQSS
+29 S
-37 VGNGSAPS
+37 GSASSNQDEKSGQKKTIQQRLNAMKSTTPS
-45 VPGPLGS
+45 KSEKPVRAALTSAGPLGNTA
-52 SSQNAKNRLSGRG
+52 QNAKKRLSGRG

-238 AVRSRDYNREQ
+238 AVRNRDYNREQ

-257 HAAPAGQ
+257 RSAPAGQ

-400 EPIDPN
+400 EPIDHN
-406 SFAMSGASLVQQTG
+406 SFAMSGANLVQQTG
-420 QGVVDAVNDFFG
+420 QGVVDAVNGFFG

-613 AMGALDERAQRQT
+613 AMGALDERAQRQ
-626 DRTADAAIDASYA
+626 A
-639 EMQENGLFGQSGEQR
+639 
-654 QRTQAAIE
+654 
-662 NARTEDMQRAIWDAV
+662 
-677 ENGQQES
+677 
-684 QNAEDSTAVNTD
+684 DSTAVNENGLV
-696 PAEHTAGEQRVIE
+696 ALTAQEQENLSSGKRNKIVSTVQDVVSFIRSALSDRTSSNRAYLGKIPDGTAQRVLE
-709 EYQAAVDEDLVH
+709 ETGVDITGYNAILPSDAVRHMFKNHGNQMAEAARGQV
-721 FVESAMEH
+721 
-729 KGENKGRFPL
+729 
-739 KPVSERA
+739 
-746 AADIQALTGIDTTGF
+746 ALTPETAANLP
-761 QTVLEQRIAEHIVDR
+761 TVLSNPDR
-776 HGANGAAD
+776 VTFSNKLD
-784 ASMRDVHD
+784 AYGRKTLLFEKKIGDVYITAQAVTD
-792 IARMQYVLDN
+792 
-802 YDSMEPAGT
+802 GT
-811 TRAYTTNRSN
+811 KSLTTD
-821 GKPGQ
+821 
-826 AQTVKYIKAVNGT
+826 TLYIKKGSPA
-839 YYIVE
+839 
-844 AVPDTKAKTTY
+844 
-855 IVSAFMSKN
+855 
-864 KKTEDLQTADAN
+864 TADEMQA
-876 APAWTAKTENAESSV
+876 SSSQTSETSSGQTL

-1081 DDATVNRLNAVSK
+1081 DGTTVNRLNAVSK

-1106 RGGTANAQISGADIF
+1106 RGGTANASITGSTIL

-1196 LEDGALLDAFIEK
+1196 LEDGALLDDFIKK

-1241 AEGKLTAALEAAGRQ
+1241 AEGKLTAALEAARRQ

-1479 AVKAAWEAL
+1479 AVKAAWEGL

-1656 SGSTLMALKHATEAQ
+1656 SGSTLMALKHAIEAQ

-2044 DFLETEAYRKA
+2044 DFSETEAYRKA

-2121 NIDQIYAELSAQWPE
+2121 NVGQIYAELSAQWPE

-2160 RQVDVRN
+2160 RQVDMRN

-2208 ERAKG
+2208 EWARG

-2228 ETVRQQNRKRVQRA
+2228 ETVRQQNRERVQRA

-2294 PTDKQHIPERLRTP
+2294 PTDKQHIPEQLRTP

-3077 TIAYAVKSLLA
+3077 TTAYAVKSLLA

>member
-106 ARLQALSAG
+106 AWLQALSAG

-185 ERYQAEADIQRY
+185 ERYQAEADIYRY
-197 SGLGLVLSPGG
+197 SGLGLLLSPGG

-238 AVRSRDYNREQ
+238 AVRNRDYNREQ

-257 HAAPAGQ
+257 RSTPAGQ

-299 AGNAEGTWD
+299 TGNAEGTWD

-420 QGVVDAVNDFFG
+420 QGVVDAVNGFFG

-454 AWVNPMAS
+454 AWVNPIAS

-555 ASSGMMQERDALMAA
+555 ASSGMMQERDALVSA

-579 MAMTKYMAE
+579 LAMTKYMVE

-613 AMGALDERAQRQT
+613 AMGALDERAQRQ
-626 DRTADAAIDASYA
+626 A
-639 EMQENGLFGQSGEQR
+639 
-654 QRTQAAIE
+654 
-662 NARTEDMQRAIWDAV
+662 
-677 ENGQQES
+677 
-684 QNAEDSTAVNTD
+684 DSTAVNENGLV
-696 PAEHTAGEQRVIE
+696 ALTAQEQENLSSGKRNKIVSTVQDVVSFIRSALSDRTSSNRAYLGKIPDGTAQRVLE
-709 EYQAAVDEDLVH
+709 ETGVDITGYNAILPSDAVRHMFKNHGNQMAEAARGQV
-721 FVESAMEH
+721 
-729 KGENKGRFPL
+729 
-739 KPVSERA
+739 
-746 AADIQALTGIDTTGF
+746 ALTPETAANLP
-761 QTVLEQRIAEHIVDR
+761 TVLSNPDR
-776 HGANGAAD
+776 VTFSNKLD
-784 ASMRDVHD
+784 AYGRKTLLFEKKIGDVYITAQAVTD
-792 IARMQYVLDN
+792 
-802 YDSMEPAGT
+802 GT
-811 TRAYTTNRSN
+811 KSLTTD
-821 GKPGQ
+821 
-826 AQTVKYIKAVNGT
+826 TLYIKKGSPA
-839 YYIVE
+839 
-844 AVPDTKAKTTY
+844 
-855 IVSAFMSKN
+855 
-864 KKTEDLQTADAN
+864 TADEMQA
-876 APAWTAKTENAESSV
+876 SSSQTSETSSGQTL

-897 EMGLERNGLT
+897 EMGVERNGLT

-1196 LEDGALLDAFIEK
+1196 LEDGALLDDFIEK

-1656 SGSTLMALKHATEAQ
+1656 SGSTLMALKHAIEAQ

-1741 FAVGT
+1741 FQAEGT

-1768 VNTKLRDGIA
+1768 VNAKLRDGIA
-1778 LTEAEQTMVDEID
+1778 LTEAEQEMVDALD
-1791 RALEKLPRYEGT
+1791 RALEKLPRYEGA

-1816 ALDAFLTQYEA
+1816 ALDAFLEEHAA
-1827 GAVVRSK
+1827 GDIVPYK
-1834 AYLSSSTEQD
+1834 AYTSSSTD
-1844 GYPVEGNLTVLQVI
+1844 IGGYPVSGELTVTQI
-1858 TGHNGRDLD
+1858 ISGKTGRDLD

-1887 ERVASDE
+1887 ERIASDE
-1894 DGNPVVYM
+1894 GGNPVVYM

-1909 AGQLYPGEYRQAV
+1909 AGQLYSEERLQAV

-1971 REAAQLR
+1971 RDAAQLR

-2021 QLDVDTLTE
+2021 SLDADTLTE

-2044 DFLETEAYRKA
+2044 DFSETEVYRKA
-2055 EAIARQV
+2055 EAVARQV

-2228 ETVRQQNRKRVQRA
+2228 ETVRQQNRERVQRA

-2255 RLKDRYVEKTAADR
+2255 RLKDRYAEKTAADR

-2288 SQKLLH
+2288 STQLLK
-2294 PTDKQHIPERLRTP
+2294 PSNQQHVPERLRTA
-2308 VAALLEAINQE
+2308 VAATLDAINQE

-2338 PAKRTEAFR
+2338 PAKRTEAFL
-2347 ALKEQYAKIVAEGG
+2347 ALREAYQAILTDNSQTMA
-2361 DMVIDPSL
+2361 IDPDL
-2369 LGSDA
+2369 QGRLD
-2374 EGIRGSFDAVITMG
+2374 ELITLR
-2388 DTRLA
+2388 DTPLSA
-2393 DMNAEQLA
+2393 MNTGQLT
-2401 TVWQVVKAVEHSVS
+2401 TVWNTLKAVEASVRN
-2415 TSGKILSKTKF
+2415 
-2426 AATVDWANAM
+2426 AN
-2436 QRDTA
+2436 
-2441 SRRAKRT
+2441 
-2448 LTKGHPLLDLENPY
+2448 
-2462 TFFSHFGDAGRDI
+2462 
-2475 YRMLRNAQDQQ
+2475 RMLSGEQWETVARTAEALRRENVHKAQRRDLTGALGKLDRAVNLNNLTPEAFFHRLGATGEQLFEMLRKAQDRYITTVAKAQEEMAALVSGRVVQ
-2486 QLMADEVANA
+2486 QLEREVHTF
-2496 VRSIVSPKTV
+2496 RLEQGGTV
-2506 RNMERTTRTFT
+2506 T
-2517 TERGDKLALSTA
+2517 LSTA
-2529 QIMELYELMKRTQ
+2529 QIMALRETMQDKQGRKHVLN
-2542 AHDHLLKGGIVQP
+2542 GGIRPDNAQQ
-2555 EVESAKIR
+2555 R
-2563 RGTDAILL
+2563 RGLYQTAASRSYRVTAGDLDAILS
-2571 TEEDLANIAGTLTD
+2571 TLTKEQEALASRLQKYLAERMGETGNEASMQVYGYRKFTDPNYFPLESD
-2585 RQVQI
+2585 RNQVRGGETEPGGGAAQGSSI
-2590 ADGLQ
+2590 ENMGLAKARVENATNGVMVRSIFDVVSNHISDMATYGAYLPAMIDLQ
-2595 RLTCGLLA
+2595 RVYNYQFFRRDGGESAVRDGSVKDVFTQVFGAGGNAYMSKLLQ
-2603 DYGNRASMDAYGYKK
+2603 DIN
-2618 FTEQSYWP
+2618 
-2626 IQSAKEGI
+2626 
-2634 RSSVERGSGQT
+2634 RSS
-2645 RSIANIG
+2645 RSENMS
-2652 FAQAVTPHANNP
+2652 P
-2664 LDLPGLFS
+2664 LS
-2672 TFSSHAGDMI
+2672 A
-2682 DYAAW
+2682 
-2687 LLPMEDANRLFNFK
+2687 
-2701 FRDGEGNLTGKT
+2701 LTGNYK
-2713 VKGLLE
+2713 
-2719 RVGGEGSQ
+2719 
-2727 RYWHNLMEDIQNG
+2727 
-2740 INAPGDSPMWDKI
+2740 
-2753 GKSIGNFK
+2753 
-2761 GAAVGGNL
+2761 AAAIAFNM
-2769 RVVIQQPTAFFR
+2769 RVVLQQPTAILR
-2781 AAAVLSPADLSRG
+2781 ALSELDAKYLTAGMVRRG
-2794 LAGGVTRG
+2794 DWEKVKRYA
-2802 NGWKKALQY
+2802 
-2811 SPIAKR
+2811 PIAVWKDWGYFDI
-2817 KNTGSFDISSP
+2817 NTG
-2828 RQMNEIL
+2828 RQMKNVL
-2835 FDDRTPVRK
+2835 FSDDSRLERLK
-2844 LNDTL
+2844 Q
-2849 SAPAGMADAVTWG
+2849 AGMAMASRADSFAWS
-2862 RLWNACEWATA
+2862 RLWNAVELEIKDT
-2873 REHKSLQKG
+2873 RGDLTPG
-2882 SEAFYQKVNELFTEV
+2882 SSAFYEAVAERFEGI
-2897 IDQTQVVDGVLQ
+2897 IDKTQVVDGVLQ
-2909 RSNIMRSSNAVV
+2909 RSQIMRSTSDLDKMA
-2921 KQATS
+2921 AS
-2926 FMGEPIMSLNL
+2926 FMGEPTKVYNMLMS
-2937 MLRAYDQVRYEQD
+2937 AVYDYRNAEGTAKQAAGKHLVRTVFALTVSF
-2950 RKKWR
+2950 
-2955 QAVKTLGRA
+2955 AVNA
-2964 ATALVVTNVI
+2964 VMQSVMDAL
-2974 NALAQ
+2974 
-2979 SLIDAMRDDDED
+2979 RDDDREKD
-2991 KKYWERFWAAFTG
+2991 YWEKFFAAYTG
-3004 IAGEEENFQD
+3004 FSGEEETFLD
-3014 YLTSVMS
+3014 YWNSFWG
-3021 GNLGSGLNPLGQIP
+3021 GNLQANYNPLSYVP
-3035 FVKDVLSLLQGYD
+3035 YVKDILSLLQGYD
-3048 VSRTDMEIIS
+3048 VKRMDLESISKVLTAGQGALRALQGNGKNTRASAFATLFAEVSR
-3058 DIVDASELFISSAG
+3058 
-3072 GGGSK
+3072 
-3077 TIAYAVKSLLA
+3077 
-3088 AMAKLFGIPVS
+3088 LFGLPVA
-3099 NLTRDIWSIA
+3099 NLKRDVQ
-3109 RSTAVETDNIP
+3109 AVVNTVANETDNYL
-3120 LQYEM
+3120 LQYRMDKAMLDINYDGNRKNFLDLLYKAYENDREAYEIMYEDMVMSGFDPEAIRKGM
-3125 EKAIY
+3125 ESRMKK
-3130 NITNERNKGRY
+3130 E
-3141 YDILFRA
+3141 
-3148 LAQGDIDS
+3148 QGVES
-3156 YEHIRRELME
+3156 VE
-3166 QMGVDGASI
+3166 
-3175 DSAMRSRYKN
+3175 
-3185 AMEKN
+3185 
-3190 PNFTL
+3190 
-3195 SQEAMDL
+3195 DL
-3202 TGARE
+3202 TERYLTPEQERTYDRLYGELSSSRVWRAADDGQRAEVEDNLYQLAVKTDAGQRLQEKIDGGAA
-3207 NYASEKS
+3207 YGVSEA
-3214 DTERFGPDDL
+3214 DYLLYLAALEVA
-3224 DAEAYRDYSRQQ
+3224 DAEN
-3236 AEDYRE
+3236 EDRSKRNG
-3242 WADRIEAF
+3242 A
-3250 KGFDWLD
+3250 
-3257 DEAKDSILK
+3257 
-3266 AAQQLAQDTAL
+3266 
-3277 RDYSGGQ
+3277 
-3284 FTDADLSQ
+3284 TDQ
-3292 WERWATGGSEY
+3292 R
-3303 GVTEAEAILF
+3303 EAEA
-3313 KAAYDMA
+3313 AANMLAGLSDEGRAYLWQSTNKGWK
-3320 ESEKDE
+3320 ES
-3326 EGKTVSGSKKENTI
+3326 SN
-3340 ELAEELMPYLTDQ
+3340 P
-3353 ELEYLM
+3353 
-3359 AQFWT
+3359 F
-3364 PEDDALKE
+3364 
-3372 RKEKKFMD
+3372 R

>member
-1 MALSKTRQEKYKQ
+1 MAEKKKVSRFTSRLAETYS
-14 ARDRAKQLGRQIETD
+14 DREKKSRNA
-29 QTNRRQSS
+29 
-37 VGNGSAPS
+37 SAPS
-45 VPGPLGS
+45 GGNAGKVSSFTASLAQQYNSRKASTSRQSETTSGSASTGPLGS

-197 SGLGLVLSPGG
+197 SGLGLLLSPGG

-219 VRAVEPAKERQ
+219 VRTAEPAKERQ

-238 AVRSRDYNREQ
+238 AVRNRDYNRKQ

-257 HAAPAGQ
+257 RSAPAGQ

-299 AGNAEGTWD
+299 AGNAEGTWN

-406 SFAMSGASLVQQTG
+406 SFAMSGANLVQQTG

-555 ASSGMMQERDALMAA
+555 ASSGMMQERDALVSA

-613 AMGALDERAQRQT
+613 AMGALDERAQRL
-626 DRTADAAIDASYA
+626 A
-639 EMQENGLFGQSGEQR
+639 
-654 QRTQAAIE
+654 
-662 NARTEDMQRAIWDAV
+662 
-677 ENGQQES
+677 
-684 QNAEDSTAVNTD
+684 DSTAVNENGLV
-696 PAEHTAGEQRVIE
+696 ALTAQEQENLSSGKRNKIVSTVQDVASFIRSALSDRTSSSRAYLGKIPDGTAQRVLE
-709 EYQAAVDEDLVH
+709 ETGVDITGYNAILPSDAVRHMFKNHGNQMAEAARGQV
-721 FVESAMEH
+721 
-729 KGENKGRFPL
+729 
-739 KPVSERA
+739 
-746 AADIQALTGIDTTGF
+746 ALTPETAANLP
-761 QTVLEQRIAEHIVDR
+761 TVLSNPDR
-776 HGANGAAD
+776 VTFSNKLD
-784 ASMRDVHD
+784 AYGRKTLLFEKKIGDVYITAQAVTD
-792 IARMQYVLDN
+792 
-802 YDSMEPAGT
+802 GT
-811 TRAYTTNRSN
+811 KSLTTD
-821 GKPGQ
+821 
-826 AQTVKYIKAVNGT
+826 TLYIKKGSPA
-839 YYIVE
+839 
-844 AVPDTKAKTTY
+844 
-855 IVSAFMSKN
+855 
-864 KKTEDLQTADAN
+864 TADEMQA
-876 APAWTAKTENAESSV
+876 SSSQTSETSSGQTL

-1018 LPMDE
+1018 LSMDE

-1106 RGGTANAQISGADIF
+1106 RGGTANASITGSTIL

-1170 RYKEQ
+1170 RYGRG

-1196 LEDGALLDAFIEK
+1196 LEDGALLDDFIEK

-1217 EKLRDAIRTLLRKL
+1217 EKLRDAIRTLIRKL

-1241 AEGKLTAALEAAGRQ
+1241 AEGKLTAALEAARRQ

-1272 RNSLKEDLEYGRRK
+1272 RNSLKEDLTNGGERR
-1286 ESREDF
+1286 EETAADF
-1292 KRGCLEEGYQVLERA
+1292 NRRGV
-1307 DIAYGFRRVG
+1307 
-1317 HSASEGH
+1317 SEG
-1324 LGQVAQDAQ
+1324 LTMVEGQGVTFGYRRHQGEPAQGNA
-1333 RAQQELTALGISADV
+1333 RVLQEELNALGIEADV
-1348 VDGPILRNQNG
+1348 FDGLVWVNRGGVTERMEVPQAATL
-1359 ITVARDVKQAV
+1359 ARER
-1370 TVAQS
+1370 
-1375 HIFINKDASLSPR
+1375 IIINPDATISPR
-1388 EIAGHEAFHLWQSG
+1388 NVAGHEAFHLWKSRV
-1402 KGRDAYIDTVED
+1402 GREAYLDTVEE
-1414 NLLFTSEAFQK
+1414 NLLFTNPDFLN
-1425 YQSTVAEAYLGE
+1425 YQRTIAEAYLGGE
-1437 DADLAN
+1437 ADLSDDFQRAR
-1443 AVQADKLF
+1443 LT
-1451 EEVFAY
+1451 EELFAY

-1488 VEENRSGP
+1488 VEENRGEA
-1496 LTVEEPGDGEHGARY
+1496 EE
-1511 SLKELDGRHM
+1511 
-1521 PVIANTSYGAL
+1521 
-1532 ASKPERMAWLKEAK
+1532 
-1546 QGNRAAA
+1546 
-1553 QRLLDATLKAGLAE
+1553 
-1567 QVDEAFPDAVLVPV
+1567 
-1581 QYAGE
+1581 
-1586 GNVLPQLLAQRL
+1586 
-1598 ARNGRHSL
+1598 
-1606 LETVHQTGR
+1606 TGR
-1615 SGMKNHEDTYG
+1615 
-1626 RLMNPVQFAFDGPAP
+1626 
-1641 DLTGQRFVLVDDVIS
+1641 
-1656 SGSTLMALKHATEAQ
+1656 
-1671 GGTVDGYVVLA
+1671 
-1682 RGRYVAGDMAMKA
+1682 
-1695 ETLRAIEM
+1695 
-1703 RLGRAAVEETLTGRL
+1703 
-1718 GYPVTLEAL
+1718 
-1727 TEKQGRAILSHQEA
+1727 
-1741 FAVGT
+1741 
-1746 VRALTAAERS
+1746 
-1756 AVLQYKSSESYK
+1756 
-1768 VNTKLRDGIA
+1768 
-1778 LTEAEQTMVDEID
+1778 
-1791 RALEKLPRYEGT
+1791 
-1803 VYRRMS
+1803 
-1809 FDMEGQE
+1809 
-1816 ALDAFLTQYEA
+1816 
-1827 GAVVRSK
+1827 
-1834 AYLSSSTEQD
+1834 
-1844 GYPVEGNLTVLQVI
+1844 
-1858 TGHNGRDLD
+1858 
-1867 GIGNNFEREVL
+1867 
-1878 FPRNTRFYI
+1878 
-1887 ERVASDE
+1887 
-1894 DGNPVVYM
+1894 
-1902 EEVAEHG
+1902 
-1909 AGQLYPGEYRQAV
+1909 
-1922 QQVQTSSSEDSKLQA
+1922 
-1937 VPGLDTGRGA
+1937 
-1947 DRGRVPGVRAEGE
+1947 
-1960 EHYSLKAGDGS
+1960 YSLKAGDGS

-2044 DFLETEAYRKA
+2044 DFSETEAYRKA

-2073 YSQYADLRAYLR
+2073 YSQYTDLRAYLR
-2085 DTPLSISETD
+2085 NTPLSISETD

-2184 YQQFFDTPQAR
+2184 YQQFFDTPQAK

-2228 ETVRQQNRKRVQRA
+2228 ETVRQQNRERVQRA

-2255 RLKDRYVEKTAADR
+2255 RLKDRYAEKTAADR

-2275 ELRRKITRHAKAL
+2275 KLRRKITRHAKAL
-2288 SQKLLH
+2288 STQLLK
-2294 PTDKQHIPERLRTP
+2294 PSNQQHVPERLRTA
-2308 VAALLEAINQE
+2308 VAATLDAINQE

-2326 STGKRQKNQPGA
+2326 STGKRSKNGGGA
-2338 PAKRTEAFR
+2338 PAKRTEAFL
-2347 ALKEQYAKIVAEGG
+2347 ALREAYQAILTDNSQTMA
-2361 DMVIDPSL
+2361 IDPDL
-2369 LGSDA
+2369 QGRLD
-2374 EGIRGSFDAVITMG
+2374 ELITLR
-2388 DTRLA
+2388 DTPLSA
-2393 DMNAEQLA
+2393 MNTGQLT
-2401 TVWQVVKAVEHSVS
+2401 TVWNTLKAVEASVRN
-2415 TSGKILSKTKF
+2415 
-2426 AATVDWANAM
+2426 AN
-2436 QRDTA
+2436 
-2441 SRRAKRT
+2441 
-2448 LTKGHPLLDLENPY
+2448 
-2462 TFFSHFGDAGRDI
+2462 
-2475 YRMLRNAQDQQ
+2475 RMLSGEQWETVARTAEALRRENVHKAQRRDLTGALGKLDRAVNLNNLTPEAFFHRLGATGEQLFEMLRKAQDRYITTVAKAQEEMAALVSGRVVQ
-2486 QLMADEVANA
+2486 QLEREVHTF
-2496 VRSIVSPKTV
+2496 RLEQGGTV
-2506 RNMERTTRTFT
+2506 T
-2517 TERGDKLALSTA
+2517 LSTA
-2529 QIMELYELMKRTQ
+2529 QIMALRETMQDKQGRKHVLN
-2542 AHDHLLKGGIVQP
+2542 GGIRPDNAQQ
-2555 EVESAKIR
+2555 R
-2563 RGTDAILL
+2563 RGLYQTAASRSYRVTAGDLDAILS
-2571 TEEDLANIAGTLTD
+2571 TLTKEQEALASRLQKYLAERMGETGNEASMQVYGYRKFTDPNYFPLESD
-2585 RQVQI
+2585 RNQVRGGETEPGGGAAQGSSI
-2590 ADGLQ
+2590 ENMGLAKARVENATNGVMVRSIFDVVSNHISDMATYGAYLPAMIDLQ
-2595 RLTCGLLA
+2595 RVYNYQFFRRDGGESAVRDGSVKDVFTQVFGAGGNAYMSKLLQ
-2603 DYGNRASMDAYGYKK
+2603 DIN
-2618 FTEQSYWP
+2618 
-2626 IQSAKEGI
+2626 
-2634 RSSVERGSGQT
+2634 RSS
-2645 RSIANIG
+2645 RSENMS
-2652 FAQAVTPHANNP
+2652 P
-2664 LDLPGLFS
+2664 LS
-2672 TFSSHAGDMI
+2672 A
-2682 DYAAW
+2682 
-2687 LLPMEDANRLFNFK
+2687 
-2701 FRDGEGNLTGKT
+2701 LTGNYK
-2713 VKGLLE
+2713 
-2719 RVGGEGSQ
+2719 
-2727 RYWHNLMEDIQNG
+2727 
-2740 INAPGDSPMWDKI
+2740 
-2753 GKSIGNFK
+2753 
-2761 GAAVGGNL
+2761 AAAIAFNM
-2769 RVVIQQPTAFFR
+2769 RVVLQQPTAILR
-2781 AAAVLSPADLSRG
+2781 ALSELDAKYLTAGMVRRG
-2794 LAGGVTRG
+2794 DWEKVKRYA
-2802 NGWKKALQY
+2802 
-2811 SPIAKR
+2811 PIAVWKDWGYFDI
-2817 KNTGSFDISSP
+2817 NTG
-2828 RQMNEIL
+2828 RQMKNVL
-2835 FDDRTPVRK
+2835 FSDDSRLERLK
-2844 LNDTL
+2844 Q
-2849 SAPAGMADAVTWG
+2849 AGMAMASRADSFAWS
-2862 RLWNACEWATA
+2862 RLWNAVELEIKDT
-2873 REHKSLQKG
+2873 RGDLTPG
-2882 SEAFYQKVNELFTEV
+2882 SSAFYEAVAERFEGI
-2897 IDQTQVVDGVLQ
+2897 IDKTQVVDGVLQ
-2909 RSNIMRSSNAVV
+2909 RSQIMRSTSDLDKMA
-2921 KQATS
+2921 AS
-2926 FMGEPIMSLNL
+2926 FMGEPTKVYNMLMS
-2937 MLRAYDQVRYEQD
+2937 AVYDYRNAEGTA
-2950 RKKWR
+2950 K
-2955 QAVKTLGRA
+2955 QAAGKHLARTVF
-2964 ATALVVTNVI
+2964 ALTVSFAV
-2974 NALAQ
+2974 NAVMQ
-2979 SLIDAMRDDDED
+2979 SVMDALRDDDREKD
-2991 KKYWERFWAAFTG
+2991 YWEKFFAAYTG
-3004 IAGEEENFQD
+3004 FSGEEETFLD
-3014 YLTSVMS
+3014 YWNSFWD
-3021 GNLGSGLNPLGQIP
+3021 GNLQANYNPLSYVP
-3035 FVKDVLSLLQGYD
+3035 YVKDILSLLQGYD
-3048 VSRTDMEIIS
+3048 VKRMDLESISKVLTAGQGALRALQGNGKNTRASAFATLFAEVSRLLGLPVANLKRD
-3058 DIVDASELFISSAG
+3058 VQ
-3072 GGGSK
+3072 
-3077 TIAYAVKSLLA
+3077 AVVNTVA
-3088 AMAKLFGIPVS
+3088 
-3099 NLTRDIWSIA
+3099 N
-3109 RSTAVETDNIP
+3109 ETDNYL
-3120 LQYEM
+3120 LQYRMDKAMLDINYDGNRKNFLDLLYKAYENDREAYEIMYEDMVMSGFDPEAIRKGM
-3125 EKAIY
+3125 ESRMKK
-3130 NITNERNKGRY
+3130 E
-3141 YDILFRA
+3141 
-3148 LAQGDIDS
+3148 QGVES
-3156 YEHIRRELME
+3156 VE
-3166 QMGVDGASI
+3166 
-3175 DSAMRSRYKN
+3175 
-3185 AMEKN
+3185 
-3190 PNFTL
+3190 
-3195 SQEAMDL
+3195 DL
-3202 TGARE
+3202 TERYLTPEQERTYDRLYGELSSSRVWRAADDGQRAEVEDNLYQLAVKTDAGQRLQEKIDGGAA
-3207 NYASEKS
+3207 YGVSEA
-3214 DTERFGPDDL
+3214 DYLLYLAALEVA
-3224 DAEAYRDYSRQQ
+3224 DAEN
-3236 AEDYRE
+3236 EDRSKRNG
-3242 WADRIEAF
+3242 A
-3250 KGFDWLD
+3250 
-3257 DEAKDSILK
+3257 
-3266 AAQQLAQDTAL
+3266 
-3277 RDYSGGQ
+3277 
-3284 FTDADLSQ
+3284 TDQ
-3292 WERWATGGSEY
+3292 R
-3303 GVTEAEAILF
+3303 EAEA
-3313 KAAYDMA
+3313 AANMLAGLSDEGRAYLWQSTNKGWK
-3320 ESEKDE
+3320 ES
-3326 EGKTVSGSKKENTI
+3326 SN
-3340 ELAEELMPYLTDQ
+3340 P
-3353 ELEYLM
+3353 
-3359 AQFWT
+3359 F
-3364 PEDDALKE
+3364 
-3372 RKEKKFMD
+3372 R

>member
-1 MALSKTRQEKYKQ
+1 MSRIQDRIERMKAGRKT
-14 ARDRAKQLGRQIETD
+14 A
-29 QTNRRQSS
+29 S
-37 VGNGSAPS
+37 GSASSNQDEKSGQKKTIQQRLNAMKSTTPS
-45 VPGPLGS
+45 KSEKPVRAALTSAGPLGNTA
-52 SSQNAKNRLSGRG
+52 QNAKNRLSGRG

-106 ARLQALSAG
+106 AWLQALSAG

-238 AVRSRDYNREQ
+238 AVRNRDYNREQ

-257 HAAPAGQ
+257 RSTPAGQ

-299 AGNAEGTWD
+299 TGNAEGTWD

-322 VLAYANAGDWETA
+322 VLAYANAGDWETV

-406 SFAMSGASLVQQTG
+406 SFAMSGANLVQQTG

-474 VLEGAQ
+474 ALEGAQ

-570 GFSRSEADA
+570 GFSRSEADT

-613 AMGALDERAQRQT
+613 AMGALDERAQRQ
-626 DRTADAAIDASYA
+626 A
-639 EMQENGLFGQSGEQR
+639 
-654 QRTQAAIE
+654 
-662 NARTEDMQRAIWDAV
+662 
-677 ENGQQES
+677 
-684 QNAEDSTAVNTD
+684 DSTAVNENGLV
-696 PAEHTAGEQRVIE
+696 ALTAQEQENLSSGKRNKIVSTVQDVVSFIRSALSDRTSSNRAYLGKIPDGTAQRVLE
-709 EYQAAVDEDLVH
+709 ETGVDITGYNAILPSDAVRHMFKNHGNQMAEAARGQV
-721 FVESAMEH
+721 
-729 KGENKGRFPL
+729 
-739 KPVSERA
+739 
-746 AADIQALTGIDTTGF
+746 ALTPETAANLP
-761 QTVLEQRIAEHIVDR
+761 TVLSNPDR
-776 HGANGAAD
+776 VTFSNKLD
-784 ASMRDVHD
+784 AYGRKTLLFEKKIGDVYITAQAVTD
-792 IARMQYVLDN
+792 
-802 YDSMEPAGT
+802 GT
-811 TRAYTTNRSN
+811 KSLTTD
-821 GKPGQ
+821 
-826 AQTVKYIKAVNGT
+826 TLYIKKGSPA
-839 YYIVE
+839 
-844 AVPDTKAKTTY
+844 
-855 IVSAFMSKN
+855 
-864 KKTEDLQTADAN
+864 TADEMQA
-876 APAWTAKTENAESSV
+876 SSSQTSETSSGQTL

-897 EMGLERNGLT
+897 EMGVERNGLT

-1196 LEDGALLDAFIEK
+1196 LEDGALLDDFIEK

-1272 RNSLKEDLEYGRRK
+1272 RNSLKEDLTNGGERR
-1286 ESREDF
+1286 EETAADF
-1292 KRGCLEEGYQVLERA
+1292 NRRGV
-1307 DIAYGFRRVG
+1307 
-1317 HSASEGH
+1317 SEG
-1324 LGQVAQDAQ
+1324 LTIVEGQGVTFGYRRHQGEPAQGNA
-1333 RAQQELTALGISADV
+1333 RVLQEELNALGIEADV
-1348 VDGPILRNQNG
+1348 FDGPVWVNRGGVTERMEVPQAATL
-1359 ITVARDVKQAV
+1359 ARER
-1370 TVAQS
+1370 
-1375 HIFINKDASLSPR
+1375 IIINPDATISPR
-1388 EIAGHEAFHLWQSG
+1388 NVAGHEAFHLWKSRV
-1402 KGRDAYIDTVED
+1402 GREAYLDTVEE
-1414 NLLFTSEAFQK
+1414 NLLFTTPDFLN
-1425 YQSTVAEAYLGE
+1425 YQRTIAEAYLGGE
-1437 DADLAN
+1437 ADLSDDFQRAR
-1443 AVQADKLF
+1443 LT
-1451 EEVFAY
+1451 EELFAY

-1656 SGSTLMALKHATEAQ
+1656 SGSTLMALKHAIEAQ

-2085 DTPLSISETD
+2085 DIPLSISETD

-2121 NIDQIYAELSAQWPE
+2121 NVGQIYAELSAQWPE

-2160 RQVDVRN
+2160 RQVDMRN

-2208 ERAKG
+2208 ERARG

-2228 ETVRQQNRKRVQRA
+2228 ETVRQQNRERVQRA

-2255 RLKDRYVEKTAADR
+2255 RLKDRYAEKTAADR

-2294 PTDKQHIPERLRTP
+2294 PTDKQHIPEQLRTP

-2338 PAKRTEAFR
+2338 PAKRTEAFL
-2347 ALKEQYAKIVAEGG
+2347 ALREAYQAILTDNSQTMA
-2361 DMVIDPSL
+2361 IDPDL
-2369 LGSDA
+2369 QGRLD
-2374 EGIRGSFDAVITMG
+2374 ELITLR
-2388 DTRLA
+2388 DTPLSA
-2393 DMNAEQLA
+2393 MNTGQLT
-2401 TVWQVVKAVEHSVS
+2401 TVWNTLKAVEASVRN
-2415 TSGKILSKTKF
+2415 
-2426 AATVDWANAM
+2426 AN
-2436 QRDTA
+2436 
-2441 SRRAKRT
+2441 
-2448 LTKGHPLLDLENPY
+2448 
-2462 TFFSHFGDAGRDI
+2462 
-2475 YRMLRNAQDQQ
+2475 RMLSGEQWETVARTAEALRRENVHKAQRRDLTGALGKLDRAVNLNNLTPEAFFHRLGATGEQLFEMLRKAQDRYITTVAKAQEEMAALVSGRVVQ
-2486 QLMADEVANA
+2486 QLEREVHTF
-2496 VRSIVSPKTV
+2496 RLEQGGTV
-2506 RNMERTTRTFT
+2506 T
-2517 TERGDKLALSTA
+2517 LSTA
-2529 QIMELYELMKRTQ
+2529 QIMALRETMQDKQGRKHVLN
-2542 AHDHLLKGGIVQP
+2542 GGIRPDNAQQ
-2555 EVESAKIR
+2555 R
-2563 RGTDAILL
+2563 RGLYQTAASRSYRVTAGDLDAILS
-2571 TEEDLANIAGTLTD
+2571 TLTKEQEALASRLQKYLAERMGETGNEASMQVYGYRKFTDPNYFPLESD
-2585 RQVQI
+2585 RNQVRGGETEPGGGAAQGSSI
-2590 ADGLQ
+2590 ENMGLAKARVENATNGVMVRSIFDVVSNHISDMATYGAYLPAMIDLQ
-2595 RLTCGLLA
+2595 RVYNYQFFRRDGGESAVRDGSVKDVFTQVFGAGGNAYMSKLLQ
-2603 DYGNRASMDAYGYKK
+2603 DIN
-2618 FTEQSYWP
+2618 
-2626 IQSAKEGI
+2626 
-2634 RSSVERGSGQT
+2634 RSS
-2645 RSIANIG
+2645 RSENMS
-2652 FAQAVTPHANNP
+2652 P
-2664 LDLPGLFS
+2664 LS
-2672 TFSSHAGDMI
+2672 A
-2682 DYAAW
+2682 
-2687 LLPMEDANRLFNFK
+2687 
-2701 FRDGEGNLTGKT
+2701 LTGNYK
-2713 VKGLLE
+2713 
-2719 RVGGEGSQ
+2719 
-2727 RYWHNLMEDIQNG
+2727 
-2740 INAPGDSPMWDKI
+2740 
-2753 GKSIGNFK
+2753 
-2761 GAAVGGNL
+2761 AAAIAFNM
-2769 RVVIQQPTAFFR
+2769 RVVLQQPTAILR
-2781 AAAVLSPADLSRG
+2781 ALSELDAKYLTAGMVRRG
-2794 LAGGVTRG
+2794 DWEKVKRYA
-2802 NGWKKALQY
+2802 
-2811 SPIAKR
+2811 PIAVWKDWGYFDI
-2817 KNTGSFDISSP
+2817 NTG
-2828 RQMNEIL
+2828 RQMKNVL
-2835 FDDRTPVRK
+2835 FSDDSRLERLK
-2844 LNDTL
+2844 Q
-2849 SAPAGMADAVTWG
+2849 AGMAMASRADSFAWS
-2862 RLWNACEWATA
+2862 RLWNAVELEIKDT
-2873 REHKSLQKG
+2873 RGDLTPG
-2882 SEAFYQKVNELFTEV
+2882 SSAFYEAVAERFEGI
-2897 IDQTQVVDGVLQ
+2897 IDKTQVVDGVLQ
-2909 RSNIMRSSNAVV
+2909 RSQIMRSTSDLDKMA
-2921 KQATS
+2921 AS
-2926 FMGEPIMSLNL
+2926 FMGEPTKVYNMLMS
-2937 MLRAYDQVRYEQD
+2937 AVYDYRNAEGTAKQAAGKHLVRTVFALTVSF
-2950 RKKWR
+2950 
-2955 QAVKTLGRA
+2955 AVNA
-2964 ATALVVTNVI
+2964 VMQSVMDAL
-2974 NALAQ
+2974 
-2979 SLIDAMRDDDED
+2979 RDDDREKD
-2991 KKYWERFWAAFTG
+2991 YWEKFFAAYTG
-3004 IAGEEENFQD
+3004 FSGEEETFLD
-3014 YLTSVMS
+3014 YWNSFWG
-3021 GNLGSGLNPLGQIP
+3021 GNLQANYNPLSYVP
-3035 FVKDVLSLLQGYD
+3035 YVKDILSLLQGYD
-3048 VSRTDMEIIS
+3048 VKRMDLESISKVLTAGQGALRALQGNGKNTRASAFATLFAEVSR
-3058 DIVDASELFISSAG
+3058 
-3072 GGGSK
+3072 
-3077 TIAYAVKSLLA
+3077 
-3088 AMAKLFGIPVS
+3088 LFGLPVA
-3099 NLTRDIWSIA
+3099 NLKRDVQ
-3109 RSTAVETDNIP
+3109 AVVNTVANETDNYL
-3120 LQYEM
+3120 LQYRMDKAMLDINYDGNRKNFLDLLYKAYENDREAYEIMYEDMVMSGFDPEAIRKGM
-3125 EKAIY
+3125 ESRMKK
-3130 NITNERNKGRY
+3130 E
-3141 YDILFRA
+3141 
-3148 LAQGDIDS
+3148 QGVES
-3156 YEHIRRELME
+3156 VE
-3166 QMGVDGASI
+3166 
-3175 DSAMRSRYKN
+3175 
-3185 AMEKN
+3185 
-3190 PNFTL
+3190 
-3195 SQEAMDL
+3195 DL
-3202 TGARE
+3202 TERYLTPEQERTYDRLYGELSSSRVWRAADDGQRAEVEDNLYQLAVKTDAGQRLQEKIDGGAA
-3207 NYASEKS
+3207 YGVSEA
-3214 DTERFGPDDL
+3214 DYLLYLAALEVA
-3224 DAEAYRDYSRQQ
+3224 DAEN
-3236 AEDYRE
+3236 EDRSKRNG
-3242 WADRIEAF
+3242 A
-3250 KGFDWLD
+3250 
-3257 DEAKDSILK
+3257 
-3266 AAQQLAQDTAL
+3266 
-3277 RDYSGGQ
+3277 
-3284 FTDADLSQ
+3284 TDQ
-3292 WERWATGGSEY
+3292 R
-3303 GVTEAEAILF
+3303 EAEA
-3313 KAAYDMA
+3313 AANMLAGLSDEGRAYLWQSTNKGWK
-3320 ESEKDE
+3320 ES
-3326 EGKTVSGSKKENTI
+3326 SN
-3340 ELAEELMPYLTDQ
+3340 P
-3353 ELEYLM
+3353 
-3359 AQFWT
+3359 F
-3364 PEDDALKE
+3364 
-3372 RKEKKFMD
+3372 R

>member
-1 MALSKTRQEKYKQ
+1 MSRIQDRIERMKAGRKT
-14 ARDRAKQLGRQIETD
+14 A
-29 QTNRRQSS
+29 S
-37 VGNGSAPS
+37 GSASSNQDEKSGQKKTIQQRLNAMKSTTPS
-45 VPGPLGS
+45 KSEKPVRAALTSAGPLGNTA
-52 SSQNAKNRLSGRG
+52 QNAKNRLSGRG

-299 AGNAEGTWD
+299 TGNAEGTWD

-322 VLAYANAGDWETA
+322 VLAYANAGDWETV

-406 SFAMSGASLVQQTG
+406 SFAMSGANLVQQTG
-420 QGVVDAVNDFFG
+420 QGVVDAVNGFFG

-454 AWVNPMAS
+454 AWVNPIAS

-474 VLEGAQ
+474 VLEGTQ

-555 ASSGMMQERDALMAA
+555 ASSGMMQERDALVSA

-579 MAMTKYMAE
+579 MAMTKYMVE

-613 AMGALDERAQRQT
+613 AMGALDERAQRQ
-626 DRTADAAIDASYA
+626 A
-639 EMQENGLFGQSGEQR
+639 
-654 QRTQAAIE
+654 
-662 NARTEDMQRAIWDAV
+662 
-677 ENGQQES
+677 
-684 QNAEDSTAVNTD
+684 DSTAVNENGLV
-696 PAEHTAGEQRVIE
+696 ALTAQEQENLSSGKRNKIVSTVQDVVSFIRSALSDRTSSNRAYLGKIPDGTAQRVLE
-709 EYQAAVDEDLVH
+709 ETGVDITGYNAILPSDAVRHMFKNHGNQMAEAARGQV
-721 FVESAMEH
+721 
-729 KGENKGRFPL
+729 
-739 KPVSERA
+739 
-746 AADIQALTGIDTTGF
+746 ALTPETAANLP
-761 QTVLEQRIAEHIVDR
+761 TVLSNPDR
-776 HGANGAAD
+776 VTFSNKLD
-784 ASMRDVHD
+784 AYGRKTLLFEKKIGDVYITAQAVTD
-792 IARMQYVLDN
+792 
-802 YDSMEPAGT
+802 GT
-811 TRAYTTNRSN
+811 KSLTTD
-821 GKPGQ
+821 
-826 AQTVKYIKAVNGT
+826 TLYIKKGSPA
-839 YYIVE
+839 
-844 AVPDTKAKTTY
+844 
-855 IVSAFMSKN
+855 
-864 KKTEDLQTADAN
+864 TADEMQA
-876 APAWTAKTENAESSV
+876 SSSQTSETSSGQTL

-1196 LEDGALLDAFIEK
+1196 LEDGALLDDFIEK

-1272 RNSLKEDLEYGRRK
+1272 RNSLKEDLTNGGERR
-1286 ESREDF
+1286 EETREAF
-1292 KRGCLEEGYQVLERA
+1292 ARRAAGEGLTVVEGKTA
-1307 DIAYGFRRVG
+1307 AFGFRRVG
-1317 HSASEGH
+1317 ARRI
-1324 LGQVAQDAQ
+1324 Q
-1333 RAQQELTALGISADV
+1333 RHIQEVQKTLQEWGIECDV
-1348 VDGPILRNQNG
+1348 IDGPIEVNRNRITIGRTIPDAATVGGVVFINNNS
-1359 ITVARDVKQAV
+1359 TVAPMDV
-1370 TVAQS
+1370 
-1375 HIFINKDASLSPR
+1375 
-1388 EIAGHEAFHLWQSG
+1388 AGHEAFHVW
-1402 KGRDAYIDTVED
+1402 KGSAAREAYVQTVLD
-1414 NLLFTSEAFQK
+1414 SLNFASEAFLEYQQK
-1425 YQSTVAEAYLGE
+1425 IVDAYFDGEIDLGDE
-1437 DADLAN
+1437 TQL
-1443 AVQADKLF
+1443 QAF
-1451 EEVFAY
+1451 EEELFAY
-1457 ISGHIHE
+1457 ISGQL
-1464 GTNDEA
+1464 NDGGFESL

-1479 AVKAAWEAL
+1479 AVKAAWEGL

-1553 QRLLDATLKAGLAE
+1553 QRLLDATLKTGLAE

-1656 SGSTLMALKHATEAQ
+1656 SGSTLMALKHAIEAQ

-1741 FAVGT
+1741 FQAEGT

-1768 VNTKLRDGIA
+1768 VNAKLRDGIA
-1778 LTEAEQTMVDEID
+1778 LTEAEQEMVDALD
-1791 RALEKLPRYEGT
+1791 RALEKLPRYEGA

-1816 ALDAFLTQYEA
+1816 ALDAFLEEHAA
-1827 GAVVRSK
+1827 GDIVPYK
-1834 AYLSSSTEQD
+1834 AYTSSSTD
-1844 GYPVEGNLTVLQVI
+1844 IGGYPVSGELTVTQI
-1858 TGHNGRDLD
+1858 ISGKTGRDLD

-1887 ERVASDE
+1887 ERIASDE
-1894 DGNPVVYM
+1894 GGNPVVYM

-1909 AGQLYPGEYRQAV
+1909 AGQLYSEERLQAV

-1971 REAAQLR
+1971 RDAAQLR

-2021 QLDVDTLTE
+2021 SLDADTLTE

-2228 ETVRQQNRKRVQRA
+2228 ETVRQQNRERVQRA

-2255 RLKDRYVEKTAADR
+2255 RLKDRYAEKTAADR

-2275 ELRRKITRHAKAL
+2275 ELRRKITRHAKTL
-2288 SQKLLH
+2288 STQLLK
-2294 PTDKQHIPERLRTP
+2294 PSNQQHVPERLRTA
-2308 VAALLEAINQE
+2308 VAATLDAINQE

-2338 PAKRTEAFR
+2338 PAKRTEAFL
-2347 ALKEQYAKIVAEGG
+2347 ALREAYQAILTDNSQTMA
-2361 DMVIDPSL
+2361 IDPDL
-2369 LGSDA
+2369 QGRLD
-2374 EGIRGSFDAVITMG
+2374 ELITLR
-2388 DTRLA
+2388 DTPLSA
-2393 DMNAEQLA
+2393 MNTGQLT
-2401 TVWQVVKAVEHSVS
+2401 TVWNTLKAVEASVRN
-2415 TSGKILSKTKF
+2415 
-2426 AATVDWANAM
+2426 AN
-2436 QRDTA
+2436 
-2441 SRRAKRT
+2441 
-2448 LTKGHPLLDLENPY
+2448 
-2462 TFFSHFGDAGRDI
+2462 
-2475 YRMLRNAQDQQ
+2475 RMLSGEQWETVARTAEALRRENVHKAQRRDLTGALGKLDRAVNLNNLTPEAFFHRLGATGEQLFEMLRKAQDRYITTVAKAQEEMAALVSGRVVQ
-2486 QLMADEVANA
+2486 QLEREVHTF
-2496 VRSIVSPKTV
+2496 RLEQGGTV
-2506 RNMERTTRTFT
+2506 T
-2517 TERGDKLALSTA
+2517 LSTA
-2529 QIMELYELMKRTQ
+2529 QIMALRETMQGKQGRKHVLN
-2542 AHDHLLKGGIVQP
+2542 GGIRPDNAQQ
-2555 EVESAKIR
+2555 R
-2563 RGTDAILL
+2563 RGLYQTAASRSYRVTAGDLDAILS
-2571 TEEDLANIAGTLTD
+2571 TLTKEQEALASRLQKYLAERMGETGNEASMQVYGYRKFTDPNYFPLESD
-2585 RQVQI
+2585 RNQVRGGETEPGGGAAQGSSI
-2590 ADGLQ
+2590 ENMGLAKARVENATNGVMVRSIFDVVSNHISDMATYGAYLPAMIDLQ
-2595 RLTCGLLA
+2595 RVYNYQFFRRDGGESAVRDGSVKDVFTQVFGAGGNAYMSKLLQ
-2603 DYGNRASMDAYGYKK
+2603 DIN
-2618 FTEQSYWP
+2618 
-2626 IQSAKEGI
+2626 
-2634 RSSVERGSGQT
+2634 RSS
-2645 RSIANIG
+2645 RSENMS
-2652 FAQAVTPHANNP
+2652 P
-2664 LDLPGLFS
+2664 LS
-2672 TFSSHAGDMI
+2672 A
-2682 DYAAW
+2682 
-2687 LLPMEDANRLFNFK
+2687 
-2701 FRDGEGNLTGKT
+2701 LTGNYK
-2713 VKGLLE
+2713 
-2719 RVGGEGSQ
+2719 
-2727 RYWHNLMEDIQNG
+2727 
-2740 INAPGDSPMWDKI
+2740 
-2753 GKSIGNFK
+2753 
-2761 GAAVGGNL
+2761 AAAIALNM
-2769 RVVIQQPTAFFR
+2769 RVVLQQPTAILR
-2781 AAAVLSPADLSRG
+2781 ALSELDAKYLTAGMVRRG
-2794 LAGGVTRG
+2794 DWEKVKRYA
-2802 NGWKKALQY
+2802 
-2811 SPIAKR
+2811 PIAVWKDWGYFDI
-2817 KNTGSFDISSP
+2817 NTG
-2828 RQMNEIL
+2828 RQMKNVL
-2835 FDDRTPVRK
+2835 FSDDSRLERLK
-2844 LNDTL
+2844 Q
-2849 SAPAGMADAVTWG
+2849 AGMAMASRADSFAWS
-2862 RLWNACEWATA
+2862 RLWNAVELEIKDT
-2873 REHKSLQKG
+2873 RGDLTPG
-2882 SEAFYQKVNELFTEV
+2882 SSAFYEAVAERFEGI
-2897 IDQTQVVDGVLQ
+2897 IDKTQVVDGVLQ
-2909 RSNIMRSSNAVV
+2909 RSQIMRSTSDLDKMA
-2921 KQATS
+2921 AS
-2926 FMGEPIMSLNL
+2926 FMGEPTKVYNMLMS
-2937 MLRAYDQVRYEQD
+2937 AVYDYRNAEGTAKQAAGKHLVRTVFALTVSF
-2950 RKKWR
+2950 
-2955 QAVKTLGRA
+2955 AVNA
-2964 ATALVVTNVI
+2964 VMQSVMDAL
-2974 NALAQ
+2974 
-2979 SLIDAMRDDDED
+2979 RDDDREKD
-2991 KKYWERFWAAFTG
+2991 YWEKFFAAYTG
-3004 IAGEEENFQD
+3004 FSGEEETFLD
-3014 YLTSVMS
+3014 YWNSFWG
-3021 GNLGSGLNPLGQIP
+3021 GNLQANYNPLSYVP
-3035 FVKDVLSLLQGYD
+3035 YVKDILSLLQGYD
-3048 VSRTDMEIIS
+3048 VKRMDLESISKVLTAGQGALRALQGNGKNTRASAFATLFAEVSR
-3058 DIVDASELFISSAG
+3058 
-3072 GGGSK
+3072 
-3077 TIAYAVKSLLA
+3077 
-3088 AMAKLFGIPVS
+3088 LFGLPVA
-3099 NLTRDIWSIA
+3099 NLKRDVQ
-3109 RSTAVETDNIP
+3109 AVVNTVANETDNYL
-3120 LQYEM
+3120 LQYRMDKAMLDINYDGNRKNFLDLLYKAYKNDREVYEIMYEDMVMSGFDPEAIRKGM
-3125 EKAIY
+3125 ESRMKKEQGVESVEDLTERYLTPEQERTYDRLYGELSSSRVWRAADDGQRAEVEDNLYQLAVKTDAGQRLQEKIDGGAAY
-3130 NITNERNKGRY
+3130 GVSEADYLLYLAALEVADAENEDRSERN
-3141 YDILFRA
+3141 
-3148 LAQGDIDS
+3148 
-3156 YEHIRRELME
+3156 
-3166 QMGVDGASI
+3166 GA
-3175 DSAMRSRYKN
+3175 
-3185 AMEKN
+3185 
-3190 PNFTL
+3190 
-3195 SQEAMDL
+3195 
-3202 TGARE
+3202 
-3207 NYASEKS
+3207 
-3214 DTERFGPDDL
+3214 
-3224 DAEAYRDYSRQQ
+3224 
-3236 AEDYRE
+3236 
-3242 WADRIEAF
+3242 ADQ
-3250 KGFDWLD
+3250 K
-3257 DEAKDSILK
+3257 
-3266 AAQQLAQDTAL
+3266 
-3277 RDYSGGQ
+3277 
-3284 FTDADLSQ
+3284 
-3292 WERWATGGSEY
+3292 
-3303 GVTEAEAILF
+3303 EAET
-3313 KAAYDMA
+3313 AANMLA
-3320 ESEKDE
+3320 GLSDE
-3326 EGKTVSGSKKENTI
+3326 GRAYLWQSTNKGWKENSN
-3340 ELAEELMPYLTDQ
+3340 P
-3353 ELEYLM
+3353 
-3359 AQFWT
+3359 F
-3364 PEDDALKE
+3364 
-3372 RKEKKFMD
+3372 R

>member
-1 MALSKTRQEKYKQ
+1 MSRIQDRIERMKAGRKT
-14 ARDRAKQLGRQIETD
+14 A
-29 QTNRRQSS
+29 S
-37 VGNGSAPS
+37 GSASSNQDEKSGQKKTIQQRLNAMKSTTPS
-45 VPGPLGS
+45 KSEKPVRAALTSAGPLGNTA
-52 SSQNAKNRLSGRG
+52 QNAKKRLSGRG

-420 QGVVDAVNDFFG
+420 QGVVDAVNGFFG

-454 AWVNPMAS
+454 AWVNPIAS

-613 AMGALDERAQRQT
+613 AMGALDERAQRQAN
-626 DRTADAAIDASYA
+626 RTADAAIDASYA

-662 NARTEDMQRAIWDAV
+662 RARQADGSGMAAGAAKNTASTRETALQADTALFDRSILKNFNQARKSFLDFARSHFPAKV
-677 ENGQQES
+677 
-684 QNAEDSTAVNTD
+684 QNAETGREISISRTGLDKFLSGNLYFEKYASGFHIPELIEQAHKV
-696 PAEHTAGEQRVIE
+696 GE
-709 EYQAAVDEDLVH
+709 AAD
-721 FVESAMEH
+721 
-729 KGENKGRFPL
+729 NKGRDSIL
-739 KPVSERA
+739 GYE
-746 AADIQALTGIDTTGF
+746 
-761 QTVLEQRIAEHIVDR
+761 
-776 HGANGAAD
+776 
-784 ASMRDVHD
+784 
-792 IARMQYVLDN
+792 Y
-802 YDSMEPAGT
+802 YDSPIDIESKPYTAHIRVRNTRSGDKYYGHTISEIDQIEIEPSTREDMEPMAH
-811 TRAYTTNRSN
+811 
-821 GKPGQ
+821 P
-826 AQTVKYIKAVNGT
+826 VNIDGST
-839 YYIVE
+839 
-844 AVPDTKAKTTY
+844 
-855 IVSAFMSKN
+855 S
-864 KKTEDLQTADAN
+864 
-876 APAWTAKTENAESSV
+876 ESSQDTGHNTAQGSPV
-891 STPMIT
+891 IYARSEPPQSSSTPMIT

-1018 LPMDE
+1018 LSMDE

-1081 DDATVNRLNAVSK
+1081 DGTTVNRLNAVSK

-1106 RGGTANAQISGADIF
+1106 RGGTANASITGSTIL

-1196 LEDGALLDAFIEK
+1196 LEDGALLDDFIKK

-1241 AEGKLTAALEAAGRQ
+1241 AEGKLTAALEAARRQ

-1272 RNSLKEDLEYGRRK
+1272 RNSLKEDLTNGGERR
-1286 ESREDF
+1286 EETAADF
-1292 KRGCLEEGYQVLERA
+1292 NRRGV
-1307 DIAYGFRRVG
+1307 
-1317 HSASEGH
+1317 SEG
-1324 LGQVAQDAQ
+1324 LTIVEGQGVTFGYRRHQGEPAQGNA
-1333 RAQQELTALGISADV
+1333 RVLQEELNALGIEADV
-1348 VDGPILRNQNG
+1348 FDGPVWVNRGGVTERMEVPQAATL
-1359 ITVARDVKQAV
+1359 ARER
-1370 TVAQS
+1370 
-1375 HIFINKDASLSPR
+1375 IIINPDATISPR
-1388 EIAGHEAFHLWQSG
+1388 NVAGHEAFHLWKSRV
-1402 KGRDAYIDTVED
+1402 GREAYLDTVEE
-1414 NLLFTSEAFQK
+1414 NLLFTTPDFLN
-1425 YQSTVAEAYLGE
+1425 YQRTIAEAYLGGE
-1437 DADLAN
+1437 ADLSDDFQRAR
-1443 AVQADKLF
+1443 LT
-1451 EEVFAY
+1451 EELFAY

-1553 QRLLDATLKAGLAE
+1553 QRLLDATLKTGLAE

-1656 SGSTLMALKHATEAQ
+1656 SGSTLMALKHAIEAQ

-1768 VNTKLRDGIA
+1768 VNAKLRDGIA
-1778 LTEAEQTMVDEID
+1778 LTEAEQEMVDALD
-1791 RALEKLPRYEGT
+1791 RALKKLPRYEGT

-2085 DTPLSISETD
+2085 DIPLSISETD

-2121 NIDQIYAELSAQWPE
+2121 NVGQIYAELSAQWPE

-2160 RQVDVRN
+2160 RQVDMRN

-2208 ERAKG
+2208 EWARG

-2228 ETVRQQNRKRVQRA
+2228 ETVRQQNRERVQRA

-2288 SQKLLH
+2288 STQLLK
-2294 PTDKQHIPERLRTP
+2294 PSNQQHVPERLRTA
-2308 VAALLEAINQE
+2308 VAATLDAINQE

-2338 PAKRTEAFR
+2338 PAKRTEAFL
-2347 ALKEQYAKIVAEGG
+2347 ALREAYQAILTDNSQTMA
-2361 DMVIDPSL
+2361 IDPDL
-2369 LGSDA
+2369 QGRLD
-2374 EGIRGSFDAVITMG
+2374 ELITLR
-2388 DTRLA
+2388 DTPLSA
-2393 DMNAEQLA
+2393 MNTGQLT
-2401 TVWQVVKAVEHSVS
+2401 TVWNTLKAVEASVRN
-2415 TSGKILSKTKF
+2415 
-2426 AATVDWANAM
+2426 AN
-2436 QRDTA
+2436 
-2441 SRRAKRT
+2441 
-2448 LTKGHPLLDLENPY
+2448 
-2462 TFFSHFGDAGRDI
+2462 
-2475 YRMLRNAQDQQ
+2475 RMLSGEQWETVARTAEALRRENVHKAQRRDLTGALGKLDRAVNLNNLTPEAFFHRLGATGEQLFEMLRKAQDRYITTVAKAQEEMAALVSGRVVQ
-2486 QLMADEVANA
+2486 QLEREVHTF
-2496 VRSIVSPKTV
+2496 RLEQGGTV
-2506 RNMERTTRTFT
+2506 T
-2517 TERGDKLALSTA
+2517 LSTA
-2529 QIMELYELMKRTQ
+2529 QIMALRETMQDKQGRKHVLN
-2542 AHDHLLKGGIVQP
+2542 GGIRPDNAQQ
-2555 EVESAKIR
+2555 R
-2563 RGTDAILL
+2563 RGLYQTAASRSYRVTAGDLDAILS
-2571 TEEDLANIAGTLTD
+2571 TLTKEQEALASRLQKYLAERMGETGNEASMQVYGYRKFTDPNYFPLESD
-2585 RQVQI
+2585 RNQVRGGETEPGGGAAQGSSI
-2590 ADGLQ
+2590 ENMGLAKARVENATNGVMVRSIFDVVSNHISDMATYGAYLPAMIDLQ
-2595 RLTCGLLA
+2595 RVYNYQFFRRDGGESAVRDGSVKDVFTQVFGAGGNAYMSKLLQ
-2603 DYGNRASMDAYGYKK
+2603 DIN
-2618 FTEQSYWP
+2618 
-2626 IQSAKEGI
+2626 
-2634 RSSVERGSGQT
+2634 RSS
-2645 RSIANIG
+2645 RSENMS
-2652 FAQAVTPHANNP
+2652 P
-2664 LDLPGLFS
+2664 LS
-2672 TFSSHAGDMI
+2672 A
-2682 DYAAW
+2682 
-2687 LLPMEDANRLFNFK
+2687 
-2701 FRDGEGNLTGKT
+2701 LTGNYK
-2713 VKGLLE
+2713 
-2719 RVGGEGSQ
+2719 
-2727 RYWHNLMEDIQNG
+2727 
-2740 INAPGDSPMWDKI
+2740 
-2753 GKSIGNFK
+2753 
-2761 GAAVGGNL
+2761 AAAIAFNM
-2769 RVVIQQPTAFFR
+2769 RVVLQQPTAILR
-2781 AAAVLSPADLSRG
+2781 ALSELNAKYLTAGMVRRG
-2794 LAGGVTRG
+2794 DWEKVKRYA
-2802 NGWKKALQY
+2802 
-2811 SPIAKR
+2811 PIAVWKDWGYFDI
-2817 KNTGSFDISSP
+2817 NTG
-2828 RQMNEIL
+2828 RQMKNVL
-2835 FDDRTPVRK
+2835 FSDDSRLERLK
-2844 LNDTL
+2844 Q
-2849 SAPAGMADAVTWG
+2849 AGMAMASRADSFAWS
-2862 RLWNACEWATA
+2862 RLWNAVELEIKDT
-2873 REHKSLQKG
+2873 RGDLTPG
-2882 SEAFYQKVNELFTEV
+2882 SSAFYEAVAERFEGI
-2897 IDQTQVVDGVLQ
+2897 IDKTQVVDGVLQ
-2909 RSNIMRSSNAVV
+2909 RSQIMRSTSDLDKMA
-2921 KQATS
+2921 AS
-2926 FMGEPIMSLNL
+2926 FMGEPTKVYNMLMS
-2937 MLRAYDQVRYEQD
+2937 AVYDYRNAEGTAKQAAGKHLVRTVFALTVSF
-2950 RKKWR
+2950 
-2955 QAVKTLGRA
+2955 AVNA
-2964 ATALVVTNVI
+2964 VMQSVMDAL
-2974 NALAQ
+2974 
-2979 SLIDAMRDDDED
+2979 RDDDREKD
-2991 KKYWERFWAAFTG
+2991 YWEKFFAAYTG
-3004 IAGEEENFQD
+3004 FSGEEETFLD
-3014 YLTSVMS
+3014 YWNSFWG
-3021 GNLGSGLNPLGQIP
+3021 GNLQANYNPLSYVP
-3035 FVKDVLSLLQGYD
+3035 YVKDILSLLQGYD
-3048 VSRTDMEIIS
+3048 VKRMDLESISKVLTAGQGALRALQGNGKNTRASAFATLFAEVSR
-3058 DIVDASELFISSAG
+3058 
-3072 GGGSK
+3072 
-3077 TIAYAVKSLLA
+3077 
-3088 AMAKLFGIPVS
+3088 LFGLPVA
-3099 NLTRDIWSIA
+3099 NLKRDVQ
-3109 RSTAVETDNIP
+3109 AVVNTVANETDNYL
-3120 LQYEM
+3120 LQYRMDKAMLDINYDGNRKNFLDLLYKAYENDREAYEIMYEDMVMSGFDPEAIRKGM
-3125 EKAIY
+3125 ESRMKK
-3130 NITNERNKGRY
+3130 E
-3141 YDILFRA
+3141 
-3148 LAQGDIDS
+3148 QGVES
-3156 YEHIRRELME
+3156 VE
-3166 QMGVDGASI
+3166 
-3175 DSAMRSRYKN
+3175 
-3185 AMEKN
+3185 
-3190 PNFTL
+3190 
-3195 SQEAMDL
+3195 DL
-3202 TGARE
+3202 TERYLTPEQERTYDRLYGELSSSRVWRAAGDGQRAEVEDNLYQLAVKTDAGQRLQEKIDGGAA
-3207 NYASEKS
+3207 YGVSEA
-3214 DTERFGPDDL
+3214 DYLLYLAALEVA
-3224 DAEAYRDYSRQQ
+3224 DAEN
-3236 AEDYRE
+3236 EDRSKRNG
-3242 WADRIEAF
+3242 A
-3250 KGFDWLD
+3250 
-3257 DEAKDSILK
+3257 
-3266 AAQQLAQDTAL
+3266 
-3277 RDYSGGQ
+3277 
-3284 FTDADLSQ
+3284 TDQ
-3292 WERWATGGSEY
+3292 R
-3303 GVTEAEAILF
+3303 EAEA
-3313 KAAYDMA
+3313 AANMLAGLSDEGRAYLWQSTNKGWK
-3320 ESEKDE
+3320 ES
-3326 EGKTVSGSKKENTI
+3326 SN
-3340 ELAEELMPYLTDQ
+3340 P
-3353 ELEYLM
+3353 
-3359 AQFWT
+3359 F
-3364 PEDDALKE
+3364 
-3372 RKEKKFMD
+3372 R

>member
-1 MALSKTRQEKYKQ
+1 MAGKKKVSRFTSRLAETYSDREKKS
-14 ARDRAKQLGRQIETD
+14 
-29 QTNRRQSS
+29 QSA
-37 VGNGSAPS
+37 SAPS
-45 VPGPLGS
+45 GGNAGKVSSFTASLAQQYNSRKASASRQSETTSGSVSTGPLGS
-52 SSQNAKNRLSGRG
+52 SSQNAKKRLSGRG

-238 AVRSRDYNREQ
+238 AVRNRDYNREQ

-257 HAAPAGQ
+257 RSAPAGQ

-299 AGNAEGTWD
+299 TGNAEGTWD

-400 EPIDPN
+400 EPIDHN
-406 SFAMSGASLVQQTG
+406 SFAMSGANLVQQTG
-420 QGVVDAVNDFFG
+420 QGVVDAVNGFFG

-605 GGAAALGS
+605 GGAAALGN
-613 AMGALDERAQRQT
+613 AMGALDERAQRQA
-626 DRTADAAIDASYA
+626 DSTA
-639 EMQENGLFGQSGEQR
+639 MNENGLVALTAQEQENLSSGKRNKIVSTVQDVVSFIRSALSDRTSSNRAYLGKIPDGTAQRVLEETGVDITGYNAILQSDNIRHIMKKHGDAATESARGQSPVTVEDIAQIPQVLSSPDRISLSNETDSRGRRVLVFEKLIGDNFV
-654 QRTQAAIE
+654 TMQAVTDGNHSIQTDTLFKQKRKNPQGTEYNASISASPAH
-662 NARTEDMQRAIWDAV
+662 NAR
-677 ENGQQES
+677 S
-684 QNAEDSTAVNTD
+684 
-696 PAEHTAGEQRVIE
+696 
-709 EYQAAVDEDLVH
+709 
-721 FVESAMEH
+721 
-729 KGENKGRFPL
+729 
-739 KPVSERA
+739 
-746 AADIQALTGIDTTGF
+746 
-761 QTVLEQRIAEHIVDR
+761 
-776 HGANGAAD
+776 
-784 ASMRDVHD
+784 
-792 IARMQYVLDN
+792 
-802 YDSMEPAGT
+802 
-811 TRAYTTNRSN
+811 
-821 GKPGQ
+821 
-826 AQTVKYIKAVNGT
+826 
-839 YYIVE
+839 
-844 AVPDTKAKTTY
+844 VPPQG
-855 IVSAFMSKN
+855 S
-864 KKTEDLQTADAN
+864 
-876 APAWTAKTENAESSV
+876 

-948 REAVSEQEPVRRQA
+948 RGAVSEQEPVRRQA

-975 VIEASSVFGENGQ
+975 VIEASSVFGENGR

-1018 LPMDE
+1018 LSMDE

-1058 AQYASTAGTDSGL
+1058 AQYASTAGTGSGL

-1081 DDATVNRLNAVSK
+1081 DDVTVNRLNAVSK
-1094 ALGVRVQFADRV
+1094 ALGVRVQFAERV

-1121 VEKGNPNPVLFVVGH
+1121 VEKGNPNPVLFVMGH

-1151 AFRSAIAGEIQYDA
+1151 AFRSAIANEIQYDA

-1170 RYKEQ
+1170 RYGRG

-1196 LEDGALLDAFIEK
+1196 LEDGALLDDFIKK

-1217 EKLRDAIRTLLRKL
+1217 EKLRDAIRTLIRKL

-1241 AEGKLTAALEAAGRQ
+1241 AEGKLTAALEAARRQ

-1553 QRLLDATLKAGLAE
+1553 QRLLDATLKTGLAE

-1626 RLMNPVQFAFDGPAP
+1626 RLMNPVQFVFDGPAP

-1656 SGSTLMALKHATEAQ
+1656 SGSTLMALKHTIEAQ

-1971 REAAQLR
+1971 RDAAQLR

-2044 DFLETEAYRKA
+2044 DFPETEAYRKA

-2184 YQQFFDTPQAR
+2184 YQQFFDTPQAK

-2228 ETVRQQNRKRVQRA
+2228 ETVRQQNRERVQRA

-2255 RLKDRYVEKTAADR
+2255 RLKDRYAEKTAADR

-2275 ELRRKITRHAKAL
+2275 ELRRKITRHAKTL
-2288 SQKLLH
+2288 STQLLK
-2294 PTDKQHIPERLRTP
+2294 PSNQQHVPERLRTA
-2308 VAALLEAINQE
+2308 VAATLDAINQE

-2338 PAKRTEAFR
+2338 PAKRTEAFL
-2347 ALKEQYAKIVAEGG
+2347 ALREAYQAILTDNSQTMA
-2361 DMVIDPSL
+2361 IDPDL
-2369 LGSDA
+2369 QGRLD
-2374 EGIRGSFDAVITMG
+2374 ELITLR
-2388 DTRLA
+2388 DTPLSA
-2393 DMNAEQLA
+2393 MNTGQLT
-2401 TVWQVVKAVEHSVS
+2401 TVWNTLKAVEASVRN
-2415 TSGKILSKTKF
+2415 
-2426 AATVDWANAM
+2426 AN
-2436 QRDTA
+2436 
-2441 SRRAKRT
+2441 
-2448 LTKGHPLLDLENPY
+2448 
-2462 TFFSHFGDAGRDI
+2462 
-2475 YRMLRNAQDQQ
+2475 RMLSGEQWETVARTAEALRRENVHKAQRRDLTGALGKLDRAVNLNNLTPEAFFYRLGATGEQLFEMLRKAQDRYITTVAKAQEEMAALVSGRVVQ
-2486 QLMADEVANA
+2486 QLEREVHTF
-2496 VRSIVSPKTV
+2496 RLEQGGTV
-2506 RNMERTTRTFT
+2506 T
-2517 TERGDKLALSTA
+2517 LSTA
-2529 QIMELYELMKRTQ
+2529 QIMALRETMQDKQGRKHVLN
-2542 AHDHLLKGGIVQP
+2542 GGIRPDNAQQ
-2555 EVESAKIR
+2555 R
-2563 RGTDAILL
+2563 RDLYQTAASRSYRVTAGDLDAILS
-2571 TEEDLANIAGTLTD
+2571 TLTKEQEALASRLQKYLAERMGETGNEASMQVYGYRKFTDPNYFPLESD
-2585 RQVQI
+2585 RNQVRGGETEPGGGAAQGSSI
-2590 ADGLQ
+2590 ENMGLAKARVENATNGVMVRSIFDVVSNHISDMATYGAYLPAMIDLQ
-2595 RLTCGLLA
+2595 RVYNYQFFRRDGGESAVRDGSVKDVFTQVFGAGGNAYMSKLLQ
-2603 DYGNRASMDAYGYKK
+2603 DIN
-2618 FTEQSYWP
+2618 
-2626 IQSAKEGI
+2626 
-2634 RSSVERGSGQT
+2634 RSS
-2645 RSIANIG
+2645 RSENMS
-2652 FAQAVTPHANNP
+2652 P
-2664 LDLPGLFS
+2664 LS
-2672 TFSSHAGDMI
+2672 T
-2682 DYAAW
+2682 
-2687 LLPMEDANRLFNFK
+2687 
-2701 FRDGEGNLTGKT
+2701 LTGNYK
-2713 VKGLLE
+2713 
-2719 RVGGEGSQ
+2719 
-2727 RYWHNLMEDIQNG
+2727 
-2740 INAPGDSPMWDKI
+2740 
-2753 GKSIGNFK
+2753 
-2761 GAAVGGNL
+2761 AAAIAFNM
-2769 RVVIQQPTAFFR
+2769 RVVLQQPTAILR
-2781 AAAVLSPADLSRG
+2781 ALSELDAKYLTAGMVRRG
-2794 LAGGVTRG
+2794 DWEKVKRYA
-2802 NGWKKALQY
+2802 
-2811 SPIAKR
+2811 PIAVWKDWGYFDI
-2817 KNTGSFDISSP
+2817 NTG
-2828 RQMNEIL
+2828 RQMKNVL
-2835 FDDRTPVRK
+2835 FSDDSRLERLK
-2844 LNDTL
+2844 Q
-2849 SAPAGMADAVTWG
+2849 AGMAMASRADSFAWS
-2862 RLWNACEWATA
+2862 RLWNAVELEIKDT
-2873 REHKSLQKG
+2873 RSDLTPG
-2882 SEAFYQKVNELFTEV
+2882 SSAFYEAVAERFEGI
-2897 IDQTQVVDGVLQ
+2897 IDKTQVVDGVLQ
-2909 RSNIMRSSNAVV
+2909 RSQIMRSTGEFDKV
-2921 KQATS
+2921 ATS
-2926 FMGEPIMSLNL
+2926 FMGEPTKVYNMLMS
-2937 MLRAYDQVRYEQD
+2937 AIYDYRNAEGTAKQVAGKHLARTVFALTVSF
-2950 RKKWR
+2950 
-2955 QAVKTLGRA
+2955 AVNA
-2964 ATALVVTNVI
+2964 VMQSVMDAL
-2974 NALAQ
+2974 
-2979 SLIDAMRDDDED
+2979 RDDDRGKD
-2991 KKYWERFWAAFTG
+2991 YWEKFFAAYTG
-3004 IAGEEENFQD
+3004 FSGEEETFLD
-3014 YLTSVMS
+3014 YWNSFWG
-3021 GNLGSGLNPLGQIP
+3021 GNLQANYNPLSYVP
-3035 FVKDVLSLLQGYD
+3035 YVKDILSLLQGYD
-3048 VSRTDMEIIS
+3048 VKRMDLESISKVLTAGQGALRALQGNGKNTRASAFATLFAEVSR
-3058 DIVDASELFISSAG
+3058 
-3072 GGGSK
+3072 
-3077 TIAYAVKSLLA
+3077 
-3088 AMAKLFGIPVS
+3088 LFGLPVA
-3099 NLTRDIWSIA
+3099 NLKRDVQA
-3109 RSTAVETDNIP
+3109 VVNTAANETDNYL
-3120 LQYEM
+3120 LQYRMDKAMLDINYDGNRKNFLDLLYKAYENDREAYEIMYEDMVMSGFDPEAIRKGM
-3125 EKAIY
+3125 ESRMKK
-3130 NITNERNKGRY
+3130 E
-3141 YDILFRA
+3141 
-3148 LAQGDIDS
+3148 QGVES
-3156 YEHIRRELME
+3156 VE
-3166 QMGVDGASI
+3166 
-3175 DSAMRSRYKN
+3175 
-3185 AMEKN
+3185 
-3190 PNFTL
+3190 
-3195 SQEAMDL
+3195 DL
-3202 TGARE
+3202 TERYLTPEQERTYDRLYGELSSSRVWRAADDGQRAEVEDNLYQLAVKTDAGQRLQEKIDGGAA
-3207 NYASEKS
+3207 YGVSEA
-3214 DTERFGPDDL
+3214 DYLLYLAALEVA
-3224 DAEAYRDYSRQQ
+3224 DAEN
-3236 AEDYRE
+3236 EDRSKRNG
-3242 WADRIEAF
+3242 A
-3250 KGFDWLD
+3250 
-3257 DEAKDSILK
+3257 
-3266 AAQQLAQDTAL
+3266 
-3277 RDYSGGQ
+3277 
-3284 FTDADLSQ
+3284 TDQ
-3292 WERWATGGSEY
+3292 R
-3303 GVTEAEAILF
+3303 EAEA
-3313 KAAYDMA
+3313 AANMLAGLSDEGRAYLWQSTNKGWK
-3320 ESEKDE
+3320 ES
-3326 EGKTVSGSKKENTI
+3326 SN
-3340 ELAEELMPYLTDQ
+3340 P
-3353 ELEYLM
+3353 
-3359 AQFWT
+3359 F
-3364 PEDDALKE
+3364 
-3372 RKEKKFMD
+3372 R

>member
-106 ARLQALSAG
+106 AWLQALSAG

-454 AWVNPMAS
+454 AWVNPIAS

-474 VLEGAQ
+474 VLEGTQ

-555 ASSGMMQERDALMAA
+555 ASSGMMQERDALVSA

-579 MAMTKYMAE
+579 MAMTKYMVE

-613 AMGALDERAQRQT
+613 AMGALDERAQRQ
-626 DRTADAAIDASYA
+626 A
-639 EMQENGLFGQSGEQR
+639 
-654 QRTQAAIE
+654 
-662 NARTEDMQRAIWDAV
+662 
-677 ENGQQES
+677 
-684 QNAEDSTAVNTD
+684 DSTAVNTD

-897 EMGLERNGLT
+897 EMGVERNGLT

-1196 LEDGALLDAFIEK
+1196 LEDGALLDDFIKK

-1231 TGKEKQLAQT
+1231 TGKEKQLAET
-1241 AEGKLTAALEAAGRQ
+1241 AEGKLTAALEAARRQ

-1272 RNSLKEDLEYGRRK
+1272 RNSLKEDLTNGGERR
-1286 ESREDF
+1286 EETAADF
-1292 KRGCLEEGYQVLERA
+1292 NRRGV
-1307 DIAYGFRRVG
+1307 
-1317 HSASEGH
+1317 SEG
-1324 LGQVAQDAQ
+1324 LTIVEGQGVTFGYRRHQGEPAQGNA
-1333 RAQQELTALGISADV
+1333 RVLQEELNALGIEADV
-1348 VDGPILRNQNG
+1348 FDGPVWVNRGGVTERMEVPQAATL
-1359 ITVARDVKQAV
+1359 ARER
-1370 TVAQS
+1370 
-1375 HIFINKDASLSPR
+1375 IIINPDATISPR
-1388 EIAGHEAFHLWQSG
+1388 NVAGHEAFHLWKSRV
-1402 KGRDAYIDTVED
+1402 GREAYLDTVEE
-1414 NLLFTSEAFQK
+1414 NLLFTTPDFLN
-1425 YQSTVAEAYLGE
+1425 YQRTIAEAYLGGE
-1437 DADLAN
+1437 ADLSDDFQRAR
-1443 AVQADKLF
+1443 LT
-1451 EEVFAY
+1451 EELFAY

-1479 AVKAAWEAL
+1479 AVKAAWEGL

-1553 QRLLDATLKAGLAE
+1553 QRLLDATLKTGLAE

-1656 SGSTLMALKHATEAQ
+1656 SGSTLMALKHAIEAQ

-1741 FAVGT
+1741 FQAEGT

-1768 VNTKLRDGIA
+1768 VNAKLRDGIA
-1778 LTEAEQTMVDEID
+1778 LTEAEQEMVDALD
-1791 RALEKLPRYEGT
+1791 RALEKLPRYEGA

-1816 ALDAFLTQYEA
+1816 ALDAFLEEHAA
-1827 GAVVRSK
+1827 GDIVPYK
-1834 AYLSSSTEQD
+1834 AYTSSSTD
-1844 GYPVEGNLTVLQVI
+1844 IGGYPVSGELTVTQI
-1858 TGHNGRDLD
+1858 ISGKTGRDLD

-1887 ERVASDE
+1887 ERIASDE
-1894 DGNPVVYM
+1894 GGNPVVYM

-1909 AGQLYPGEYRQAV
+1909 AGQLYSEERLQAV

-1971 REAAQLR
+1971 RDAAQLR

-2044 DFLETEAYRKA
+2044 DFSETEAYRKA

-2228 ETVRQQNRKRVQRA
+2228 ETVRQQNRERVQRA

-2255 RLKDRYVEKTAADR
+2255 RLKDRYAEKTAADR

-2294 PTDKQHIPERLRTP
+2294 PTDKQHIPEQLRTP

-3077 TIAYAVKSLLA
+3077 TTAYAVKSLLA
-3088 AMAKLFGIPVS
+3088 AMAKLFGTPVS

>member
-1 MALSKTRQEKYKQ
+1 MAEKKKVSRFTSRLAETYS
-14 ARDRAKQLGRQIETD
+14 DREKKSRNA
-29 QTNRRQSS
+29 
-37 VGNGSAPS
+37 SAPS
-45 VPGPLGS
+45 GGNAGKVSSFTASLAQQYNSRKASTSRQSETTSGSASTGPLGS

-197 SGLGLVLSPGG
+197 SGLGLLLSPGG

-219 VRAVEPAKERQ
+219 VRTAEPAKERQ

-238 AVRSRDYNREQ
+238 AVRNRDYNRKQ

-257 HAAPAGQ
+257 RSAPAGQ

-299 AGNAEGTWD
+299 AGNAEGTWN

-406 SFAMSGASLVQQTG
+406 SFAMSGANLVQQTG

-555 ASSGMMQERDALMAA
+555 ASSGMMQERDALVSA

-613 AMGALDERAQRQT
+613 AMGALDERAQRL
-626 DRTADAAIDASYA
+626 A
-639 EMQENGLFGQSGEQR
+639 
-654 QRTQAAIE
+654 
-662 NARTEDMQRAIWDAV
+662 
-677 ENGQQES
+677 
-684 QNAEDSTAVNTD
+684 DSTAVNENGLV
-696 PAEHTAGEQRVIE
+696 ALTAQEQENLSSGKRNKIVSTVQDVASFIRSALSDRTSSSRAYLGKIPDGTAQRVLE
-709 EYQAAVDEDLVH
+709 ETGVDITGYNAILPSDAVRHMFKNHGNQMAEAARGQV
-721 FVESAMEH
+721 
-729 KGENKGRFPL
+729 
-739 KPVSERA
+739 
-746 AADIQALTGIDTTGF
+746 ALTPETAANLP
-761 QTVLEQRIAEHIVDR
+761 TVLSNPDR
-776 HGANGAAD
+776 VTFSNKLD
-784 ASMRDVHD
+784 AYGRKTLLFEKKIGDVYITAQAVTD
-792 IARMQYVLDN
+792 
-802 YDSMEPAGT
+802 GT
-811 TRAYTTNRSN
+811 KSLTTD
-821 GKPGQ
+821 
-826 AQTVKYIKAVNGT
+826 TLYIKKGSPA
-839 YYIVE
+839 
-844 AVPDTKAKTTY
+844 
-855 IVSAFMSKN
+855 
-864 KKTEDLQTADAN
+864 TADEMQA
-876 APAWTAKTENAESSV
+876 SSSQTSETSSGQTL

-1018 LPMDE
+1018 LSMDE

-1106 RGGTANAQISGADIF
+1106 RGGTANASITGSTIL

-1170 RYKEQ
+1170 RYGRG

-1196 LEDGALLDAFIEK
+1196 LEDGALLDDFIEK

-1217 EKLRDAIRTLLRKL
+1217 EKLRDAIRTLIRKL

-1241 AEGKLTAALEAAGRQ
+1241 AEGKLTAALEAARRQ

-1272 RNSLKEDLEYGRRK
+1272 RNSLKEDLTNGGERR
-1286 ESREDF
+1286 EETAADF
-1292 KRGCLEEGYQVLERA
+1292 NRRGV
-1307 DIAYGFRRVG
+1307 
-1317 HSASEGH
+1317 SEG
-1324 LGQVAQDAQ
+1324 LTMVEGQGVTFGYRRHQGEPAQGNA
-1333 RAQQELTALGISADV
+1333 RVLQEELNALGIEADV
-1348 VDGPILRNQNG
+1348 FDGLVWVNRGGVTERMEVPQAATL
-1359 ITVARDVKQAV
+1359 ARER
-1370 TVAQS
+1370 
-1375 HIFINKDASLSPR
+1375 IIINPDATISPR
-1388 EIAGHEAFHLWQSG
+1388 NVAGHEAFHLWKSRV
-1402 KGRDAYIDTVED
+1402 GREAYLDTVEE
-1414 NLLFTSEAFQK
+1414 NLLFTNPDFLN
-1425 YQSTVAEAYLGE
+1425 YQRTIAEAYLGGE
-1437 DADLAN
+1437 ADLSDDFQRAR
-1443 AVQADKLF
+1443 LT
-1451 EEVFAY
+1451 EELFAY

-1488 VEENRSGP
+1488 VEENRGEA
-1496 LTVEEPGDGEHGARY
+1496 EE
-1511 SLKELDGRHM
+1511 
-1521 PVIANTSYGAL
+1521 
-1532 ASKPERMAWLKEAK
+1532 
-1546 QGNRAAA
+1546 
-1553 QRLLDATLKAGLAE
+1553 
-1567 QVDEAFPDAVLVPV
+1567 
-1581 QYAGE
+1581 
-1586 GNVLPQLLAQRL
+1586 
-1598 ARNGRHSL
+1598 
-1606 LETVHQTGR
+1606 TGR
-1615 SGMKNHEDTYG
+1615 
-1626 RLMNPVQFAFDGPAP
+1626 
-1641 DLTGQRFVLVDDVIS
+1641 
-1656 SGSTLMALKHATEAQ
+1656 
-1671 GGTVDGYVVLA
+1671 
-1682 RGRYVAGDMAMKA
+1682 
-1695 ETLRAIEM
+1695 
-1703 RLGRAAVEETLTGRL
+1703 
-1718 GYPVTLEAL
+1718 
-1727 TEKQGRAILSHQEA
+1727 
-1741 FAVGT
+1741 
-1746 VRALTAAERS
+1746 
-1756 AVLQYKSSESYK
+1756 
-1768 VNTKLRDGIA
+1768 
-1778 LTEAEQTMVDEID
+1778 
-1791 RALEKLPRYEGT
+1791 
-1803 VYRRMS
+1803 
-1809 FDMEGQE
+1809 
-1816 ALDAFLTQYEA
+1816 
-1827 GAVVRSK
+1827 
-1834 AYLSSSTEQD
+1834 
-1844 GYPVEGNLTVLQVI
+1844 
-1858 TGHNGRDLD
+1858 
-1867 GIGNNFEREVL
+1867 
-1878 FPRNTRFYI
+1878 
-1887 ERVASDE
+1887 
-1894 DGNPVVYM
+1894 
-1902 EEVAEHG
+1902 
-1909 AGQLYPGEYRQAV
+1909 
-1922 QQVQTSSSEDSKLQA
+1922 
-1937 VPGLDTGRGA
+1937 
-1947 DRGRVPGVRAEGE
+1947 
-1960 EHYSLKAGDGS
+1960 YSLKAGDGS

-2044 DFLETEAYRKA
+2044 DFSETEAYRKA

-2073 YSQYADLRAYLR
+2073 YSQYTDLRAYLR
-2085 DTPLSISETD
+2085 NTPLSISETD

-2184 YQQFFDTPQAR
+2184 YQQFFDTPQAK

-2228 ETVRQQNRKRVQRA
+2228 ETVRQQNRERVQRA

-2255 RLKDRYVEKTAADR
+2255 RLKDRYAEKTAADR

-2275 ELRRKITRHAKAL
+2275 KLRRKITRHAKAL
-2288 SQKLLH
+2288 STQLLK
-2294 PTDKQHIPERLRTP
+2294 PSNQQHVPERLRTA
-2308 VAALLEAINQE
+2308 VAATLDAINQE

-2338 PAKRTEAFR
+2338 PAKRTEAFL
-2347 ALKEQYAKIVAEGG
+2347 ALREAYQAILTDNSQSMA
-2361 DMVIDPSL
+2361 IDPDL
-2369 LGSDA
+2369 QGRLD
-2374 EGIRGSFDAVITMG
+2374 ELITLR
-2388 DTRLA
+2388 DTPLSA
-2393 DMNAEQLA
+2393 MNTGQLT
-2401 TVWQVVKAVEHSVS
+2401 TVWNTLKAVEASVRN
-2415 TSGKILSKTKF
+2415 
-2426 AATVDWANAM
+2426 AN
-2436 QRDTA
+2436 
-2441 SRRAKRT
+2441 
-2448 LTKGHPLLDLENPY
+2448 
-2462 TFFSHFGDAGRDI
+2462 
-2475 YRMLRNAQDQQ
+2475 RMLSGEQWETVARTAEALRRENVHKAQRRDLTGALGKLDRAVNLNNLTPEAFFHRLGATGEQLFEMLRKAQDRYITTVAKAQEEMAALVSGRVVQ
-2486 QLMADEVANA
+2486 QLEREVHTFRLEQGGA
-2496 VRSIVSPKTV
+2496 VT
-2506 RNMERTTRTFT
+2506 
-2517 TERGDKLALSTA
+2517 LSTA
-2529 QIMELYELMKRTQ
+2529 QIMALRETMQDKQGRKHVLN
-2542 AHDHLLKGGIVQP
+2542 GGIRPDNVQQ
-2555 EVESAKIR
+2555 R
-2563 RGTDAILL
+2563 RGVYQTATSRSYRVTAGDLDAILS
-2571 TEEDLANIAGTLTD
+2571 TLTKEQEALASRLQKYLAERMGETGNEASMQVYGYRKFTDPNYFPLESD
-2585 RQVQI
+2585 RNQVRGGETEPGGGAVQGSSI
-2590 ADGLQ
+2590 ENMGLAKARVENATNGVMVRSIFDVVSNHISDMATYGAYLPAMTDLQ
-2595 RLTCGLLA
+2595 RV
-2603 DYGNRASMDAYGYKK
+2603 YNYQ
-2618 FTEQSYWP
+2618 F
-2626 IQSAKEGI
+2626 
-2634 RSSVERGSGQT
+2634 
-2645 RSIANIG
+2645 
-2652 FAQAVTPHANNP
+2652 
-2664 LDLPGLFS
+2664 
-2672 TFSSHAGDMI
+2672 
-2682 DYAAW
+2682 
-2687 LLPMEDANRLFNFK
+2687 
-2701 FRDGEGNLTGKT
+2701 FRRD
-2713 VKGLLE
+2713 
-2719 RVGGEGSQ
+2719 GGEGAVRDGSVKDVFTQ
-2727 RYWHNLMEDIQNG
+2727 V
-2740 INAPGDSPMWDKI
+2740 
-2753 GKSIGNFK
+2753 F
-2761 GAAVGGNL
+2761 GAGGNAYMSKL
-2769 RVVIQQPTAFFR
+2769 LQDINRSSRSENMSPLSTLTGNYKAAAIAFNMRVVLQQPTAILR
-2781 AAAVLSPADLSRG
+2781 ALSELDAKYLTAGMVRRG
-2794 LAGGVTRG
+2794 DWEKVKRYA
-2802 NGWKKALQY
+2802 
-2811 SPIAKR
+2811 PIAVWKDWGYFDI
-2817 KNTGSFDISSP
+2817 NTG
-2828 RQMNEIL
+2828 RQMKNVL
-2835 FDDRTPVRK
+2835 FSDDSRLERLK
-2844 LNDTL
+2844 Q
-2849 SAPAGMADAVTWG
+2849 AGMAMASRADSFAWS
-2862 RLWNACEWATA
+2862 RLWNAVELEIKDT
-2873 REHKSLQKG
+2873 RSDLTPG
-2882 SEAFYQKVNELFTEV
+2882 SSAFYEAVAERFEGI
-2897 IDQTQVVDGVLQ
+2897 IDKTQVVDGVLQ
-2909 RSNIMRSSNAVV
+2909 RSQIMRSTSDLDKMA
-2921 KQATS
+2921 AS
-2926 FMGEPIMSLNL
+2926 FMGEPTKVYNMLMS
-2937 MLRAYDQVRYEQD
+2937 AIYDYRNAEGAA
-2950 RKKWR
+2950 K
-2955 QAVKTLGRA
+2955 QAAGKHLARTVF
-2964 ATALVVTNVI
+2964 ALTVSFAV
-2974 NALAQ
+2974 NAVMQ
-2979 SLIDAMRDDDED
+2979 SVMDALRDDDREKD
-2991 KKYWERFWAAFTG
+2991 YWEKFFAAYTG
-3004 IAGEEENFQD
+3004 FSGEEETFLD
-3014 YLTSVMS
+3014 YWNSFWD
-3021 GNLGSGLNPLGQIP
+3021 GNLQANYNPLSYVP
-3035 FVKDVLSLLQGYD
+3035 YVKDILSLLQGYD
-3048 VSRTDMEIIS
+3048 VKRMDLESISKVLTAGQGALRALQGNGKNTRASAFATLFAEVSRLLGLPVANLKRD
-3058 DIVDASELFISSAG
+3058 VQ
-3072 GGGSK
+3072 
-3077 TIAYAVKSLLA
+3077 AVVNTA
-3088 AMAKLFGIPVS
+3088 A
-3099 NLTRDIWSIA
+3099 N
-3109 RSTAVETDNIP
+3109 ETDNYL
-3120 LQYEM
+3120 LQYRMDKAMLDINYDGNRKNFLDLLYKAYENDREAYEIMYEDMVMSGFDPEAIRKGM
-3125 EKAIY
+3125 ESRMKK
-3130 NITNERNKGRY
+3130 E
-3141 YDILFRA
+3141 
-3148 LAQGDIDS
+3148 QGVES
-3156 YEHIRRELME
+3156 VE
-3166 QMGVDGASI
+3166 
-3175 DSAMRSRYKN
+3175 
-3185 AMEKN
+3185 
-3190 PNFTL
+3190 
-3195 SQEAMDL
+3195 DL
-3202 TGARE
+3202 TERYLTPEQERTYDRLYGELSSSRVWRAADDGQRAEVEDNLYQLAVKTDAGQRLQEKIDGGAA
-3207 NYASEKS
+3207 YGVSEA
-3214 DTERFGPDDL
+3214 DYLLYLAALEVA
-3224 DAEAYRDYSRQQ
+3224 DAEN
-3236 AEDYRE
+3236 EDRSKRNG
-3242 WADRIEAF
+3242 A
-3250 KGFDWLD
+3250 
-3257 DEAKDSILK
+3257 
-3266 AAQQLAQDTAL
+3266 
-3277 RDYSGGQ
+3277 
-3284 FTDADLSQ
+3284 TDQ
-3292 WERWATGGSEY
+3292 R
-3303 GVTEAEAILF
+3303 EAEA
-3313 KAAYDMA
+3313 AANMLAGLSDEGRAYLWQSTNKGWK
-3320 ESEKDE
+3320 ES
-3326 EGKTVSGSKKENTI
+3326 SN
-3340 ELAEELMPYLTDQ
+3340 P
-3353 ELEYLM
+3353 
-3359 AQFWT
+3359 F
-3364 PEDDALKE
+3364 
-3372 RKEKKFMD
+3372 R

>member
-1 MALSKTRQEKYKQ
+1 MSRIQDRIERMKAGRKT
-14 ARDRAKQLGRQIETD
+14 A
-29 QTNRRQSS
+29 S
-37 VGNGSAPS
+37 GSASSNQDERSGQKKTIQQRLNAMKSTTPS
-45 VPGPLGS
+45 KSEKPVRAALTSAGPLGNTA
-52 SSQNAKNRLSGRG
+52 QNAKNRLSGRG

-238 AVRSRDYNREQ
+238 AVRNRDYNREQ

-257 HAAPAGQ
+257 RSTPAGQ

-299 AGNAEGTWD
+299 TGNAEGTWN

-376 SYGQPYAYLEGVRQV
+376 SYGQPYAYLEGVRQAA
-391 VENAATGNY
+391 ENIATGNY

-406 SFAMSGASLVQQTG
+406 SFAMSGANLVQQTG
-420 QGVVDAVNDFFG
+420 QGVVDAVNGFFG

-480 AGKDP
+480 AGQDP

-605 GGAAALGS
+605 GGAAALGN
-613 AMGALDERAQRQT
+613 AMGALDERAQRQA
-626 DRTADAAIDASYA
+626 DSTA
-639 EMQENGLFGQSGEQR
+639 MNENGLVALTAQEQENLSSGKRNKIVSTVQDVVSFIRSALSDRTSSNRAYLGKIPDGTAQR
-654 QRTQAAIE
+654 VLEETGVDITGYNAILPS
-662 NARTEDMQRAIWDAV
+662 DAV
-677 ENGQQES
+677 RHMFKNHGNQMAEAARGQ
-684 QNAEDSTAVNTD
+684 V
-696 PAEHTAGEQRVIE
+696 
-709 EYQAAVDEDLVH
+709 
-721 FVESAMEH
+721 
-729 KGENKGRFPL
+729 
-739 KPVSERA
+739 
-746 AADIQALTGIDTTGF
+746 ALTPETAANLP
-761 QTVLEQRIAEHIVDR
+761 TVLSNPDR
-776 HGANGAAD
+776 VTFSNKLD
-784 ASMRDVHD
+784 AYGRKTLLFEKKIGDVYITAQAVTD
-792 IARMQYVLDN
+792 
-802 YDSMEPAGT
+802 GT
-811 TRAYTTNRSN
+811 KSLTTD
-821 GKPGQ
+821 
-826 AQTVKYIKAVNGT
+826 TLYIKKGSPA
-839 YYIVE
+839 
-844 AVPDTKAKTTY
+844 
-855 IVSAFMSKN
+855 
-864 KKTEDLQTADAN
+864 TADEMQA
-876 APAWTAKTENAESSV
+876 SSSQTSETSSGQTL

-897 EMGLERNGLT
+897 EAGRESKERNV
-907 REQAGIIARIASG
+907 GIAQ
-920 ETVSEEEAR
+920 R
-929 QVAGS
+929 QVASASGIFGS
-934 DMATEVLTRTLAER
+934 
-948 REAVSEQEPVRRQA
+948 
-962 GEMARPASRAEAQ
+962 
-975 VIEASSVFGENGQ
+975 NGQ

-1018 LPMDE
+1018 LSMDE

-1058 AQYASTAGTDSGL
+1058 AQYASTAGTGSGL

-1081 DDATVNRLNAVSK
+1081 DGTTVNRLNAVSK

-1170 RYKEQ
+1170 RYGRG

-1196 LEDGALLDAFIEK
+1196 LEDGALLDDFIKK

-1231 TGKEKQLAQT
+1231 TGKEKQLAET
-1241 AEGKLTAALEAAGRQ
+1241 AEGKLTAALEAARRQ

-1272 RNSLKEDLEYGRRK
+1272 RNSLKEDLTNGGERR
-1286 ESREDF
+1286 EETAADF
-1292 KRGCLEEGYQVLERA
+1292 NRRGV
-1307 DIAYGFRRVG
+1307 
-1317 HSASEGH
+1317 SEG
-1324 LGQVAQDAQ
+1324 LTIVEGQGVTFGYRRHQGEPAQGNA
-1333 RAQQELTALGISADV
+1333 RVLQEELNALGIEADV
-1348 VDGPILRNQNG
+1348 FDGPVWVNRGGVTERMEVPQAATL
-1359 ITVARDVKQAV
+1359 ARER
-1370 TVAQS
+1370 
-1375 HIFINKDASLSPR
+1375 IIINPDATISPR
-1388 EIAGHEAFHLWQSG
+1388 NVAGHEAFHLWKSRV
-1402 KGRDAYIDTVED
+1402 GREAYLDTVEE
-1414 NLLFTSEAFQK
+1414 NLLFTTPDFLN
-1425 YQSTVAEAYLGE
+1425 YQRTIAEAYLGGE
-1437 DADLAN
+1437 ADLSDDFQRAR
-1443 AVQADKLF
+1443 LT
-1451 EEVFAY
+1451 EELFAY

-1479 AVKAAWEAL
+1479 AVKAAWEGL

-1553 QRLLDATLKAGLAE
+1553 QRLLDATLKTGLAE

-1656 SGSTLMALKHATEAQ
+1656 SGSTLMALKHAIEAQ

-1741 FAVGT
+1741 FQAEGT

-2085 DTPLSISETD
+2085 DIPLSISETD

-2121 NIDQIYAELSAQWPE
+2121 NVGQIYAELSAQWPE

-2160 RQVDVRN
+2160 RQVDMRN

-2184 YQQFFDTPQAR
+2184 YQQFFDTPQAK

-2208 ERAKG
+2208 EWARG

-2228 ETVRQQNRKRVQRA
+2228 ETVRQQNRERVQRA

-2255 RLKDRYVEKTAADR
+2255 RLKDRYAEKTAADR

-2288 SQKLLH
+2288 STQLLK
-2294 PTDKQHIPERLRTP
+2294 PSNQQHVPERLRTA
-2308 VAALLEAINQE
+2308 VAATLDAINQE

-2338 PAKRTEAFR
+2338 PAKRTEAFL
-2347 ALKEQYAKIVAEGG
+2347 ALREAYQAILTDNSQTMA
-2361 DMVIDPSL
+2361 IDPDL
-2369 LGSDA
+2369 QGRLD
-2374 EGIRGSFDAVITMG
+2374 ELITLR
-2388 DTRLA
+2388 DTPLSA
-2393 DMNAEQLA
+2393 MNTGQLT
-2401 TVWQVVKAVEHSVS
+2401 TVWNTLKAVEASVRN
-2415 TSGKILSKTKF
+2415 
-2426 AATVDWANAM
+2426 AN
-2436 QRDTA
+2436 
-2441 SRRAKRT
+2441 
-2448 LTKGHPLLDLENPY
+2448 
-2462 TFFSHFGDAGRDI
+2462 
-2475 YRMLRNAQDQQ
+2475 RMLSGEQWETVARTAEALRRENVHKAQRRDLTGALGKLDRAVNLNNLTPEAFFHRLGATGEQLFEMLRKAQDRYITTVAKAQEEMAALVSGRVVQ
-2486 QLMADEVANA
+2486 QLEREVHTF
-2496 VRSIVSPKTV
+2496 RLEQGGTV
-2506 RNMERTTRTFT
+2506 T
-2517 TERGDKLALSTA
+2517 LSTA
-2529 QIMELYELMKRTQ
+2529 QIMALRETMQDKQGRKHVLN
-2542 AHDHLLKGGIVQP
+2542 GGIRPDNAQQ
-2555 EVESAKIR
+2555 R
-2563 RGTDAILL
+2563 RGLYQTAVSRSYRVTAGDLDAILS
-2571 TEEDLANIAGTLTD
+2571 TLTKEQEALASRLQKYLAERMGETGNEASMQVYGYRKFTDPNYFPLESD
-2585 RQVQI
+2585 RNQVRGGETEPGGGAAQGSSI
-2590 ADGLQ
+2590 ENMGLAKARVENATNGVMVRSIFDVVSNHISDMATYGAYLPAMIDLQ
-2595 RLTCGLLA
+2595 RVYNYQFFRRDGGESAVRDGSVKDVFTQVFGAGGNAYMSKLLQ
-2603 DYGNRASMDAYGYKK
+2603 DIN
-2618 FTEQSYWP
+2618 
-2626 IQSAKEGI
+2626 
-2634 RSSVERGSGQT
+2634 RSS
-2645 RSIANIG
+2645 RSENMS
-2652 FAQAVTPHANNP
+2652 P
-2664 LDLPGLFS
+2664 LS
-2672 TFSSHAGDMI
+2672 A
-2682 DYAAW
+2682 
-2687 LLPMEDANRLFNFK
+2687 
-2701 FRDGEGNLTGKT
+2701 LTGNYK
-2713 VKGLLE
+2713 
-2719 RVGGEGSQ
+2719 
-2727 RYWHNLMEDIQNG
+2727 
-2740 INAPGDSPMWDKI
+2740 
-2753 GKSIGNFK
+2753 
-2761 GAAVGGNL
+2761 AAAIAFNM
-2769 RVVIQQPTAFFR
+2769 RVVLQQPTAILR
-2781 AAAVLSPADLSRG
+2781 ALSELDAKYLTAGMVRRG
-2794 LAGGVTRG
+2794 DWEKVKRYA
-2802 NGWKKALQY
+2802 
-2811 SPIAKR
+2811 PIAVWKDWGYFDI
-2817 KNTGSFDISSP
+2817 NTG
-2828 RQMNEIL
+2828 RQMKNVL
-2835 FDDRTPVRK
+2835 FSDDSRLERLK
-2844 LNDTL
+2844 Q
-2849 SAPAGMADAVTWG
+2849 AGMAMASRADSFAWS
-2862 RLWNACEWATA
+2862 RLWNAVELEIKDT
-2873 REHKSLQKG
+2873 RGDLTPG
-2882 SEAFYQKVNELFTEV
+2882 SSAFYEAVAERFEGI
-2897 IDQTQVVDGVLQ
+2897 IDKTQVVDGVLQ
-2909 RSNIMRSSNAVV
+2909 RSQIMRSTSDLDKMA
-2921 KQATS
+2921 AS
-2926 FMGEPIMSLNL
+2926 FMGEPTKVYNMLMS
-2937 MLRAYDQVRYEQD
+2937 AVYDYRNAEGTAKQAAGKHLVRTVFALTVSF
-2950 RKKWR
+2950 
-2955 QAVKTLGRA
+2955 AVNA
-2964 ATALVVTNVI
+2964 VMQSVMDAL
-2974 NALAQ
+2974 
-2979 SLIDAMRDDDED
+2979 RDDDREKD
-2991 KKYWERFWAAFTG
+2991 YWEKFFAAYTG
-3004 IAGEEENFQD
+3004 FSGEEETFLD
-3014 YLTSVMS
+3014 YWNSFWG
-3021 GNLGSGLNPLGQIP
+3021 GNLQANYNPLSYVP
-3035 FVKDVLSLLQGYD
+3035 YVKDILSLLQGYD
-3048 VSRTDMEIIS
+3048 VKRMDLESISKVLTAGQGALRALQGNGKNTRASAFATLFAEVSR
-3058 DIVDASELFISSAG
+3058 
-3072 GGGSK
+3072 
-3077 TIAYAVKSLLA
+3077 
-3088 AMAKLFGIPVS
+3088 LFGLPVA
-3099 NLTRDIWSIA
+3099 NLKRDVQ
-3109 RSTAVETDNIP
+3109 AVVNTVANETDNYL
-3120 LQYEM
+3120 LQYRMDKAMLDINYDGNRKNFLDLLYKAYENDREAYEIMYEDMVMSGFDPEAIRKGM
-3125 EKAIY
+3125 ESRMKK
-3130 NITNERNKGRY
+3130 E
-3141 YDILFRA
+3141 
-3148 LAQGDIDS
+3148 QGVES
-3156 YEHIRRELME
+3156 VE
-3166 QMGVDGASI
+3166 
-3175 DSAMRSRYKN
+3175 
-3185 AMEKN
+3185 
-3190 PNFTL
+3190 
-3195 SQEAMDL
+3195 DL
-3202 TGARE
+3202 TERYLTPEQERTYDRLYGELSSSRVWRAADDGQRAEVEDNLYQLAVKTDAGQRLQEKIDGGAA
-3207 NYASEKS
+3207 YGVSEA
-3214 DTERFGPDDL
+3214 DYLLYLAALEVA
-3224 DAEAYRDYSRQQ
+3224 DAEN
-3236 AEDYRE
+3236 EDRSKRNG
-3242 WADRIEAF
+3242 A
-3250 KGFDWLD
+3250 
-3257 DEAKDSILK
+3257 
-3266 AAQQLAQDTAL
+3266 
-3277 RDYSGGQ
+3277 
-3284 FTDADLSQ
+3284 TDQ
-3292 WERWATGGSEY
+3292 R
-3303 GVTEAEAILF
+3303 EAEA
-3313 KAAYDMA
+3313 AANMLAGLSDEGRAYLWQSTNKGWK
-3320 ESEKDE
+3320 ES
-3326 EGKTVSGSKKENTI
+3326 SN
-3340 ELAEELMPYLTDQ
+3340 P
-3353 ELEYLM
+3353 
-3359 AQFWT
+3359 F
-3364 PEDDALKE
+3364 
-3372 RKEKKFMD
+3372 R

>member
-1 MALSKTRQEKYKQ
+1 MSRIQDRIERMKAGRKT
-14 ARDRAKQLGRQIETD
+14 A
-29 QTNRRQSS
+29 S
-37 VGNGSAPS
+37 GSASSNQDERSGQKKTIQQRLNAMKSTTPS
-45 VPGPLGS
+45 KSEKPVRAALTSAGPLGNTA
-52 SSQNAKNRLSGRG
+52 QNAKNRLSGRG

-238 AVRSRDYNREQ
+238 AVRNRDYNREQ

-257 HAAPAGQ
+257 RSTPAGQ

-299 AGNAEGTWD
+299 TGNAEGTWN

-376 SYGQPYAYLEGVRQV
+376 SYGQPYAYLEGVRQAA
-391 VENAATGNY
+391 ENIATGNY

-406 SFAMSGASLVQQTG
+406 SFAMSGANLVQQTG
-420 QGVVDAVNDFFG
+420 QGVVDAVNGFFG

-480 AGKDP
+480 AGQDP

-545 NLLADAVISG
+545 NLLADAVISS

-605 GGAAALGS
+605 GGAAALGN
-613 AMGALDERAQRQT
+613 AMGALDERAQRQA
-626 DRTADAAIDASYA
+626 DSTA
-639 EMQENGLFGQSGEQR
+639 MNENGLVALTAQEQENLSSGKRNKIVSTVQDVVSFIRSALSDRTSSNRAYLGKIPDGTAQRVLEETGVDITGYNAILQSDNIRHIMKKHGDAATESARGQSPVTVEDIAQIPQVLSSPDRISLSNETDSRGRRVLVFEKLIGDNFV
-654 QRTQAAIE
+654 TMQAVTDGNHSIQTDTLFKQKRKNPQGTEYNASISASPAH
-662 NARTEDMQRAIWDAV
+662 NARSVPPQ
-677 ENGQQES
+677 GS
-684 QNAEDSTAVNTD
+684 ST
-696 PAEHTAGEQRVIE
+696 
-709 EYQAAVDEDLVH
+709 
-721 FVESAMEH
+721 S
-729 KGENKGRFPL
+729 
-739 KPVSERA
+739 
-746 AADIQALTGIDTTGF
+746 
-761 QTVLEQRIAEHIVDR
+761 
-776 HGANGAAD
+776 
-784 ASMRDVHD
+784 
-792 IARMQYVLDN
+792 
-802 YDSMEPAGT
+802 
-811 TRAYTTNRSN
+811 
-821 GKPGQ
+821 
-826 AQTVKYIKAVNGT
+826 
-839 YYIVE
+839 
-844 AVPDTKAKTTY
+844 
-855 IVSAFMSKN
+855 
-864 KKTEDLQTADAN
+864 
-876 APAWTAKTENAESSV
+876 
-891 STPMIT
+891 MIT

-948 REAVSEQEPVRRQA
+948 RGAVSEQEPVRRQA

-975 VIEASSVFGENGQ
+975 VIEASSVFGENGR

-1018 LPMDE
+1018 LSMDE

-1081 DDATVNRLNAVSK
+1081 DGTTVNRLNAVSK

-1106 RGGTANAQISGADIF
+1106 RGGTANASITGSTIL

-1196 LEDGALLDAFIEK
+1196 LEDGALLDDFIKK

-1217 EKLRDAIRTLLRKL
+1217 EKLRDAIRTLIRKL

-1241 AEGKLTAALEAAGRQ
+1241 AEGKLTAALEAARRQ

-1272 RNSLKEDLEYGRRK
+1272 RNSLKEDLTDGGERR
-1286 ESREDF
+1286 EETREAF
-1292 KRGCLEEGYQVLERA
+1292 ARRAAGEGLTVVEGKTA
-1307 DIAYGFRRVG
+1307 AFGFRRVG
-1317 HSASEGH
+1317 
-1324 LGQVAQDAQ
+1324 VRRIQ
-1333 RAQQELTALGISADV
+1333 RHIQEVQKTLQEWGIECDV
-1348 VDGPILRNQNG
+1348 IDGPIEVNRNRITISRTIPDAATVGGVVFINNNS
-1359 ITVARDVKQAV
+1359 TVAPMDV
-1370 TVAQS
+1370 
-1375 HIFINKDASLSPR
+1375 
-1388 EIAGHEAFHLWQSG
+1388 AGHEAFHVW
-1402 KGRDAYIDTVED
+1402 KGSAAREAYVQTVLD
-1414 NLLFTSEAFQK
+1414 SLNFASEAFLEYQQK
-1425 YQSTVAEAYLGE
+1425 IVDAYFDGEIDLGDE
-1437 DADLAN
+1437 TQL
-1443 AVQADKLF
+1443 QAF
-1451 EEVFAY
+1451 EEELFAY
-1457 ISGHIHE
+1457 ISGQL
-1464 GTNDEA
+1464 NDGGFESL

-1479 AVKAAWEAL
+1479 AVKAAWEGL

-1656 SGSTLMALKHATEAQ
+1656 SGSTLMALKHAIEAQ

-1741 FAVGT
+1741 FQAEGT

-1768 VNTKLRDGIA
+1768 VNAKLRDGIA
-1778 LTEAEQTMVDEID
+1778 LTEAEQEMVDALD

-1816 ALDAFLTQYEA
+1816 ALDAFLEEHAAGDIVPYEA
-1827 GAVVRSK
+1827 
-1834 AYLSSSTEQD
+1834 YTSSSTEQD
-1844 GYPVEGNLTVLQVI
+1844 GYPVEGKWTVLQVI
-1858 TGHNGRDLD
+1858 KGQNGRDLD

-1878 FPRNTRFYI
+1878 FPRDTLFYV
-1887 ERVASDE
+1887 EKVGTDAE
-1894 DGNPVVYM
+1894 GNPIIYM

-1909 AGQLYPGEYRQAV
+1909 AGQLYSEERLQAV
-1922 QQVQTSSSEDSKLQA
+1922 QQVQASAGEDSELQA
-1937 VPGLDTGRGA
+1937 VPKENTTRGA
-1947 DRGRVPGVRAEGE
+1947 ERGQLSGLRAEGE

-1971 REAAQLR
+1971 WEAAQLR

-2021 QLDVDTLTE
+2021 SLDTDTLTE
-2030 GMTDL
+2030 SMTDL

-2044 DFLETEAYRKA
+2044 DFSETEAYRKA

-2208 ERAKG
+2208 ERARG

-2228 ETVRQQNRKRVQRA
+2228 ETVRQQNRERVQRA

-2255 RLKDRYVEKTAADR
+2255 RLKDRYAEKTAADR

-2275 ELRRKITRHAKAL
+2275 ELRRKITRHAKTL
-2288 SQKLLH
+2288 STQLLK
-2294 PTDKQHIPERLRTP
+2294 PSNQQHVPERLRTA
-2308 VAALLEAINQE
+2308 VAATLDAINQE

-2338 PAKRTEAFR
+2338 PAKRTEAFL
-2347 ALKEQYAKIVAEGG
+2347 ALREAYQAILTDNSQTMA
-2361 DMVIDPSL
+2361 IDPDLQGRLDELITLRDTPLSAMNTGQL
-2369 LGSDA
+2369 TTVWNTLKAVGASVRNANRMLSGEQWETVARTAEALRRENVHKAQRRDLTGALGKLD
-2374 EGIRGSFDAVITMG
+2374 RAVNLNNLTPEAFFY
-2388 DTRLA
+2388 RLGA
-2393 DMNAEQLA
+2393 TGEQLF
-2401 TVWQVVKAVEHSVS
+2401 E
-2415 TSGKILSKTKF
+2415 
-2426 AATVDWANAM
+2426 
-2436 QRDTA
+2436 
-2441 SRRAKRT
+2441 
-2448 LTKGHPLLDLENPY
+2448 
-2462 TFFSHFGDAGRDI
+2462 
-2475 YRMLRNAQDQQ
+2475 MLRKAQDRYITTVAKAQEEMAALVSGRVVQ
-2486 QLMADEVANA
+2486 QLEREVHTF
-2496 VRSIVSPKTV
+2496 RLEQGGTV
-2506 RNMERTTRTFT
+2506 T
-2517 TERGDKLALSTA
+2517 LSTA
-2529 QIMELYELMKRTQ
+2529 QIMALRETMQDKQGRKHVLN
-2542 AHDHLLKGGIVQP
+2542 GGIRPDNAQQ
-2555 EVESAKIR
+2555 R
-2563 RGTDAILL
+2563 RDLYQTAASRSYRVTAGDLDAILS
-2571 TEEDLANIAGTLTD
+2571 TLTKEQEALASRLQKYLAERMGETGNEASMQVYGYRKFTDPNYFPLESD
-2585 RQVQI
+2585 RNQVRGGETEPGGGAAQGSSI
-2590 ADGLQ
+2590 ENMGLAKARVENATNGVMVRSIFDVVSNHISDMATYGAYLPAMIDLQ
-2595 RLTCGLLA
+2595 RVYNYQFFRRDGGESAVRDGSVKDVFTQVFGAGGNAYMSKLLQ
-2603 DYGNRASMDAYGYKK
+2603 DIN
-2618 FTEQSYWP
+2618 
-2626 IQSAKEGI
+2626 
-2634 RSSVERGSGQT
+2634 RSS
-2645 RSIANIG
+2645 RSENMS
-2652 FAQAVTPHANNP
+2652 P
-2664 LDLPGLFS
+2664 LS
-2672 TFSSHAGDMI
+2672 A
-2682 DYAAW
+2682 
-2687 LLPMEDANRLFNFK
+2687 
-2701 FRDGEGNLTGKT
+2701 LTGNYK
-2713 VKGLLE
+2713 
-2719 RVGGEGSQ
+2719 
-2727 RYWHNLMEDIQNG
+2727 
-2740 INAPGDSPMWDKI
+2740 
-2753 GKSIGNFK
+2753 
-2761 GAAVGGNL
+2761 AAAIAFNM
-2769 RVVIQQPTAFFR
+2769 RVVLQQPTAILR
-2781 AAAVLSPADLSRG
+2781 AFSELDAKYLTAGMVRRG
-2794 LAGGVTRG
+2794 DWEKVKRYA
-2802 NGWKKALQY
+2802 
-2811 SPIAKR
+2811 PIAVWKDWGYFDI
-2817 KNTGSFDISSP
+2817 NTG
-2828 RQMNEIL
+2828 RQMKNVL
-2835 FDDRTPVRK
+2835 FSDDSRLERLK
-2844 LNDTL
+2844 Q
-2849 SAPAGMADAVTWG
+2849 AGMAMASRADSFAWS
-2862 RLWNACEWATA
+2862 RLWNAVELEIKDT
-2873 REHKSLQKG
+2873 RGDLTPG
-2882 SEAFYQKVNELFTEV
+2882 SSAFYEAVAERFEGI
-2897 IDQTQVVDGVLQ
+2897 IDKTQVVDGVLQ
-2909 RSNIMRSSNAVV
+2909 RSQIMRSTSDLDKMA
-2921 KQATS
+2921 AS
-2926 FMGEPIMSLNL
+2926 FMGEPTKVYNMLMS
-2937 MLRAYDQVRYEQD
+2937 AVYDYRNAEGTAKQAAGKHLVRTVFALTVSF
-2950 RKKWR
+2950 
-2955 QAVKTLGRA
+2955 AVNA
-2964 ATALVVTNVI
+2964 VMQSVMDAL
-2974 NALAQ
+2974 
-2979 SLIDAMRDDDED
+2979 RDDDREKD
-2991 KKYWERFWAAFTG
+2991 YWEKFFAAYTG
-3004 IAGEEENFQD
+3004 FSGEEETFLD
-3014 YLTSVMS
+3014 YWNSFWG
-3021 GNLGSGLNPLGQIP
+3021 GNLQANYNPLSYVP
-3035 FVKDVLSLLQGYD
+3035 YVKDILSLLQGYD
-3048 VSRTDMEIIS
+3048 VKRMDLESISKVLTAGQGALRALQGNGKNTRASAFATLFAEVSR
-3058 DIVDASELFISSAG
+3058 
-3072 GGGSK
+3072 
-3077 TIAYAVKSLLA
+3077 
-3088 AMAKLFGIPVS
+3088 LFGLPVA
-3099 NLTRDIWSIA
+3099 NLKRDVQ
-3109 RSTAVETDNIP
+3109 AVVNTVANETDNYL
-3120 LQYEM
+3120 LQYRMDKAMLDINYDGNRKNFLDLLYKAYENDREAYEIMYEDMVMSGFDPEAIRKGM
-3125 EKAIY
+3125 ESRMKK
-3130 NITNERNKGRY
+3130 E
-3141 YDILFRA
+3141 
-3148 LAQGDIDS
+3148 QGVES
-3156 YEHIRRELME
+3156 VE
-3166 QMGVDGASI
+3166 
-3175 DSAMRSRYKN
+3175 
-3185 AMEKN
+3185 
-3190 PNFTL
+3190 
-3195 SQEAMDL
+3195 DL
-3202 TGARE
+3202 TERYLTPEQERTYDRLYEELSSSRVWRAADDGQRAEVEDNLYQLAVKTDAGQRLQEKIDGGAA
-3207 NYASEKS
+3207 YGVSEA
-3214 DTERFGPDDL
+3214 DYLLYLAALEVA
-3224 DAEAYRDYSRQQ
+3224 DAEN
-3236 AEDYRE
+3236 EDRSKRNG
-3242 WADRIEAF
+3242 A
-3250 KGFDWLD
+3250 
-3257 DEAKDSILK
+3257 
-3266 AAQQLAQDTAL
+3266 
-3277 RDYSGGQ
+3277 
-3284 FTDADLSQ
+3284 TDQ
-3292 WERWATGGSEY
+3292 R
-3303 GVTEAEAILF
+3303 EAEA
-3313 KAAYDMA
+3313 AANMLAGLSDEGRAYLWQSTNKGWK
-3320 ESEKDE
+3320 ES
-3326 EGKTVSGSKKENTI
+3326 SN
-3340 ELAEELMPYLTDQ
+3340 P
-3353 ELEYLM
+3353 
-3359 AQFWT
+3359 F
-3364 PEDDALKE
+3364 
-3372 RKEKKFMD
+3372 R

>member
-1 MALSKTRQEKYKQ
+1 MSRIQDRIERMKAGRKT
-14 ARDRAKQLGRQIETD
+14 A
-29 QTNRRQSS
+29 S
-37 VGNGSAPS
+37 GSASSNQDEKSGQKKTIQQRLNAMKSTTPS
-45 VPGPLGS
+45 KSEKPVRAALTSAGPLGNTA
-52 SSQNAKNRLSGRG
+52 QNAKKRLSGRG

-420 QGVVDAVNDFFG
+420 QGVVDAVNGFFG

-454 AWVNPMAS
+454 AWVNPIAS

-613 AMGALDERAQRQT
+613 AMGALDERAQRQ
-626 DRTADAAIDASYA
+626 A
-639 EMQENGLFGQSGEQR
+639 
-654 QRTQAAIE
+654 
-662 NARTEDMQRAIWDAV
+662 
-677 ENGQQES
+677 
-684 QNAEDSTAVNTD
+684 DSTAVNENGLV
-696 PAEHTAGEQRVIE
+696 ALTAQEQENLSSGKRNKIVSTVQDVVSFIRSALSDRTSSNRAYLGKIPDGTAQRVLE
-709 EYQAAVDEDLVH
+709 ETGVDITGYNAILPSDAVRHMFKNHGNQMAEAARGQV
-721 FVESAMEH
+721 
-729 KGENKGRFPL
+729 
-739 KPVSERA
+739 
-746 AADIQALTGIDTTGF
+746 ALTPETAANLP
-761 QTVLEQRIAEHIVDR
+761 TVLSNPDR
-776 HGANGAAD
+776 VTFSNKLD
-784 ASMRDVHD
+784 AYGRKTLLFEKKIGDVYITAQAVTD
-792 IARMQYVLDN
+792 
-802 YDSMEPAGT
+802 GT
-811 TRAYTTNRSN
+811 KSLTTD
-821 GKPGQ
+821 
-826 AQTVKYIKAVNGT
+826 TLYIKKGSPA
-839 YYIVE
+839 
-844 AVPDTKAKTTY
+844 
-855 IVSAFMSKN
+855 
-864 KKTEDLQTADAN
+864 TADEMQA
-876 APAWTAKTENAESSV
+876 SSSQTSETSSGQTL

-1081 DDATVNRLNAVSK
+1081 DGTTVNRLNAVSK

-1106 RGGTANAQISGADIF
+1106 RGGTANASITGSTIL

-1170 RYKEQ
+1170 RYGRG

-1196 LEDGALLDAFIEK
+1196 LEDGALLDDFIEK

-1231 TGKEKQLAQT
+1231 TGKEKQLAET
-1241 AEGKLTAALEAAGRQ
+1241 AEGKLTAALEAARRQ

-1272 RNSLKEDLEYGRRK
+1272 RNSLKEDLTNGGERR
-1286 ESREDF
+1286 EETAADF
-1292 KRGCLEEGYQVLERA
+1292 NRRGV
-1307 DIAYGFRRVG
+1307 
-1317 HSASEGH
+1317 SEG
-1324 LGQVAQDAQ
+1324 LTIVEGQGVTFGYRRHQGEPAQGNA
-1333 RAQQELTALGISADV
+1333 RVLQEELNALGIEADV
-1348 VDGPILRNQNG
+1348 FDGPVWVNRGGVTERMEVPQAATL
-1359 ITVARDVKQAV
+1359 ARER
-1370 TVAQS
+1370 
-1375 HIFINKDASLSPR
+1375 IIINPDATISPR
-1388 EIAGHEAFHLWQSG
+1388 NVAGHEAFHLWKSRV
-1402 KGRDAYIDTVED
+1402 GREAYLDTVEE
-1414 NLLFTSEAFQK
+1414 NLLFTTPDFLN
-1425 YQSTVAEAYLGE
+1425 YQRTIAEAYLGGE
-1437 DADLAN
+1437 ADLSDDFQRAR
-1443 AVQADKLF
+1443 LT
-1451 EEVFAY
+1451 EELFAY

-1553 QRLLDATLKAGLAE
+1553 QRLLDATLKTGLAE

-1656 SGSTLMALKHATEAQ
+1656 SGSTLMALKHAIEAQ

-2085 DTPLSISETD
+2085 DIPLSISETD

-2121 NIDQIYAELSAQWPE
+2121 NVGQIYAELSAQWPE

-2160 RQVDVRN
+2160 RQVDMRN

-2184 YQQFFDTPQAR
+2184 YQQFFDTPQAK

-2208 ERAKG
+2208 EWARG

-2228 ETVRQQNRKRVQRA
+2228 ETVRQQNRERVQRA

-2294 PTDKQHIPERLRTP
+2294 PTDKQHIPEQLRTP

-3077 TIAYAVKSLLA
+3077 TTAYAVKSLLA

>member
-238 AVRSRDYNREQ
+238 AVRNRDYNREQ

-257 HAAPAGQ
+257 RSTPAGQ

-299 AGNAEGTWD
+299 TGNAEGTWD

-406 SFAMSGASLVQQTG
+406 SFAMSGANLVQQTG
-420 QGVVDAVNDFFG
+420 QGVVDAVNGFFG

-524 LFRVGKQMVTEGSEE
+524 LFRVGKQMITEGSEE

-613 AMGALDERAQRQT
+613 AMGALDERAQRQAN
-626 DRTADAAIDASYA
+626 RTADAAIDASYA

-662 NARTEDMQRAIWDAV
+662 RARQADGSGMAAGAAKNTASTRETALQADTALFDRSILKNFNQARKSFLDFARSHFPAKV
-677 ENGQQES
+677 
-684 QNAEDSTAVNTD
+684 QNAETGREISISRTGLDKFLSGNLYFEKYASGFHIPELIEQAHKV
-696 PAEHTAGEQRVIE
+696 GE
-709 EYQAAVDEDLVH
+709 AAD
-721 FVESAMEH
+721 
-729 KGENKGRFPL
+729 NKGRDSIL
-739 KPVSERA
+739 GYE
-746 AADIQALTGIDTTGF
+746 
-761 QTVLEQRIAEHIVDR
+761 
-776 HGANGAAD
+776 
-784 ASMRDVHD
+784 
-792 IARMQYVLDN
+792 Y
-802 YDSMEPAGT
+802 YDSPIDIESKPYTAHIRVRNTRSGDKYYGHTISEIDQIEIEPSTREDMEPMAH
-811 TRAYTTNRSN
+811 
-821 GKPGQ
+821 P
-826 AQTVKYIKAVNGT
+826 VNIDGST
-839 YYIVE
+839 
-844 AVPDTKAKTTY
+844 
-855 IVSAFMSKN
+855 S
-864 KKTEDLQTADAN
+864 
-876 APAWTAKTENAESSV
+876 ESSQDTGHNTAQGSPV
-891 STPMIT
+891 IYARSEPPQSSSTPMIT
-897 EMGLERNGLT
+897 ELGLERNGLT
-907 REQAGIIARIASG
+907 REQVEIIARIASG
-920 ETVSEEEAR
+920 ETVNEEEAR
-929 QVAGS
+929 SIAES
-934 DMATEVLTRTLAER
+934 DAATSVLTRAAKEQAARQRTGASAATSQQQER
-948 REAVSEQEPVRRQA
+948 TQETQAYRRQA
-962 GEMARPASRAEAQ
+962 PTTRAEAQ
-975 VIEASSVFGENGQ
+975 VIEASSVFGENGR

-1018 LPMDE
+1018 LSMDE

-1049 AKLREEQAR
+1049 AKLREERAR
-1058 AQYASTAGTDSGL
+1058 AQYASTAGTGSGL

-1196 LEDGALLDAFIEK
+1196 LEDGALLDDFIEK

-1217 EKLRDAIRTLLRKL
+1217 EKLRDAVRTLIRKL
-1231 TGKEKQLAQT
+1231 TGKEKQLAET

-1272 RNSLKEDLEYGRRK
+1272 RNSLKEDLTDGGERR
-1286 ESREDF
+1286 EETREAF
-1292 KRGCLEEGYQVLERA
+1292 ARRAAGEGLTVVEGKTAAFGYREPIQL
-1307 DIAYGFRRVG
+1307 G
-1317 HSASEGH
+1317 HETVA
-1324 LGQVAQDAQ
+1324 GQVREELQ
-1333 RAQQELTALGISADV
+1333 RLGITGIIT
-1348 VDGPILRNQNG
+1348 DGSVLWNRNS
-1359 ITVARDVKQAV
+1359 ITGVRQVKEAV
-1370 TVAQS
+1370 TAQGEV
-1375 HIFINKDASLSPR
+1375 IFINSGVSLPAKR
-1388 EIAGHEAFHLWQSG
+1388 VAGHEAFHLWRNG
-1402 KGRDAYIDTVED
+1402 TGRDAYIEIVED
-1414 NLLFTSEAFQK
+1414 NLLFTSEAFLE
-1425 YQSTVAEAYLGE
+1425 YQSAIAEAYLGE
-1437 DADLAN
+1437 EVDLSNDAQVRRLR
-1443 AVQADKLF
+1443 
-1451 EEVFAY
+1451 EELFAY
-1457 ISGHIHE
+1457 ISGDIHE

-1488 VEENRSGP
+1488 VEENRGEA
-1496 LTVEEPGDGEHGARY
+1496 EE
-1511 SLKELDGRHM
+1511 
-1521 PVIANTSYGAL
+1521 
-1532 ASKPERMAWLKEAK
+1532 
-1546 QGNRAAA
+1546 
-1553 QRLLDATLKAGLAE
+1553 
-1567 QVDEAFPDAVLVPV
+1567 
-1581 QYAGE
+1581 
-1586 GNVLPQLLAQRL
+1586 
-1598 ARNGRHSL
+1598 
-1606 LETVHQTGR
+1606 TGR
-1615 SGMKNHEDTYG
+1615 
-1626 RLMNPVQFAFDGPAP
+1626 
-1641 DLTGQRFVLVDDVIS
+1641 
-1656 SGSTLMALKHATEAQ
+1656 
-1671 GGTVDGYVVLA
+1671 
-1682 RGRYVAGDMAMKA
+1682 
-1695 ETLRAIEM
+1695 
-1703 RLGRAAVEETLTGRL
+1703 
-1718 GYPVTLEAL
+1718 
-1727 TEKQGRAILSHQEA
+1727 
-1741 FAVGT
+1741 
-1746 VRALTAAERS
+1746 
-1756 AVLQYKSSESYK
+1756 
-1768 VNTKLRDGIA
+1768 
-1778 LTEAEQTMVDEID
+1778 
-1791 RALEKLPRYEGT
+1791 
-1803 VYRRMS
+1803 
-1809 FDMEGQE
+1809 
-1816 ALDAFLTQYEA
+1816 
-1827 GAVVRSK
+1827 
-1834 AYLSSSTEQD
+1834 
-1844 GYPVEGNLTVLQVI
+1844 
-1858 TGHNGRDLD
+1858 
-1867 GIGNNFEREVL
+1867 
-1878 FPRNTRFYI
+1878 
-1887 ERVASDE
+1887 
-1894 DGNPVVYM
+1894 
-1902 EEVAEHG
+1902 
-1909 AGQLYPGEYRQAV
+1909 
-1922 QQVQTSSSEDSKLQA
+1922 
-1937 VPGLDTGRGA
+1937 
-1947 DRGRVPGVRAEGE
+1947 
-1960 EHYSLKAGDGS
+1960 YSLKAGDGS
-1971 REAAQLR
+1971 RDAAQLR

-2021 QLDVDTLTE
+2021 SLDTDTLTE
-2030 GMTDL
+2030 SMTDL

-2044 DFLETEAYRKA
+2044 DFSETEAYRKA

-2085 DTPLSISETD
+2085 NTPLSISETD

-2184 YQQFFDTPQAR
+2184 YQQFFDTPQAK

-2228 ETVRQQNRKRVQRA
+2228 ETVRQQNRERVQRA

-2255 RLKDRYVEKTAADR
+2255 RLKDRYAEKTAADR

-2288 SQKLLH
+2288 STQLLK
-2294 PTDKQHIPERLRTP
+2294 PSNQQHVPERLRTA
-2308 VAALLEAINQE
+2308 VAATLDAINQE

-2338 PAKRTEAFR
+2338 PAKRTEAFL
-2347 ALKEQYAKIVAEGG
+2347 ALREAYQAILTDNSQSMA
-2361 DMVIDPSL
+2361 IDPDL
-2369 LGSDA
+2369 QGRLD
-2374 EGIRGSFDAVITMG
+2374 ELITLR
-2388 DTRLA
+2388 DTPLSA
-2393 DMNAEQLA
+2393 MNTGQLT
-2401 TVWQVVKAVEHSVS
+2401 TVWNTLKAVEASVRN
-2415 TSGKILSKTKF
+2415 
-2426 AATVDWANAM
+2426 AN
-2436 QRDTA
+2436 
-2441 SRRAKRT
+2441 
-2448 LTKGHPLLDLENPY
+2448 
-2462 TFFSHFGDAGRDI
+2462 
-2475 YRMLRNAQDQQ
+2475 RMLSGEQWETVARTAEALRRENVHKAQRRDLTGALGKLDRAVNLNNLTPEAFFHRLGATGEQLFEMLRKAQDRYITTVAKAQEEMAALVSGRVVQ
-2486 QLMADEVANA
+2486 QLEREVHTFRLEQGGA
-2496 VRSIVSPKTV
+2496 VT
-2506 RNMERTTRTFT
+2506 
-2517 TERGDKLALSTA
+2517 LSTA
-2529 QIMELYELMKRTQ
+2529 QIMALRETMQDKQGRKHVLN
-2542 AHDHLLKGGIVQP
+2542 GGIRPDNVQQ
-2555 EVESAKIR
+2555 R
-2563 RGTDAILL
+2563 RGVYQTATSRSYRVTAGDLDAILS
-2571 TEEDLANIAGTLTD
+2571 TLTKEQEALASRLQKYLAERMGETGNEASMQVYGYRKFTDPNYFPLESD
-2585 RQVQI
+2585 RNQVRGGETEPGGGAVQGSSI
-2590 ADGLQ
+2590 ENMGLAKARVENATNGVMVRSIFDVVSNHISDMATYGAYLPAMTDLQ
-2595 RLTCGLLA
+2595 RV
-2603 DYGNRASMDAYGYKK
+2603 YNYQ
-2618 FTEQSYWP
+2618 F
-2626 IQSAKEGI
+2626 
-2634 RSSVERGSGQT
+2634 
-2645 RSIANIG
+2645 
-2652 FAQAVTPHANNP
+2652 
-2664 LDLPGLFS
+2664 
-2672 TFSSHAGDMI
+2672 
-2682 DYAAW
+2682 
-2687 LLPMEDANRLFNFK
+2687 
-2701 FRDGEGNLTGKT
+2701 FRRD
-2713 VKGLLE
+2713 
-2719 RVGGEGSQ
+2719 GGEGAVRDGSVKDVFTQ
-2727 RYWHNLMEDIQNG
+2727 V
-2740 INAPGDSPMWDKI
+2740 
-2753 GKSIGNFK
+2753 F
-2761 GAAVGGNL
+2761 GAGGNAYMSKL
-2769 RVVIQQPTAFFR
+2769 LQDINRSSRSENMSPLSTLTGNYKAAAIAFNMRVVLQQPTAILR
-2781 AAAVLSPADLSRG
+2781 ALSELDAKYLTAGMVRRG
-2794 LAGGVTRG
+2794 DWEKVKRYA
-2802 NGWKKALQY
+2802 
-2811 SPIAKR
+2811 PIAVWKDWGYFDI
-2817 KNTGSFDISSP
+2817 NTG
-2828 RQMNEIL
+2828 RQMKNVL
-2835 FDDRTPVRK
+2835 FSDDSRLERLK
-2844 LNDTL
+2844 Q
-2849 SAPAGMADAVTWG
+2849 AGMAMASRADSFAWS
-2862 RLWNACEWATA
+2862 RLWNAVELEIKDT
-2873 REHKSLQKG
+2873 RSDLTPG
-2882 SEAFYQKVNELFTEV
+2882 SSAFYEAVAERFEGI
-2897 IDQTQVVDGVLQ
+2897 IDKTQVVDGVLQ
-2909 RSNIMRSSNAVV
+2909 RSQIMRSTSDLDKMA
-2921 KQATS
+2921 AS
-2926 FMGEPIMSLNL
+2926 FMGEPTKVYNMLMS
-2937 MLRAYDQVRYEQD
+2937 AIYDYRNAEGAA
-2950 RKKWR
+2950 K
-2955 QAVKTLGRA
+2955 QAAGKHLARTVF
-2964 ATALVVTNVI
+2964 ALTVSFAV
-2974 NALAQ
+2974 NAVMQ
-2979 SLIDAMRDDDED
+2979 SVMDALRDDDREKD
-2991 KKYWERFWAAFTG
+2991 YWEKFFAAYTG
-3004 IAGEEENFQD
+3004 FSGEEETFLD
-3014 YLTSVMS
+3014 YWNSFWD
-3021 GNLGSGLNPLGQIP
+3021 GNLQANYNPLSYVP
-3035 FVKDVLSLLQGYD
+3035 YVKDILSLLQGYD
-3048 VSRTDMEIIS
+3048 VKRMDLESISKVLTAGQGALRALQGNGKNTRASAFATLFAEVSRLLGLPVANLKRD
-3058 DIVDASELFISSAG
+3058 VQ
-3072 GGGSK
+3072 
-3077 TIAYAVKSLLA
+3077 AVVNTA
-3088 AMAKLFGIPVS
+3088 A
-3099 NLTRDIWSIA
+3099 N
-3109 RSTAVETDNIP
+3109 ETDNYL
-3120 LQYEM
+3120 LQYRMDKAMLDINYDGNRKNFLDLLYKAYENDREAYEIMYEDMVMSGFDPEAIRKGM
-3125 EKAIY
+3125 ESRMKK
-3130 NITNERNKGRY
+3130 E
-3141 YDILFRA
+3141 
-3148 LAQGDIDS
+3148 QGVES
-3156 YEHIRRELME
+3156 VE
-3166 QMGVDGASI
+3166 
-3175 DSAMRSRYKN
+3175 
-3185 AMEKN
+3185 
-3190 PNFTL
+3190 
-3195 SQEAMDL
+3195 DL
-3202 TGARE
+3202 TERYLTPEQERTYDRLYGELSSSRVWRAADDGQRAEVEDNLYQLAVKTDAGQRLQEKIDGGAA
-3207 NYASEKS
+3207 YGVSEA
-3214 DTERFGPDDL
+3214 DYLLYLAALEVA
-3224 DAEAYRDYSRQQ
+3224 DAEN
-3236 AEDYRE
+3236 EDRSKRNG
-3242 WADRIEAF
+3242 A
-3250 KGFDWLD
+3250 
-3257 DEAKDSILK
+3257 
-3266 AAQQLAQDTAL
+3266 
-3277 RDYSGGQ
+3277 
-3284 FTDADLSQ
+3284 TDQ
-3292 WERWATGGSEY
+3292 R
-3303 GVTEAEAILF
+3303 EAEA
-3313 KAAYDMA
+3313 AANMLAGLSDEGRAYLWQSTNKGWK
-3320 ESEKDE
+3320 ES
-3326 EGKTVSGSKKENTI
+3326 SN
-3340 ELAEELMPYLTDQ
+3340 P
-3353 ELEYLM
+3353 
-3359 AQFWT
+3359 F
-3364 PEDDALKE
+3364 
-3372 RKEKKFMD
+3372 R

>member
-1 MALSKTRQEKYKQ
+1 MENLTGGTPPVRYLLCVVPCKLYFGDVYITAQ
-14 ARDRAKQLGRQIETD
+14 AVTD
-29 QTNRRQSS
+29 GTKSLTTDTLYIKK
-37 VGNGSAPS
+37 GSPATADEMQA
-45 VPGPLGS
+45 S
-52 SSQNAKNRLSGRG
+52 SSQTS
-65 VSGVSG
+65 
-71 SFPVS
+71 
-76 DAGTAAYERGVVSAI
+76 
-91 TRQRDEAK
+91 
-99 ADQLRAQ
+99 
-106 ARLQALSAG
+106 
-115 GWSADSPQ
+115 
-123 ARQAERETWNSL
+123 ET
-135 NASARQKAASERL
+135 
-148 KEIAASAQERY
+148 
-159 AREQAVRTA
+159 
-168 RLPDADTLESRL
+168 
-180 EQAAR
+180 
-185 ERYQAEADIQRY
+185 
-197 SGLGLVLSPGG
+197 
-208 ITENAGRLQEA
+208 
-219 VRAVEPAKERQ
+219 
-230 EALRKDFD
+230 
-238 AVRSRDYNREQ
+238 
-249 ENQINEWI
+249 
-257 HAAPAGQ
+257 
-264 GTAPDFSTATTP
+264 
-276 KQWQAAGAVRILL
+276 
-289 NPDRAAQTVS
+289 
-299 AGNAEGTWD
+299 
-308 ATRLSFLTEEEKRA
+308 
-322 VLAYANAGDWETA
+322 
-335 ANLLEALERT
+335 
-345 LNARQ
+345 
-350 QESANERLYEESKEH
+350 
-365 PIVGA
+365 
-370 AANAIL
+370 
-376 SYGQPYAYLEGVRQV
+376 
-391 VENAATGNY
+391 
-400 EPIDPN
+400 
-406 SFAMSGASLVQQTG
+406 
-420 QGVVDAVNDFFG
+420 
-432 KDVSFLTQTGLSIL
+432 
-446 QNMARAPI
+446 
-454 AWVNPMAS
+454 
-462 LGIMATGAGGAS
+462 
-474 VLEGAQ
+474 
-480 AGKDP
+480 
-485 AKTVALATAAGL
+485 
-497 AEYVTERVSL
+497 
-507 ESLLE
+507 
-512 TLKAGKTPLRQA
+512 
-524 LFRVGKQMVTEGSEE
+524 
-539 AASEYL
+539 
-545 NLLADAVISG
+545 
-555 ASSGMMQERDALMAA
+555 SSG
-570 GFSRSEADA
+570 
-579 MAMTKYMAE
+579 
-588 QPALS
+588 
-593 ALGGMISGGVMG
+593 
-605 GGAAALGS
+605 
-613 AMGALDERAQRQT
+613 QT
-626 DRTADAAIDASYA
+626 
-639 EMQENGLFGQSGEQR
+639 L
-654 QRTQAAIE
+654 
-662 NARTEDMQRAIWDAV
+662 
-677 ENGQQES
+677 
-684 QNAEDSTAVNTD
+684 
-696 PAEHTAGEQRVIE
+696 
-709 EYQAAVDEDLVH
+709 
-721 FVESAMEH
+721 
-729 KGENKGRFPL
+729 
-739 KPVSERA
+739 
-746 AADIQALTGIDTTGF
+746 
-761 QTVLEQRIAEHIVDR
+761 
-776 HGANGAAD
+776 
-784 ASMRDVHD
+784 
-792 IARMQYVLDN
+792 
-802 YDSMEPAGT
+802 
-811 TRAYTTNRSN
+811 
-821 GKPGQ
+821 
-826 AQTVKYIKAVNGT
+826 
-839 YYIVE
+839 
-844 AVPDTKAKTTY
+844 
-855 IVSAFMSKN
+855 
-864 KKTEDLQTADAN
+864 
-876 APAWTAKTENAESSV
+876 

-897 EMGLERNGLT
+897 EMGVERNGLT

-1196 LEDGALLDAFIEK
+1196 LEDGALLDDFIKK

-1241 AEGKLTAALEAAGRQ
+1241 AEGKLTAALEAARRQ

-1402 KGRDAYIDTVED
+1402 KGRDDYIDTVED

-1479 AVKAAWEAL
+1479 AVKAAWEGL

-1496 LTVEEPGDGEHGARY
+1496 LKVEEPGDGEHGARY

-1553 QRLLDATLKAGLAE
+1553 QRLLDATLKTGLAE

-1656 SGSTLMALKHATEAQ
+1656 SGSTLMALKHAIEAQ

-2044 DFLETEAYRKA
+2044 DFSETEAYRKA

-2085 DTPLSISETD
+2085 DIPLSISETD

-2121 NIDQIYAELSAQWPE
+2121 NVGQIYAELSAQWPE

-2160 RQVDVRN
+2160 RQVDMRN

-2184 YQQFFDTPQAR
+2184 YQQFFDTPQAK

-2208 ERAKG
+2208 ERARG

-2228 ETVRQQNRKRVQRA
+2228 ETVRQQNRERVQRA

-2255 RLKDRYVEKTAADR
+2255 RLKDRYAEKTAADR

-2275 ELRRKITRHAKAL
+2275 ELRRKITRHAKTL
-2288 SQKLLH
+2288 STQLLK
-2294 PTDKQHIPERLRTP
+2294 PSNQQHVPERLRTA
-2308 VAALLEAINQE
+2308 VAATLDAINQE

-2338 PAKRTEAFR
+2338 PAKRTEAFL
-2347 ALKEQYAKIVAEGG
+2347 ALREAYQAILTDNSQTMA
-2361 DMVIDPSL
+2361 IDPDL
-2369 LGSDA
+2369 QGRLD
-2374 EGIRGSFDAVITMG
+2374 ELITLR
-2388 DTRLA
+2388 DTPLSA
-2393 DMNAEQLA
+2393 MNTGQLT
-2401 TVWQVVKAVEHSVS
+2401 TVWNTLKAVEASVRN
-2415 TSGKILSKTKF
+2415 
-2426 AATVDWANAM
+2426 AN
-2436 QRDTA
+2436 
-2441 SRRAKRT
+2441 
-2448 LTKGHPLLDLENPY
+2448 
-2462 TFFSHFGDAGRDI
+2462 
-2475 YRMLRNAQDQQ
+2475 RMLSGEQWETVARTAEALRRENVHKAQRRDLTGALGKLDRAVNLNNLTPEAFFHRLGATGEQLFEMLRKAQDRYITTVAKAQEEMAALVSGRVVQ
-2486 QLMADEVANA
+2486 QLEREVHTF
-2496 VRSIVSPKTV
+2496 RLEQGGTV
-2506 RNMERTTRTFT
+2506 T
-2517 TERGDKLALSTA
+2517 LSTA
-2529 QIMELYELMKRTQ
+2529 QIMALRETMQDKQGRKHVLN
-2542 AHDHLLKGGIVQP
+2542 GGIRPDNAQQ
-2555 EVESAKIR
+2555 R
-2563 RGTDAILL
+2563 RGLYQTAASRSYRVTAGDLDAILS
-2571 TEEDLANIAGTLTD
+2571 TLTKEQEALASRLQKYLAERMGETGNEASMQVYGYRKFTDPNYFPLESD
-2585 RQVQI
+2585 RNQVRGGETEPGGGAAQGSSI
-2590 ADGLQ
+2590 ENMGLAKARVENATNGVMVRSIFDVVSNHISDMATYGAYLPAMIDLQ
-2595 RLTCGLLA
+2595 RVYNYQFFRRDGGESAVRDGSVKDVFTQVFGAGGNAYMSKLLQ
-2603 DYGNRASMDAYGYKK
+2603 DIN
-2618 FTEQSYWP
+2618 
-2626 IQSAKEGI
+2626 
-2634 RSSVERGSGQT
+2634 RSS
-2645 RSIANIG
+2645 RSENMS
-2652 FAQAVTPHANNP
+2652 P
-2664 LDLPGLFS
+2664 LS
-2672 TFSSHAGDMI
+2672 A
-2682 DYAAW
+2682 
-2687 LLPMEDANRLFNFK
+2687 
-2701 FRDGEGNLTGKT
+2701 LTGNYK
-2713 VKGLLE
+2713 
-2719 RVGGEGSQ
+2719 
-2727 RYWHNLMEDIQNG
+2727 
-2740 INAPGDSPMWDKI
+2740 
-2753 GKSIGNFK
+2753 
-2761 GAAVGGNL
+2761 AAAIAFNM
-2769 RVVIQQPTAFFR
+2769 RVVLQQPTAILR
-2781 AAAVLSPADLSRG
+2781 ALSELDAKYLTAGMVRRG
-2794 LAGGVTRG
+2794 DWEKVKRYA
-2802 NGWKKALQY
+2802 
-2811 SPIAKR
+2811 PIAVWKDWGYFDI
-2817 KNTGSFDISSP
+2817 NTG
-2828 RQMNEIL
+2828 RQMKNVL
-2835 FDDRTPVRK
+2835 FSDDSRLERLK
-2844 LNDTL
+2844 Q
-2849 SAPAGMADAVTWG
+2849 AGMAMASRADSFAWS
-2862 RLWNACEWATA
+2862 RLWNAVELEIKDT
-2873 REHKSLQKG
+2873 RGDLTPG
-2882 SEAFYQKVNELFTEV
+2882 SSAFYEAVAERFEGI
-2897 IDQTQVVDGVLQ
+2897 IDKTQVVDGVLQ
-2909 RSNIMRSSNAVV
+2909 RSQIMRSTSDLDKMA
-2921 KQATS
+2921 AS
-2926 FMGEPIMSLNL
+2926 FMGEPTKVYNMLMS
-2937 MLRAYDQVRYEQD
+2937 AVYDYRNAEGTAKQAAGKHLVRTVFALTVSF
-2950 RKKWR
+2950 
-2955 QAVKTLGRA
+2955 AVNA
-2964 ATALVVTNVI
+2964 VMQSVMDAL
-2974 NALAQ
+2974 
-2979 SLIDAMRDDDED
+2979 RDDDREKD
-2991 KKYWERFWAAFTG
+2991 YWEKFFAAYTG
-3004 IAGEEENFQD
+3004 FSGEEETFLD
-3014 YLTSVMS
+3014 YWNSFWG
-3021 GNLGSGLNPLGQIP
+3021 GNLQANYNPLSYVP
-3035 FVKDVLSLLQGYD
+3035 YVKDILSLLQGYD
-3048 VSRTDMEIIS
+3048 VKRMDLESISKVLTAGQGALRALQGNGKNTRASAFATLFAEVSR
-3058 DIVDASELFISSAG
+3058 
-3072 GGGSK
+3072 
-3077 TIAYAVKSLLA
+3077 
-3088 AMAKLFGIPVS
+3088 LFGLPVA
-3099 NLTRDIWSIA
+3099 NLKRDVQ
-3109 RSTAVETDNIP
+3109 AVVNTVANETDNYL
-3120 LQYEM
+3120 LQYRMDKAMLDINYDGNRKNFLDLLYKAYENDREAYEIMYEDMVMSGFDPEAIRKGM
-3125 EKAIY
+3125 ESRMKK
-3130 NITNERNKGRY
+3130 E
-3141 YDILFRA
+3141 
-3148 LAQGDIDS
+3148 QGVES
-3156 YEHIRRELME
+3156 VE
-3166 QMGVDGASI
+3166 
-3175 DSAMRSRYKN
+3175 
-3185 AMEKN
+3185 
-3190 PNFTL
+3190 
-3195 SQEAMDL
+3195 DL
-3202 TGARE
+3202 TERYLTPEQERTYDRLYGELSSSRVWRAADDGQRAEVEDNLYQLAVKTDAGQRLQEKIDGGAA
-3207 NYASEKS
+3207 YGVSEA
-3214 DTERFGPDDL
+3214 DYLLYLAALEVA
-3224 DAEAYRDYSRQQ
+3224 DAEN
-3236 AEDYRE
+3236 EDRSKRNG
-3242 WADRIEAF
+3242 A
-3250 KGFDWLD
+3250 
-3257 DEAKDSILK
+3257 
-3266 AAQQLAQDTAL
+3266 
-3277 RDYSGGQ
+3277 
-3284 FTDADLSQ
+3284 TDQ
-3292 WERWATGGSEY
+3292 R
-3303 GVTEAEAILF
+3303 EAEA
-3313 KAAYDMA
+3313 AANMLAGLSDEGRAYLWQSTNKGWK
-3320 ESEKDE
+3320 ES
-3326 EGKTVSGSKKENTI
+3326 SN
-3340 ELAEELMPYLTDQ
+3340 P
-3353 ELEYLM
+3353 
-3359 AQFWT
+3359 F
-3364 PEDDALKE
+3364 
-3372 RKEKKFMD
+3372 R

>member
-1 MALSKTRQEKYKQ
+1 MSRIQDRIERMKAGRKT
-14 ARDRAKQLGRQIETD
+14 A
-29 QTNRRQSS
+29 S
-37 VGNGSAPS
+37 GSASSNQDEKSGQKKTIQQRLNAMKSTTPS
-45 VPGPLGS
+45 KSEKPVRAALTSAGPLGNTA
-52 SSQNAKNRLSGRG
+52 QNAKKRLSGRG

-420 QGVVDAVNDFFG
+420 QGVVDAVNGFFG

-454 AWVNPMAS
+454 AWVNPIAS

-613 AMGALDERAQRQT
+613 AMGALDERAQRQAN
-626 DRTADAAIDASYA
+626 RTADAAIDASYA

-662 NARTEDMQRAIWDAV
+662 RARQADGSGMAAGAAKNTASTRETALQADTALFDRSILKNFNQARKSFLDFARSHFPAKV
-677 ENGQQES
+677 
-684 QNAEDSTAVNTD
+684 QNAETGREISISRTGLDKFLSGNLYFEKYASGFHIPELIEQAHKV
-696 PAEHTAGEQRVIE
+696 GE
-709 EYQAAVDEDLVH
+709 AAD
-721 FVESAMEH
+721 
-729 KGENKGRFPL
+729 NKGRDSIL
-739 KPVSERA
+739 GYE
-746 AADIQALTGIDTTGF
+746 
-761 QTVLEQRIAEHIVDR
+761 
-776 HGANGAAD
+776 
-784 ASMRDVHD
+784 
-792 IARMQYVLDN
+792 Y
-802 YDSMEPAGT
+802 YDSPIDIESKPYTAHIRVRNTRSGDKYYGHTISEIDQIEIEPSTREDMEPMAH
-811 TRAYTTNRSN
+811 
-821 GKPGQ
+821 P
-826 AQTVKYIKAVNGT
+826 VNIDGST
-839 YYIVE
+839 
-844 AVPDTKAKTTY
+844 
-855 IVSAFMSKN
+855 S
-864 KKTEDLQTADAN
+864 
-876 APAWTAKTENAESSV
+876 ESSQDTGHNTAQGSPV
-891 STPMIT
+891 IYARSEPPQSSSTPMIT
-897 EMGLERNGLT
+897 EMGVERNGLT

-1196 LEDGALLDAFIEK
+1196 LEDGALLDDFIKK

-1241 AEGKLTAALEAAGRQ
+1241 AEGKLTAALEAARRQ

-1272 RNSLKEDLEYGRRK
+1272 RNSLKEDLTNGGERR
-1286 ESREDF
+1286 EETAADF
-1292 KRGCLEEGYQVLERA
+1292 NRRGV
-1307 DIAYGFRRVG
+1307 
-1317 HSASEGH
+1317 SEG
-1324 LGQVAQDAQ
+1324 LTIVEGQGVTFGYRRHQGEPAQGNA
-1333 RAQQELTALGISADV
+1333 RVLQEELNALGIEADV
-1348 VDGPILRNQNG
+1348 FDGPVWVNRGGVTERMEVPQAATL
-1359 ITVARDVKQAV
+1359 ARER
-1370 TVAQS
+1370 
-1375 HIFINKDASLSPR
+1375 IIINPDATISPR
-1388 EIAGHEAFHLWQSG
+1388 NVAGHEAFHLWKSRV
-1402 KGRDAYIDTVED
+1402 GREAYLDTVEE
-1414 NLLFTSEAFQK
+1414 NLLFTTPDFLN
-1425 YQSTVAEAYLGE
+1425 YQRTIAEAYLGGE
-1437 DADLAN
+1437 ADLSDDFQRAR
-1443 AVQADKLF
+1443 LT
-1451 EEVFAY
+1451 EELFAY

-1553 QRLLDATLKAGLAE
+1553 QRLLDATLKTGLAE

-1656 SGSTLMALKHATEAQ
+1656 SGSTLMALKHAIEAQ

-1816 ALDAFLTQYEA
+1816 ALDAFLEEHAAGDIVPYEA
-1827 GAVVRSK
+1827 
-1834 AYLSSSTEQD
+1834 YTSSSTEQD
-1844 GYPVEGNLTVLQVI
+1844 GYPVEGKWTVLQVI
-1858 TGHNGRDLD
+1858 KGQNGRDLD

-1878 FPRNTRFYI
+1878 FPRDTLFYV
-1887 ERVASDE
+1887 EKVGTDAE
-1894 DGNPVVYM
+1894 GNPIIYM

-1909 AGQLYPGEYRQAV
+1909 AGQLYSEERLQAV
-1922 QQVQTSSSEDSKLQA
+1922 QQVQASAGEDSELQA
-1937 VPGLDTGRGA
+1937 VPKENTTRGA
-1947 DRGRVPGVRAEGE
+1947 ERGQLSGLRAEGE

-1971 REAAQLR
+1971 WEAAQLR

-2085 DTPLSISETD
+2085 DIPLSISETD

-2121 NIDQIYAELSAQWPE
+2121 NVGQIYAELSAQWPE

-2160 RQVDVRN
+2160 RQVDMRN

-2184 YQQFFDTPQAR
+2184 YQQFFDTPQAK

-2208 ERAKG
+2208 EWARG

-2228 ETVRQQNRKRVQRA
+2228 ETVRQQNRERVQRA

-2294 PTDKQHIPERLRTP
+2294 PTDKQHIPEQLRTP

-3077 TIAYAVKSLLA
+3077 TTAYAVKSLLA

>member
-106 ARLQALSAG
+106 AWLQALSAG

-238 AVRSRDYNREQ
+238 AVRNRDYNREQ

-257 HAAPAGQ
+257 RSTPAGQ

-299 AGNAEGTWD
+299 TGNAEGTWD

-322 VLAYANAGDWETA
+322 VLAYANAGDWETV

-406 SFAMSGASLVQQTG
+406 SFAMSGANLVQQTG

-613 AMGALDERAQRQT
+613 AMGALDERAQRQ
-626 DRTADAAIDASYA
+626 A
-639 EMQENGLFGQSGEQR
+639 
-654 QRTQAAIE
+654 
-662 NARTEDMQRAIWDAV
+662 
-677 ENGQQES
+677 
-684 QNAEDSTAVNTD
+684 DSTAVNTD

-802 YDSMEPAGT
+802 YDSMEPAGKST
-811 TRAYTTNRSN
+811 AYTTVKKN
-821 GKPGQ
+821 GKTGL
-826 AQTVKYIKAVNGT
+826 ADTVRYIKAVNGT
-839 YYIVE
+839 YYVIE
-844 AVPDTKAKTTY
+844 AVPNTKAKTTY
-855 IVSAFMSKN
+855 IVSAYMEG
-864 KKTEDLQTADAN
+864 KTKETGKQHPVLATSGPTLTSENAN
-876 APAWTAKTENAESSV
+876 ATSPV

-1094 ALGVRVQFADRV
+1094 ALGVRVQFVDRV
-1106 RGGTANAQISGADIF
+1106 RGGTANASITGSTIL

-1136 EWTHRMQELAPEQYR
+1136 EWTHRMQELTPEQYR

-1196 LEDGALLDAFIEK
+1196 LEDGALLDDFIEK

-1656 SGSTLMALKHATEAQ
+1656 SGSTLMALKHAIEAQ

-1741 FAVGT
+1741 FQAEGT

-1768 VNTKLRDGIA
+1768 VNAKLRDGIA
-1778 LTEAEQTMVDEID
+1778 LTEAEQEMVDALD
-1791 RALEKLPRYEGT
+1791 RALEKLPRYEGA

-1816 ALDAFLTQYEA
+1816 ALDAFLEEHAA
-1827 GAVVRSK
+1827 GDIVPYK
-1834 AYLSSSTEQD
+1834 AYTSSSTD
-1844 GYPVEGNLTVLQVI
+1844 IGGYPVSGELTVTQI
-1858 TGHNGRDLD
+1858 ISGKTGRDLD

-1887 ERVASDE
+1887 ERIASDE
-1894 DGNPVVYM
+1894 GGNPVVYM

-1909 AGQLYPGEYRQAV
+1909 AGQLYSEERLQAV

-1971 REAAQLR
+1971 RDAAQLR

-2021 QLDVDTLTE
+2021 SLDADTLTE

-2044 DFLETEAYRKA
+2044 DFSETEAYRKA

-2228 ETVRQQNRKRVQRA
+2228 ETVRQQNRERVQRA

-2255 RLKDRYVEKTAADR
+2255 RLKDRYAEKTAADR

-2288 SQKLLH
+2288 STQLLK
-2294 PTDKQHIPERLRTP
+2294 PSNQQHVPERLRTA
-2308 VAALLEAINQE
+2308 VAATLDAINQE

-2338 PAKRTEAFR
+2338 PAKRTEAFL
-2347 ALKEQYAKIVAEGG
+2347 ALREAYQAILTDNSQTMA
-2361 DMVIDPSL
+2361 IDPDL
-2369 LGSDA
+2369 QGRLD
-2374 EGIRGSFDAVITMG
+2374 ELITLR
-2388 DTRLA
+2388 DTPLSA
-2393 DMNAEQLA
+2393 MNTGQLT
-2401 TVWQVVKAVEHSVS
+2401 TVWNTLKAVEASVRN
-2415 TSGKILSKTKF
+2415 
-2426 AATVDWANAM
+2426 AN
-2436 QRDTA
+2436 
-2441 SRRAKRT
+2441 
-2448 LTKGHPLLDLENPY
+2448 
-2462 TFFSHFGDAGRDI
+2462 
-2475 YRMLRNAQDQQ
+2475 RMLSGEQWETVVRTAEALRRENVHKAQRRDLTGALGKLDRAVNLNNLTPEAFFHRLGATGEQLFEMLRKAQDRYITTVAKAQEEMAGLVSGRVVQ
-2486 QLMADEVANA
+2486 QLEREAHVFRLEQGG
-2496 VRSIVSPKTV
+2496 TV
-2506 RNMERTTRTFT
+2506 T
-2517 TERGDKLALSTA
+2517 LSTA
-2529 QIMELYELMKRTQ
+2529 QIMALRETMQDKQGRKHVLN
-2542 AHDHLLKGGIVQP
+2542 GGIRPDNVQQ
-2555 EVESAKIR
+2555 R
-2563 RGTDAILL
+2563 RGVYQTAASRSYRVTAGDLDAILS
-2571 TEEDLANIAGTLTD
+2571 TLTKEQEELAGRLQKYLAERMGETGNEASMQVYGYRKFTDPNYFPLESD
-2585 RQVQI
+2585 RNQVRGGETEPGGGAAQGSSI
-2590 ADGLQ
+2590 ENMGLAKARVENATNGVMVRSIFDVVSNHISDMATYGAYLPAMTDLQ
-2595 RLTCGLLA
+2595 RV
-2603 DYGNRASMDAYGYKK
+2603 YNYQ
-2618 FTEQSYWP
+2618 F
-2626 IQSAKEGI
+2626 
-2634 RSSVERGSGQT
+2634 
-2645 RSIANIG
+2645 
-2652 FAQAVTPHANNP
+2652 
-2664 LDLPGLFS
+2664 
-2672 TFSSHAGDMI
+2672 
-2682 DYAAW
+2682 
-2687 LLPMEDANRLFNFK
+2687 
-2701 FRDGEGNLTGKT
+2701 FRRD
-2713 VKGLLE
+2713 
-2719 RVGGEGSQ
+2719 GGEGAVRDGSVKDVFTQ
-2727 RYWHNLMEDIQNG
+2727 VFGAGGNAYMSKLLQDINRSSRSE
-2740 INAPGDSPMWDKI
+2740 NMSPL
-2753 GKSIGNFK
+2753 SALTGNYK
-2761 GAAVGGNL
+2761 AAAIAFNL
-2769 RVVIQQPTAFFR
+2769 RVVLQQPTAILR
-2781 AAAVLSPADLSRG
+2781 ALSELDAKYLTAGMVRRG
-2794 LAGGVTRG
+2794 DWEKVKRYA
-2802 NGWKKALQY
+2802 
-2811 SPIAKR
+2811 PIAVWKDWGYFDI
-2817 KNTGSFDISSP
+2817 NTG
-2828 RQMNEIL
+2828 RQMKNVL
-2835 FDDRTPVRK
+2835 FSDDSRLERLK
-2844 LNDTL
+2844 Q
-2849 SAPAGMADAVTWG
+2849 AGMAMASRADSFAWS
-2862 RLWNACEWATA
+2862 RLWNAVELEMKDT
-2873 REHKSLQKG
+2873 RGDLTPG
-2882 SEAFYQKVNELFTEV
+2882 SSAFYEAVAERFEGI
-2897 IDQTQVVDGVLQ
+2897 IDKTQVVDGILQ
-2909 RSNIMRSSNAVV
+2909 RSQIMRSTSDLDKMA
-2921 KQATS
+2921 AS
-2926 FMGEPIMSLNL
+2926 FMGEPTKVYNMLMSAVYDYRNAEGTAKQAAEKHLARTVFALTVSFAVNAVMQSIM
-2937 MLRAYDQVRYEQD
+2937 D
-2950 RKKWR
+2950 
-2955 QAVKTLGRA
+2955 
-2964 ATALVVTNVI
+2964 AL
-2974 NALAQ
+2974 
-2979 SLIDAMRDDDED
+2979 RDDDREKD
-2991 KKYWERFWAAFTG
+2991 YWEKFFAAYTG
-3004 IAGEEENFQD
+3004 FSGEEETFLD
-3014 YLTSVMS
+3014 YWNSFWG
-3021 GNLGSGLNPLGQIP
+3021 GNLQANYNPLSYVP
-3035 FVKDVLSLLQGYD
+3035 YVKDILSLLQGYD
-3048 VSRTDMEIIS
+3048 VKRMDLESISKVLTAGQGALRALQGNGKNTRASAFATLFAEVSR
-3058 DIVDASELFISSAG
+3058 
-3072 GGGSK
+3072 
-3077 TIAYAVKSLLA
+3077 
-3088 AMAKLFGIPVS
+3088 LFGLPVA
-3099 NLTRDIWSIA
+3099 NLKRDVQA
-3109 RSTAVETDNIP
+3109 VVNTAANETDNYL
-3120 LQYEM
+3120 LQYRMDKAMLDINYDGNRKNFLDLLYKAYENDREAYEIMYEDMVMSGFDPEAIRKGM
-3125 EKAIY
+3125 ESRMKK
-3130 NITNERNKGRY
+3130 E
-3141 YDILFRA
+3141 
-3148 LAQGDIDS
+3148 QGVES
-3156 YEHIRRELME
+3156 VE
-3166 QMGVDGASI
+3166 
-3175 DSAMRSRYKN
+3175 
-3185 AMEKN
+3185 
-3190 PNFTL
+3190 
-3195 SQEAMDL
+3195 DL
-3202 TGARE
+3202 TERYLTPEQERAYDRLYGELSSSRVWRAADDGQRAEVEDNLYQLAVKTDAGQRLQEKIDGGAA
-3207 NYASEKS
+3207 YGVSEA
-3214 DTERFGPDDL
+3214 DYLLYLAALEVA
-3224 DAEAYRDYSRQQ
+3224 DAEN
-3236 AEDYRE
+3236 EDRSKRNG
-3242 WADRIEAF
+3242 A
-3250 KGFDWLD
+3250 
-3257 DEAKDSILK
+3257 
-3266 AAQQLAQDTAL
+3266 
-3277 RDYSGGQ
+3277 
-3284 FTDADLSQ
+3284 TDQ
-3292 WERWATGGSEY
+3292 R
-3303 GVTEAEAILF
+3303 EAEA
-3313 KAAYDMA
+3313 AANMLAGLSDEGRAYLWQSTNKGWK
-3320 ESEKDE
+3320 ES
-3326 EGKTVSGSKKENTI
+3326 SN
-3340 ELAEELMPYLTDQ
+3340 P
-3353 ELEYLM
+3353 
-3359 AQFWT
+3359 F
-3364 PEDDALKE
+3364 
-3372 RKEKKFMD
+3372 R